1 MKKKIIAL
9 FALALANSL
18 YASWPMESVDR
29 YNIVL
34 VHGAADRW
42 QGLDCVNGEGG
53 ESYAE
58 AYSNKQGVVT
68 DPSTCHRDSVE
79 VPVPNA
85 INPDSTRDSVFTEC
99 DTAYYNPK
107 RIGGIIHGADTG
119 SSATGMVKELFPFL
133 NEELLESPYAA
144 YLQRPFVLP
153 AGSPANNAD
162 EIGKSNWMGSGMCS
176 ARRSLIEEAKE
187 FKAHGQD
194 TLKMF
199 RESPTAEYRKI
210 ASRNILVGHSMGGVA
225 IREYVQGPNY
235 NKDVDK
241 IVTLDSPHEG
251 TGSLNMLLALKERI
265 KSGKKVTSEA
275 KDALLPLG
283 IAMVHDPMTVSLG
296 LEALVSAY
304 IIDAVQV
311 VVDSAIIA
319 ILKDKGGFDYYFDDP
334 LADYIDPNKD
344 GGVKDLVKR
353 ETPDMPMIRILG
365 GEHSMVFTDPEDYT
379 VAGPLKGVLPDE
391 VALPTLNAWTFLGE
405 SGDKSTDYVNA
416 LAGFIFGLV
425 GGVAVM
431 DRGTALVPEWSSYG
445 DSTKA
450 FNAAGANV
458 KKVRYEAAVH
468 ARGYSP
474 LTDTATWAIAA
485 VDIGGEFA
493 HATADVLAVGIASA
507 LPIPE
512 ITTAVTIATAITGAT
527 SIAKN
532 VVSST
537 TGAVVNA
544 PVLLAAV
551 SDLQESHKIP
561 AEGDFHRE
569 HFGEERTYAKVNGGS
584 GTAYSYLME
593 DFLYEKPFVNLALSV
608 SDPALRAVEP
618 GCYYE
623 ADSVGK
629 RRLCEVGLYS
639 SRDSIVIDS
648 VEFKDTTVAGKDSV
662 RYDTVHVYNAKNAD
676 GDSTFYESIVR
687 LDYKEFRDVPLK
699 FKSESDWSR
708 VGLKLDRWERVDGL
722 GPSGNS
728 VKIPI
733 RHVERY
739 SVPDIVVDS
748 FIEKYSFVIDDLMP
762 HRLRQIRLNF
772 NYQEEI
778 AWECGATNPMHP
790 GTIVIGSSTP
800 PIPVGSCFVLKRSG
814 GSNWDTLRLE
824 KHPVQKN
831 GQFDFEPRK
840 YGYNILSALQKDNQ
854 NTVTISTVNKI
865 GLSNTQRLYYLF
877 KATANK
883 LDPVWPQRDVVLNK
897 IKGFGSYAS
906 ALGYQ
911 GFRVK
916 SAKDTLFRTDGAS
929 SFSRLDMDMTIDSV
943 YDASRIG
950 QPGVSPA
957 GFVYDSSSVYFAS
970 RQHDSD
976 PAEGKYLW
984 KFAVNIRDSA
994 AVNSSA
1000 DSLNTYEVPFRVDR
1014 TAPDFTLEPER
1025 SVMNPDSMSFM
1036 VRYAWAGDSVKG
1048 PDIFAMHLTLEKF
1061 SNASSSG
1068 SPVFTKVAELRPY
1081 ADVISPEFAIQWDAA
1096 SRNTVRSRGDGLYR
1110 VRAYAV
1116 DYAVP
1121 DTTTYLK
1128 MLSLY
1133 DAIIQGGTVSDNM
1146 WPVASDSMNTTTRF
1160 AEFYIDRSAPAI
1172 SNVSVTADSGATSI
1186 YSTLTRPQR
1195 NSQYAYAI
1203 GDSLAKITYRVAES
1217 LNGRDSV
1224 PVTVAWS
1231 FVHVGDA
1238 TAIDRA
1244 GDSVW
1249 VKSSG
1254 SASATWRES
1263 ATMRLMDGDY
1273 SIRALA
1279 RDAAGNTARY
1289 THAKTLRVDRTPPHI
1304 VSLVST
1310 RLVYPDSA
1318 GPFSATIVVDEKYDA
1333 PTNRTGMRC
1342 YYNVSG
1348 CGRKAPSLWK
1358 PISNN
1363 VLHGDSLTFSLDSVV
1378 GAHGKCYLNA
1388 VCVDAAG
1395 NASARTDLFYI
1406 GERTPVI
1413 TSPKSIVATPLV
1425 AITGVAPPRGGN
1437 DSLHTV
1443 YRIRYAMVDTTGNG
1457 NPLYWH
1463 SSHAFVAS
1471 AIRDDN
1477 RSNVSKIS
1485 QSEDG
1490 VLGYINRCLGGSN
1503 CLEGTYVI
1511 ELGTCA
1517 GPACLGGADSLWLT
1531 DTMTVV
1537 FEAVQDSLFGD
1548 TLHWKL
1554 VLDHDS
1560 IRVGRDSLGVSLT
1573 LSGSFNS
1580 SYFLRVYGEDSDGR
1594 GMFDESVS
1602 KVWKNPY
1609 YGMPADT
1616 TSDSSAVW
1624 FYELDDGYHLQWKGL
1639 AAGDS
1644 LRVSFDSTAFGNVCA
1659 APDTLLSRDKCE
1671 RRTVGYDLESLYSVV
1686 QSYLADFPEWTPPP
1700 VVNGEML
1707 LTGDSGHVVMKS
1719 TSAFRVSRTG
1729 TLGDGAKSTMRTY
1742 FGDNARDGFYW
1753 VGNGSF
1759 GGDTLNPLVMGWTVN
1774 PRTYGLK
1781 FKWPGFPESGAY
1793 PAAGKMK
1800 IYMEVTENVANNPH
1814 MYLDS
1819 GKVEIK
1825 LDPVKVTLPGSLPD
1839 YVLLKNDETLVCKSP
1854 TDSTSCEKR
1863 VMWLNSMVAKYGIKN
1878 RDARVKITISDGS
1891 GPIALLQGDSSAI
1904 VRANASDSAYQVR
1917 WDGKNNLSTAELKE
1931 GTYTLTIVA
1940 TAVDGSGAD
1949 TASVTFKA
1957 KFAETMY
1964 DLTPADPTDES
1975 YSGPAIHISEA
1986 KYDASVKTYRYEP
1999 IADYLVNAEVSGF
2012 ELPADTLAK
2021 GIPLLGRIT
2030 GTQEILGFE
2039 PKRFNLAIKR
2049 HRKELN
2055 LVVITHFYGEL
2066 DEITGSTILG
2076 ASSCSEEGSHDIIND
2091 FDIHRMTF
2099 SEYNRDTV
2107 LNIHKNRSGRGF
2119 DGENGPSSGYME
2131 IIVLTEMQF
2140 EQFNLSKISSQSQFD
2155 ALKGKAVWNLKNYI
2169 EGDTLKGD
2177 TLKRDTVFHIP
2188 GGSSG
2193 NILYG
2198 SSKQDDSCKP
2208 KFDSLGMMVSSCKDS
2223 TDNYN
2228 PNKNLFEITFA
2239 PIDDSRFYSDK
2250 GLPNP
2255 DCADYERYRFA
2266 HFNITFLIPNSYWYS
2281 DFGMDNLVNRTVR
2294 FDHTNI
2300 SLFGD
2305 DGYWAALDSLGRVQ
2319 PGSGNYFD
2327 GDSWVFDMD
2336 YGLLTP
2342 FETQYLPY
2350 YASNTMPGG
2359 LNTFL
2364 FPDEDSLHSQ
2374 VARFDLRFYGPSI
2387 PGESFDTK
2395 VLGYP
2400 DAGEDTTVCSYD
2412 STNIFVAT
2420 GGYAYCQIEH
2430 DGTDSVKH
2438 TPYFAANSN
2447 VSFYVGLNKRLGS
2460 VTHRDTVSF
2469 PLGTNWRD
2477 SVADHACTDTS
2488 NWNFA
2493 TNGTAPCYK
2502 YYRYGSRVHHYYG
2515 DLTDSAWGVNTL
2527 NLDSTI
2533 RNLVNAPYFVSRNPQ
2548 YMLERNFDINKVGKR
2563 DFSLTAVPNPNDYDP
2578 AKHRFTI
2585 SLDTVRALVSL
2596 NASGLTLRV
2605 DTLYSLIHN
2614 DSLALA
2620 ATYDTLYIKARS
2632 KDTSVIYRKSDDK
2645 LAKQL
2650 VRPNP
2655 IELSSTQLYA
2665 GGSAWMKDVSI
2676 ISAQIMHLDSS
2687 EHSHLKVEGNF
2698 PSLNNF
2704 KIGFKDS
2711 IDVKRPKELVEMRAY
2726 LRKNED
2732 YRLAYLNGNAFYTV
2746 PKSMLEER
2754 WKDSIKV
2761 DTGGWYRLGWFDVNK
2776 LQGNTQFLLM
2786 WGDSVGGIPH
2796 NISMFEMVVGRSVD
2810 ATGGNTVTSLF
2821 EEVSVT
2827 FPANSL
2833 DRRDDFTVRT
2843 VDAGDYPFEVFNNL
2857 ALKGPIV
2864 EVLPSKTFTNDS
2876 VLPRIQMKISYEE
2889 MVAMRATPSTIK
2901 LYKVDTTSKK
2911 FIPLENALY
2920 GYIKADGKP
2929 LVPNAADTVAM
2940 CSTATDLRCR
2950 SDSSLQWAYLLISA
2964 ETHTFSVFTAM
2975 DSAIAETPDFS
2986 VTVLPEVAS
2995 SANRHVRVDGIT
3007 RFRLYIDDDSLW
3019 ADQGDATP
3027 PVVLAFTADSNGFA
3041 QVTLPSRN
3049 KDIDTSFVFVVAL
3062 SEPDTDGTVIEL
3074 PAAPA
3079 VARALTVNT
3088 QFSCT
3093 VPADSLWLGLD
3104 NGYLAYGAACTHPGY
3119 GTVSLYRDGIV
3130 AAEIR
3135 GDIPDTV
3142 MYDGHKAVGMG
3153 KIAPGVYES
3162 RYLGVSALGLDMQL
3176 AGPDVHTDS
3185 ARPVIVEWSVT
3196 DSSDVLDRLFV
3207 VNARLMDTE
3216 SGVARVVVTPVF
3228 GGDTLRVVTAVP
3240 DSAGNVEIPVRLT
3253 RKRLTECA
3261 GCVLSVAFRAED
3273 YGHNHVERN
3282 FASGKLYPYP
3292 AQVALWYPAREGV
3305 GNYAHEFLGTGHDLE
3320 LSGMGNPWYSDV
3332 GLYFF
3337 RWDDSALGVDTV
3349 NAGTSDSYSFEA
3361 RIKNGNV
3368 QDSVW
3373 RRILGFSGIGGLEIS
3388 LEARNGSIRLVEGT
3402 HVWGSSKALLR
3413 DKEWVHVVVTVDS
3426 SIVRFYVDG
3435 SPVDSVAAVPLER
3448 EFYGVFSAGKTDS
3461 ASFIGNVADIRM
3473 YTSAIPPE
3481 QVLALSLPVTDE
3493 GEEVS
3498 DLIVV
3503 AIKDMNTVSGF
3514 ERAFSCSVAGNKY
3527 LASVSDA
3534 ATVSLPVIVQDA
3546 AEYNVVLYARSAVA
3560 GNVSVAVGES
3570 AMQTGVVAVSNA
3582 WHAVTLSG
3590 VTVNLAAG
3598 THTLKLR
3605 VPKGVE
3611 IGGFAL
3617 STADIPAS
3625 MIAWGTSTADK
3636 VAGVSYADTSR
3647 KVKSYL
3653 RYEGYPET
3661 STLRTRIRLR
3671 NVSSSPVNGF
3681 SVRYYFRGEDAS
3693 QARVDRY
3700 VPTDVSTFPSVH
3712 LESGRTGYVEWKFPN
3727 KQIPVNGTVFNG
3739 DGPHFGLY
3747 NSDFFPWNASDDPSF
3762 VDPASGLVPNVD
3774 GFYEDV
3780 GVIVLD
3786 NDYNLIG
3793 GACAEMEDP
3802 TSLVTGARALAAV
3815 ERDNDQLSEV
3825 HIKVENTGNVP
3836 LGNIDVRYYFYVE
3849 SNRTPALDVY
3859 YLSGCSSVTLQNL
3872 GNGRWQA
3879 NAHYNGTLAPGQVW
3893 NDPVKFGLHLQN
3905 WDKAWNASDD
3915 PSHDGLGRNFVE
3927 AHGVCV
3933 YDSAGNLLY
3942 GNVPAWGN
3950 PAPGSS
3956 GSGSGGADS
3965 TYHPG
3970 NGSSPGNTSPI
3981 VRTGDGL
3988 LVMMDSYAYVS
3999 LKLVNAQGEPIRTL
4013 FRGNLQAGQNLV
4025 RVNWNGTDMNNT
4037 YLVFK
4042 VNGVVRSTNKLSLL

>member
-1 MKKKIIAL
+1 MRSIIVLAIAL
-9 FALALANSL
+9 
-18 YASWPMESVDR
+18 ASYCVVLSAAKPMETLER
-29 YNIVL
+29 YNVVL
-34 VHGAADRW
+34 IHGAAPE
-42 QGLDCVNGEGG
+42 GEGF
-53 ESYAE
+53 ESKCNDSIKDASSMAKNYAAMPDSFSWRLGGAVGMLG
-58 AYSNKQGVVT
+58 AYDFT
-68 DPSTCHRDSVE
+68 F
-79 VPVPNA
+79 
-85 INPDSTRDSVFTEC
+85 NPDSSKDYNDDAAKKLTYWLDSAVFE
-99 DTAYYNPK
+99 DTVQYGSEYVYIQRSFANP
-107 RIGGIIHGADTG
+107 A
-119 SSATGMVKELFPFL
+119 
-133 NEELLESPYAA
+133 ESPAH
-144 YLQRPFVLP
+144 
-153 AGSPANNAD
+153 NAH
-162 EIGKSNWMGSGMCS
+162 EIGDRTWKGNNNCS
-176 ARRSLIEEAKE
+176 IRRSLIEEAQE
-187 FKAHGQD
+187 VRAGGQD
-194 TLKMF
+194 SLRNRRLDSVTY
-199 RESPTAEYRKI
+199 SYRTI
-210 ASRNILVGHSMGGVA
+210 PSRNIIISHSMGGVSS
-225 IREYVQGPNY
+225 REYVQSGFY

-241 IVTLDSPHEG
+241 LITLDSPHEG
-251 TGSLNMLLALKERI
+251 TEALNMLLALKERI
-265 KSGKKVTSEA
+265 KSGKKAASDA
-275 KDALLPLG
+275 KDALLPIG
-283 IAMVHDPMTVSLG
+283 IAMAIDPTT
-296 LEALVSAY
+296 
-304 IIDAVQV
+304 VQV
-311 VVDSAIIA
+311 GLVTLVGTFLIDEIQVAVDSVIV
-319 ILKDKGGFDYYFDDP
+319 DKLGDGYDFHSDDP
-334 LADYIDPNKD
+334 LTDYINPHT
-344 GGVKDLVKR
+344 GGVKNLVDSVS
-353 ETPDMPMIRILG
+353 PDMPMMRILG
-365 GEHSMVFTDPEDYT
+365 GEHSMTFTDPVNYT
-379 VAGPLKGVLPDE
+379 VASPLKGFLPDE
-391 VALPTLNAWTFLGE
+391 VALPVLNARTFLGE
-405 SGDKSTDYVNA
+405 SDDKSSDYVNA

-445 DSTKA
+445 DHTKA
-450 FNAAGANV
+450 FKGADVDV
-458 KKVRYEAAVH
+458 KKFRYEGALH
-468 ARGYSP
+468 ARGYNP
-474 LTDTATWAIAA
+474 LTDTATWAIMAADIGAEFADATTNVLAAA
-485 VDIGGEFA
+485 V
-493 HATADVLAVGIASA
+493 ASV

-512 ITTAVTIATAITGAT
+512 VATAMAIATAVSAAT
-527 SIAKN
+527 CIAKDL
-532 VVSST
+532 VFSS
-537 TGAVVNA
+537 TGAVANV

-551 SDLQESHKIP
+551 NDLYDSHENAKARRMLDTLYSAEFSYSKVLGGKESGKI
-561 AEGDFHRE
+561 R
-569 HFGEERTYAKVNGGS
+569 
-584 GTAYSYLME
+584 LME
-593 DFLYEKPFVNLALSV
+593 DFLYERPFVNLALSL
-608 SDPALRAVEP
+608 SNSALRAVEP

-623 ADSVGK
+623 ADSAGK
-629 RRLCEVGLYS
+629 RQLCEVGLYDSLGNVAAS
-639 SRDSIVIDS
+639 SN
-648 VEFKDTTVAGKDSV
+648 GKMN
-662 RYDTVHVYNAKNAD
+662 YAD
-676 GDSTFYESIVR
+676 
-687 LDYKEFRDVPLK
+687 FRKLPPLR

-722 GPSGNS
+722 GPSGDS

-748 FIEKYSFVIDDLMP
+748 FIVKYSFVIDDLMP

-778 AWECGATNPMHP
+778 AWECDVTKDPLAGDACT
-790 GTIVIGSSTP
+790 VY
-800 PIPVGSCFVLKRSG
+800 KRSG
-814 GSNWDTLRLE
+814 GSGWDTLQLE
-824 KHPVQKN
+824 KHPVQKD
-831 GQFDFEPRK
+831 GRFDFEPRK
-840 YGYNILSALQKDNQ
+840 YNYTILSALQKDNQ

-897 IKGFGSYAS
+897 IKGFASYAS

-916 SAKDTLFRTDGAS
+916 GAKDTIFRTDGTS

-943 YDASRIG
+943 YDASRVG
-950 QPGVSPA
+950 QPGVSPT
-957 GFVYDSSSVYFAS
+957 GFVYDSSSAYFAS

-976 PAEGKYLW
+976 PAEGSYLW
-984 KFAVNIRDSA
+984 KFVADIRNTA
-994 AVNSSA
+994 AVNSGG
-1000 DSLNTYEVPFRVDR
+1000 DSNTYEVPFRVDR

-1025 SVMNPDSMSFM
+1025 SVMNPDSMPFM
-1036 VRYAWAGDSVKG
+1036 VRYAWTGDSVKG
-1048 PDIFAMHLTLEKF
+1048 PDIFAMRLTLEKF

-1081 ADVISPEFAIQWDAA
+1081 ADVISPEFAIQWDA
-1096 SRNTVRSRGDGLYR
+1096 SSLNTVRSRGDGLYR
-1110 VRAYAV
+1110 VRAYAA

-1121 DTTTYLK
+1121 DTVVYGK

-1133 DAIIQGGTVSDNM
+1133 DSIILGGTISDNM

-1160 AEFYIDRSAPAI
+1160 AEFYVDRSAPVI
-1172 SNVSVTADSGATSI
+1172 SNVSVTSDSGATSI

-1195 NSQYAYAI
+1195 NSQYAYAT

-1224 PVTVAWS
+1224 PVTVAWN
-1231 FVHVGDA
+1231 FVHVGDT
-1238 TAIDRA
+1238 TAMDRA

-1254 SASATWRES
+1254 TASATWRES

-1289 THAKTLRVDRTPPHI
+1289 THSKTLRVDRTPPHI

-1318 GPFSATIVVDEKYDA
+1318 GPFSATIAVDEKYDA

-1348 CGRKAPSLWK
+1348 CGRTAPSLWK
-1358 PISNN
+1358 PVSNN

-1378 GAHGKCYLNA
+1378 GTHGKCYVDA

-1395 NASARTDLFYI
+1395 NASAMADIFYI

-1413 TSPKSIVATPLV
+1413 TSPKTDVATSLV

-1443 YRIRYAMVDTTGNG
+1443 YRIRYAMVDTTGSG
-1457 NPLYWH
+1457 APLVWETEQ
-1463 SSHAFVAS
+1463 AQVVS
-1471 AIRDDN
+1471 AIRNDTLPH
-1477 RSNVSKIS
+1477 VSKIS

-1490 VLGYINRCLGGSN
+1490 VLGYIKRSLDSN
-1503 CLEGTYVI
+1503 TYLEGTYVI

-1517 GPACLGGADSLWLT
+1517 GSACLGGADSLWLT
-1531 DTMTVV
+1531 DTMTVF

-1548 TLHWKL
+1548 SLEWEL

-1573 LSGSFNS
+1573 LSGNFNS
-1580 SYFLRVYGEDSDGR
+1580 SYLLRVYGEDSDGR

-1609 YGMPADT
+1609 YGEPADT

-1624 FYELDDGYHLQWKGL
+1624 FYELDDVYHLQWKGL
-1639 AAGDS
+1639 AVGDS

-1671 RRTVGYDLESLYSVV
+1671 RRTVGYDLGSLYSGV

-1719 TSAFRVSRTG
+1719 TAAFRISRVG
-1729 TLGDGAKSTMRTY
+1729 TLGDTAKPKMRTY
-1742 FGDNARDGFYW
+1742 FGDNVRDGFYW
-1753 VGNGSF
+1753 VANGSF
-1759 GGDTLNPLVMGWTVN
+1759 GSDTLNPLAMGWTVN

-1781 FKWPGFPESGAY
+1781 FKWPGFPETGMY
-1793 PAAGKMK
+1793 PASGTMK
-1800 IYMEVTENVANNPH
+1800 VYMEITENVANNPR

-1825 LDPVKVTLPGSLPD
+1825 LNPVRVTLPGSLPD

-1904 VRANASDSAYQVR
+1904 VRANASDSAYQIR
-1917 WDGKNNLSTAELKE
+1917 WNGKNNLSTAELKE

-1986 KYDASVKTYRYEP
+1986 KYDASVKAYRYEP
-1999 IADYLVNAEVSGF
+1999 IADYLVKARLSRYKLSN
-2012 ELPADTLAK
+2012 DTLKK
-2021 GIPLLGRIT
+2021 GIQLLGRIT
-2030 GTQEILGFE
+2030 GTQKIFGYE
-2039 PKRFNLAIKR
+2039 PKRFSLAIKR
-2049 HRKELN
+2049 HRKELK
-2055 LVVITHFYGEL
+2055 LVVMRRVHNRTVEINCGKAWGWNEHIMGKKCDKDFESKDSISVDTLTFYEDSL
-2066 DEITGSTILG
+2066 
-2076 ASSCSEEGSHDIIND
+2076 
-2091 FDIHRMTF
+2091 RV
-2099 SEYNRDTV
+2099 V
-2107 LNIHKNRSGRGF
+2107 LNPESIGYSGRGF
-2119 DGENGPSSGYME
+2119 VNIQDSSFFDMVACTEKTWGNIFGSKSGSRYSVDEFNQAKLGCEWKLEDLTGVEKYKLTNPDSVSDTSGVRYVPLFASDDSSGC
-2131 IIVLTEMQF
+2131 
-2140 EQFNLSKISSQSQFD
+2140 KSS
-2155 ALKGKAVWNLKNYI
+2155 ANKVEL
-2169 EGDTLKGD
+2169 
-2177 TLKRDTVFHIP
+2177 
-2188 GGSSG
+2188 
-2193 NILYG
+2193 
-2198 SSKQDDSCKP
+2198 DSVCEY
-2208 KFDSLGMMVSSCKDS
+2208 DS
-2223 TDNYN
+2223 YN
-2228 PNKNLFEITFA
+2228 ANKNLFTLIFASDPQKGKFFTSNGTITGQENDKFWQV
-2239 PIDDSRFYSDK
+2239 FYYVLVLDIS
-2250 GLPNP
+2250 
-2255 DCADYERYRFA
+2255 A
-2266 HFNITFLIPNSYWYS
+2266 YWNS

-2294 FDHTNI
+2294 FDHKNI
-2300 SLFGD
+2300 SLFGKG
-2305 DGYWAALDSLGRVQ
+2305 GYWRALDSLTLKGLGNFKGLGNYHD
-2319 PGSGNYFD
+2319 GSGWQFD
-2327 GDSWVFDMD
+2327 KD

-2342 FETQYLPY
+2342 FETQFLPY

-2364 FPDEDSLHSQ
+2364 FPDEDALHSQ
-2374 VARFDLRFYGPSI
+2374 ASRFDLRFYGPSI
-2387 PGESFDTK
+2387 SGESFVTK

-2420 GGYAYCQIEH
+2420 GGYPYCQIEH

-2447 VSFYVGLNKRLGS
+2447 ASFYVGLNKRLGS
-2460 VTHRDTVSF
+2460 VKHKINVDFPQNGNWKSTAADT
-2469 PLGTNWRD
+2469 
-2477 SVADHACTDTS
+2477 ACSDTS
-2488 NWNFA
+2488 NWNFVID
-2493 TNGTAPCYK
+2493 GSKPCYK
-2502 YYRYGSRVHHYYG
+2502 YYDYGSRVHYYYG
-2515 DLTDSAWGVNTL
+2515 DFTDTEWTVNTL
-2527 NLDSTI
+2527 NSDGTI
-2533 RNLVNAPYFVSRNPQ
+2533 RNLTNSPYFIVPQ
-2548 YMLERNFDINKVGKR
+2548 DTLKNRLFSKGTVG
-2563 DFSLTAVPNPNDYDP
+2563 DSSLVLTAVPDPNRYDP
-2578 AKHRFTI
+2578 VTHQFVI
-2585 SLDTVRALVSL
+2585 SLDTVKAIRKPYATDVNIYVDSMLILSSDTSL
-2596 NASGLTLRV
+2596 
-2605 DTLYSLIHN
+2605 SL
-2614 DSLALA
+2614 S
-2620 ATYDTLYIKARS
+2620 ATYDTLYIQTSA

-2687 EHSHLKVEGNF
+2687 EHSHLKVEGSF

-2761 DTGGWYRLGWFDVNK
+2761 GTSGWYRLGWFDVNK

-2833 DRRDDFTVRT
+2833 DKRDDFTVRT
-2843 VDAGDYPFEVFNNL
+2843 VDAEDYPFEVFNNL

-2876 VLPRIQMKISYEE
+2876 VLPRIQMKISHEE
-2889 MVAMRATPSTIK
+2889 MEAMNSTPETIR
-2901 LYKVDTTSKK
+2901 LYKVDTASKK
-2911 FIPLENALY
+2911 FVPLEKALY
-2920 GYIKADGKP
+2920 GYLDANGNA
-2929 LVPNAADTVAM
+2929 LVSTGDTVAT
-2940 CSTATDLRCR
+2940 CSTAKDLRCY
-2950 SDSSLQWAYLLISA
+2950 DDSLQWAYLLISA

-3093 VPADSLWLGLD
+3093 VPVDSLWLGLD

-3130 AAEIR
+3130 AAEVR

-3142 MYDGHKAVGMG
+3142 IYDGYKAVGMG

-3228 GGDTLRVVTAVP
+3228 GGDTLRIVTAVP

-3261 GCVLSVAFRAED
+3261 GCVLSIAFRAED
-3273 YGHNHVERN
+3273 YGHNHVERMYT
-3282 FASGKLYPYP
+3282 SPDKLYPYP
-3292 AQVALWYPAREGV
+3292 AQVALWYPAREGS
-3305 GNYAHEFLGTGHDLE
+3305 GLYAHEFLGTGHDLE
-3320 LSGMGNPWYSDV
+3320 LSGMGSPWFSDV
-3332 GLYFF
+3332 GLYFSPVGGF
-3337 RWDDSALGVDTV
+3337 ALGEGSV
-3349 NAGTSDSYSFEA
+3349 NAGSTDSYTFEA
-3361 RIKNGNV
+3361 RIKNGFA
-3368 QDSVW
+3368 QDTIW
-3373 RRILGFSGIGGLEIS
+3373 RRVLGFSGIGGMEIS
-3388 LEARNGSIRLVEGT
+3388 LESNGGALRLVEGT
-3402 HVWGSSKALLR
+3402 HVWSASQILPQKDWA
-3413 DKEWVHVVVTVDS
+3413 HVVVTVDS
-3426 SIVRFYVDG
+3426 SMVRFYVDG
-3435 SPVDSVAAVPLER
+3435 SPVDSSTAVPLER

-3461 ASFIGNVADIRM
+3461 VSFIGNVADIRM
-3473 YTSAIPPE
+3473 YTSALSPE

-3503 AIKDMNTVSGF
+3503 AMKDMNAVSGF
-3514 ERAFSCSVAGNKY
+3514 KRAFSCSVAGNKY
-3527 LASVSDA
+3527 LTSVADA

-3546 AEYNVVLYARSAVA
+3546 AEYNVVLYARSATA

-3570 AMQTGVVAVSNA
+3570 AMQTGVVAVSNV

-3636 VAGVSYADTSR
+3636 VAGVVAADTAR
-3647 KVKSYL
+3647 KIKSYL

-3661 STLRTRIRLR
+3661 STLRPRIRLR
-3671 NVSSSPVNGF
+3671 NVSSTPVNGF

-3700 VPTDVSTFPSVH
+3700 VPNDVSTFPSVH

-3727 KQIPVNGTVFNG
+3727 RQIPVNGTVFNG

-3762 VDPASGLVPNVD
+3762 VDPYSGLVPNVD

-3780 GVIVLD
+3780 GVVVLD

-3793 GACAEMEDP
+3793 GSCAEMEDP
-3802 TSLVTGARALAAV
+3802 TSLVTSARALAAI
-3815 ERDNDQLSEV
+3815 ERENNQMSEV

-3836 LGNIDVRYYFYVE
+3836 LGNIDVRYYFYVGG
-3849 SNRTPALDVY
+3849 NMTPILDVY

-3879 NAHYNGTLAPGQVW
+3879 TAHYNGSLAPGQMW
-3893 NDPVKFGLHLQN
+3893 NDPVKFALRLQN
-3905 WDKAWNASDD
+3905 WEHAWNASDD
-3915 PSHDGLGRNFVE
+3915 PSHDGLGHNFVE

-3942 GNVPAWGN
+3942 GNAPAWGN
-3950 PAPGSS
+3950 PASSSS
-3956 GSGSGGADS
+3956 GSGSGGTDP
-3965 TYHPG
+3965 TNHPG
-3970 NGSSPGNTSPI
+3970 NGSSSGNIPPI
-3981 VRTGDGL
+3981 VRTDDGL
-3988 LVMMDSYAYVS
+3988 LVTMDSYAYVS
-3999 LKLVNAQGEPIRTL
+3999 LKLVNAHGEPIRTL

-4025 RVNWNGTDMNNT
+4025 HVNWNGIDMRNSF
-4037 YLVFK
+4037 LVFK
-4042 VNGVVRSTNKLSLL
+4042 VNGTVRSTTELSLL

>member
-1 MKKKIIAL
+1 M
-9 FALALANSL
+9 
-18 YASWPMESVDR
+18 
-29 YNIVL
+29 
-34 VHGAADRW
+34 
-42 QGLDCVNGEGG
+42 
-53 ESYAE
+53 
-58 AYSNKQGVVT
+58 
-68 DPSTCHRDSVE
+68 
-79 VPVPNA
+79 
-85 INPDSTRDSVFTEC
+85 
-99 DTAYYNPK
+99 
-107 RIGGIIHGADTG
+107 
-119 SSATGMVKELFPFL
+119 
-133 NEELLESPYAA
+133 
-144 YLQRPFVLP
+144 
-153 AGSPANNAD
+153 
-162 EIGKSNWMGSGMCS
+162 
-176 ARRSLIEEAKE
+176 
-187 FKAHGQD
+187 
-194 TLKMF
+194 
-199 RESPTAEYRKI
+199 
-210 ASRNILVGHSMGGVA
+210 
-225 IREYVQGPNY
+225 
-235 NKDVDK
+235 
-241 IVTLDSPHEG
+241 
-251 TGSLNMLLALKERI
+251 
-265 KSGKKVTSEA
+265 
-275 KDALLPLG
+275 
-283 IAMVHDPMTVSLG
+283 
-296 LEALVSAY
+296 
-304 IIDAVQV
+304 
-311 VVDSAIIA
+311 
-319 ILKDKGGFDYYFDDP
+319 
-334 LADYIDPNKD
+334 
-344 GGVKDLVKR
+344 
-353 ETPDMPMIRILG
+353 
-365 GEHSMVFTDPEDYT
+365 
-379 VAGPLKGVLPDE
+379 
-391 VALPTLNAWTFLGE
+391 
-405 SGDKSTDYVNA
+405 
-416 LAGFIFGLV
+416 
-425 GGVAVM
+425 
-431 DRGTALVPEWSSYG
+431 
-445 DSTKA
+445 
-450 FNAAGANV
+450 
-458 KKVRYEAAVH
+458 
-468 ARGYSP
+468 
-474 LTDTATWAIAA
+474 
-485 VDIGGEFA
+485 
-493 HATADVLAVGIASA
+493 
-507 LPIPE
+507 
-512 ITTAVTIATAITGAT
+512 
-527 SIAKN
+527 
-532 VVSST
+532 
-537 TGAVVNA
+537 
-544 PVLLAAV
+544 
-551 SDLQESHKIP
+551 
-561 AEGDFHRE
+561 
-569 HFGEERTYAKVNGGS
+569 
-584 GTAYSYLME
+584 
-593 DFLYEKPFVNLALSV
+593 
-608 SDPALRAVEP
+608 
-618 GCYYE
+618 
-623 ADSVGK
+623 
-629 RRLCEVGLYS
+629 
-639 SRDSIVIDS
+639 
-648 VEFKDTTVAGKDSV
+648 
-662 RYDTVHVYNAKNAD
+662 
-676 GDSTFYESIVR
+676 
-687 LDYKEFRDVPLK
+687 
-699 FKSESDWSR
+699 
-708 VGLKLDRWERVDGL
+708 KLDRWERVDGIKPGGGDNL
-722 GPSGNS
+722 KG
-728 VKIPI
+728 IPI

-739 SVPDIVVDS
+739 AVPDIVVDT
-748 FIEKYSFVIDDLMP
+748 FIERYSFVVDDLMP
-762 HRLRQIRLNF
+762 NRLRQIRLNF

-854 NTVTISTVNKI
+854 NTVTISMVNKI
-865 GLSNTQRLYYLF
+865 GLSNTQRMYYLF

-897 IKGFGSYAS
+897 IKGFASYAS

-957 GFVYDSSSVYFAS
+957 GFVYDSSSAYFAS

-1014 TAPDFTLEPER
+1014 TAPAFTLEPER
-1025 SVMNPDSMSFM
+1025 SVVNPDSMPFM
-1036 VRYAWAGDSVKG
+1036 VRYTWTGDSVKG
-1048 PDIFAMHLTLEKF
+1048 PDIFAMRLTLEKA
-1061 SNASSSG
+1061 SGASSSG
-1068 SPVFTKVAELRPY
+1068 SPNFVKVAELRPY
-1081 ADVISPEFAIQWDAA
+1081 ADVISPSFAIQWDAA
-1096 SRNTVRSRGDGLYR
+1096 SRNAVRSRGDGLYR

-1121 DTTTYLK
+1121 DTVVYGK

-1133 DAIIQGGTVSDNM
+1133 DAIIQGGPVLDNM
-1146 WPVASDSMNTTTRF
+1146 WPMASDSMNTTTEYARF
-1160 AEFYIDRSAPAI
+1160 YVDRSAPVI
-1172 SNVSVTADSGATSI
+1172 SNVSVASDSGATSI

-1413 TSPKSIVATPLV
+1413 TSPKTIVATPLV

-1463 SSHAFVAS
+1463 GSHAFVAS

-1490 VLGYINRCLGGSN
+1490 VLGYIDRCLGGSN

-1793 PAAGKMK
+1793 PVAGKMK

-1839 YVLLKNDETLVCKSP
+1839 YVLLKNDETLVCRSP

-1863 VMWLNSMVAKYGIKN
+1863 VMWLNAMVAKYGIKN

-1917 WDGKNNLSTAELKE
+1917 WNGKNNLSTAELKE
-1931 GTYTLTIVA
+1931 GTYTLTIIA

-1999 IADYLVNAEVSGF
+1999 IADYLVKAGLSRYKLSN
-2012 ELPADTLAK
+2012 DTLKK
-2021 GIPLLGRIT
+2021 GIQLLGRIT
-2030 GTQEILGFE
+2030 GTQKIFGYE
-2039 PKRFNLAIKR
+2039 PKRFSLAIKR
-2049 HRKELN
+2049 HRKELK
-2055 LVVITHFYGEL
+2055 LVVMRRVHNRTVEINCGKAWGWNEHIMGKKCDKDFESKDSISVDTLTFYEDSL
-2066 DEITGSTILG
+2066 
-2076 ASSCSEEGSHDIIND
+2076 
-2091 FDIHRMTF
+2091 RV
-2099 SEYNRDTV
+2099 V
-2107 LNIHKNRSGRGF
+2107 LNPESIGYSGRGF
-2119 DGENGPSSGYME
+2119 VNIQDSSFFDMVACTEKTWGNIFGSKSGSRYSVDEFNQAKLGCEWKLEDLTGVEKYKLTNPDSVSDTSGVRYVPLFASDDSSGC
-2131 IIVLTEMQF
+2131 
-2140 EQFNLSKISSQSQFD
+2140 KSS
-2155 ALKGKAVWNLKNYI
+2155 ANKVEL
-2169 EGDTLKGD
+2169 
-2177 TLKRDTVFHIP
+2177 
-2188 GGSSG
+2188 
-2193 NILYG
+2193 
-2198 SSKQDDSCKP
+2198 DSVCEY
-2208 KFDSLGMMVSSCKDS
+2208 DS
-2223 TDNYN
+2223 YN
-2228 PNKNLFEITFA
+2228 ANKNLFTLIFASDPQKGKFFTSNGTITGQENDKFWQV
-2239 PIDDSRFYSDK
+2239 FYYVLVLDIS
-2250 GLPNP
+2250 
-2255 DCADYERYRFA
+2255 A
-2266 HFNITFLIPNSYWYS
+2266 YWNS
-2281 DFGMDNLVNRTVR
+2281 DFGMDNLVNRTVL

-2300 SLFGD
+2300 LLFGNG
-2305 DGYWAALDSLGRVQ
+2305 GYWAALDSLGFV
-2319 PGSGNYFD
+2319 GTGVDAGNYHD
-2327 GDSWVFDMD
+2327 GDRWKFDKK

-2342 FETQYLPY
+2342 FETQYLPCY
-2350 YASNTMPGG
+2350 SSNRMPGG

-2374 VARFDLRFYGPSI
+2374 AARFDLRFYDPDLS
-2387 PGESFDTK
+2387 GESFVTK

-2420 GGYAYCQIEH
+2420 GGYPYCQIEY

-2447 VSFYVGLNKRLGS
+2447 ASFYVGLNKRLGS
-2460 VTHRDTVSF
+2460 VNHKINVGFPQNGNWKSTAADT
-2469 PLGTNWRD
+2469 
-2477 SVADHACTDTS
+2477 ACSDTS
-2488 NWNFA
+2488 NWKFVID
-2493 TNGTAPCYK
+2493 GSKPCYK
-2502 YYRYGSRVHHYYG
+2502 YYDYGSRVHYYYG
-2515 DLTDSAWGVNTL
+2515 DFTDAEWTVNTL
-2527 NLDSTI
+2527 NSDGTI
-2533 RNLVNAPYFVSRNPQ
+2533 RNLTNSPYFIVPQ
-2548 YMLERNFDINKVGKR
+2548 DTLKNRLFSKGTVG
-2563 DFSLTAVPNPNDYDP
+2563 DSSLVLTAVPDPNRYDP
-2578 AKHRFTI
+2578 VTHQFVI
-2585 SLDTVRALVSL
+2585 SLDTVKAIRKPYATDVNIYVDSMMILSGDKSL
-2596 NASGLTLRV
+2596 
-2605 DTLYSLIHN
+2605 SL
-2614 DSLALA
+2614 S
-2620 ATYDTLYIKARS
+2620 ATYDTLYIQTSA
-2632 KDTSVIYRKSDDK
+2632 KDTSVIYRMSDDK

-2687 EHSHLKVEGNF
+2687 EHSHLKVEGSF

-2704 KIGFKDS
+2704 KIGFKNS
-2711 IDVKRPKELVEMRAY
+2711 IGVKRPKELVEMRAY
-2726 LRKNED
+2726 LKADED

-2746 PKSMLEER
+2746 PKSMLDER

-2761 DTGGWYRLGWFDVNK
+2761 DTSGWYRLGWFDVNR

-2796 NISMFEMVVGRSVD
+2796 NFSMFEMVVGRSVD
-2810 ATGGNTVTSLF
+2810 AAGGNTVTSLF

-2833 DRRDDFTVRT
+2833 DGRDDFTVRT
-2843 VDAGDYPFEVFNNL
+2843 VDAEDYPFEVFNNL

-2876 VLPRIQMKISYEE
+2876 VLPRIQMKISFEE

-3074 PAAPA
+3074 PAAPV

>member
-1 MKKKIIAL
+1 MKGIACCIIL
-9 FALALANSL
+9 IFFSLVLAK
-18 YASWPMESVDR
+18 PMESIER
-29 YNIVL
+29 YNIIL
-34 VHGAADRW
+34 VHGAADSLSGMYCNASDLKEAFDYYDTTAKKKEDIFGRTLSYYDISW
-42 QGLDCVNGEGG
+42 DPYLNPFGSNGVDLTHMDT
-53 ESYAE
+53 SR
-58 AYSNKQGVVT
+58 SN
-68 DPSTCHRDSVE
+68 
-79 VPVPNA
+79 
-85 INPDSTRDSVFTEC
+85 
-99 DTAYYNPK
+99 
-107 RIGGIIHGADTG
+107 
-119 SSATGMVKELFPFL
+119 ATGMIKTLPDWINDKIFDGERKDRFGIYL
-133 NEELLESPYAA
+133 N
-144 YLQRPFVLP
+144 RPFVN
-153 AGSPANNAD
+153 PANTPVVNGN
-162 EIGKSNWMGSGMCS
+162 EIGNRVWKGRDNCRV
-176 ARRSLIEEAKE
+176 RRSLTEEVEEMRNRGRDSLLLWRKDASIYR
-187 FKAHGQD
+187 GYND
-194 TLKMF
+194 TIGF
-199 RESPTAEYRKI
+199 HTH
-210 ASRNILVGHSMGGVA
+210 RNILIAHSMGGLA
-225 IREYVQGPNY
+225 SREYVQGDGY
-235 NKDVDK
+235 NGDVDK
-241 IVTLDSPHEG
+241 VITLDSPHKG
-251 TGSLNMLLALKERI
+251 TYSLNGLLDMKRYISSTAVETLSQMSLLYGTALVLSYGGFTVNQTALLAITYGFVGVNALNAA
-265 KSGKKVTSEA
+265 T
-275 KDALLPLG
+275 DAIVDLALG
-283 IAMVHDPMTVSLG
+283 
-296 LEALVSAY
+296 Y
-304 IIDAVQV
+304 
-311 VVDSAIIA
+311 
-319 ILKDKGGFDYYFDDP
+319 GFTEEDP
-334 LADYIDPNKD
+334 LAKYIVPGSAN
-344 GGVKDLVKR
+344 
-353 ETPDMPMIRILG
+353 
-365 GEHSMVFTDPEDYT
+365 
-379 VAGPLKGVLPDE
+379 LK
-391 VALPTLNAWTFLGE
+391 ALNAKKWSESSPMFRVLYGVGGLTFGSPEEYFQDWGSLFVPDGLFAMVKNGIAQASHTE
-405 SGDKSTDYVNA
+405 IDDPAWSNNII
-416 LAGFIFGLV
+416 AGVTLGLV
-425 GGVAVM
+425 GGLSLTDQGSILIPHWSGAGEEVSVFEEGNPDFVRVPFAANEHADQTNEGKYAMELIVAASAALIACEALNVFSPATVKAAKSATAYAASAALASWILIPTIRAVM
-431 DRGTALVPEWSSYG
+431 DMTENHENPSQSDWQEKQK
-445 DSTKA
+445 STK
-450 FNAAGANV
+450 N
-458 KKVRYEAAVH
+458 
-468 ARGYSP
+468 S
-474 LTDTATWAIAA
+474 
-485 VDIGGEFA
+485 
-493 HATADVLAVGIASA
+493 
-507 LPIPE
+507 
-512 ITTAVTIATAITGAT
+512 
-527 SIAKN
+527 
-532 VVSST
+532 
-537 TGAVVNA
+537 
-544 PVLLAAV
+544 
-551 SDLQESHKIP
+551 
-561 AEGDFHRE
+561 
-569 HFGEERTYAKVNGGS
+569 YAKVVGGNEKVE
-584 GTAYSYLME
+584 SYLLE
-593 DFLYEKPFVNLALSV
+593 DFLYEKPFVNLSV
-608 SDPALRAVEP
+608 HNANDWTESV
-618 GCYYE
+618 
-623 ADSVGK
+623 DSTK
-629 RRLCEVGLYS
+629 MDSLGLYGAS
-639 SRDSIVIDS
+639 GSLVVITM
-648 VEFKDTTVAGKDSV
+648 KDTRS
-662 RYDTVHVYNAKNAD
+662 R
-676 GDSTFYESIVR
+676 
-687 LDYKEFRDVPLK
+687 PLK
-699 FKSESDWSR
+699 FISPSDW
-708 VGLKLDRWERVDGL
+708 GKLGVKTERWERIDGL
-722 GPSGNS
+722 NEYDTLETKS
-728 VKIPI
+728 VPI

-739 SVPDIVVDS
+739 SVPDITVDN
-748 FIEKYSFVIDDLMP
+748 FIEKYSFVVDDLMP

-778 AWECGATNPMHP
+778 AWECDVTKDPSACDACT
-790 GTIVIGSSTP
+790 VY
-800 PIPVGSCFVLKRSG
+800 KRSG
-814 GSNWDTLRLE
+814 GRSWDSLRTE

-831 GQFDFEPRK
+831 GQFEFEPRN
-840 YGYNILSALQKDNQ
+840 YGYSILLALQKDNQ

-911 GFRVK
+911 GFRVEGG
-916 SAKDTLFRTDGAS
+916 KDTLFRTDGTS
-929 SFSRLDMDMTIDSV
+929 SFPRLDMDMTIDSV

-950 QPGVSPA
+950 QPGVSPT
-957 GFVYDSSSVYFAS
+957 GFVYDSSSAYFAS

-984 KFAVNIRDSA
+984 KFVADIRNTA
-994 AVNSSA
+994 AVSAGA
-1000 DSLNTYEVPFRVDR
+1000 DSSNTYEVPFRVDR
-1014 TAPDFTLEPER
+1014 TAPDFTLEPEL
-1025 SVMNPDSMSFM
+1025 SVMNPDSMPFM
-1036 VRYAWAGDSVKG
+1036 VRYAWAGDSVPG
-1048 PDIFAMHLTLEKF
+1048 PDIFAMRLSLER
-1061 SNASSSG
+1061 ASG
-1068 SPVFTKVAELRPY
+1068 NTFTKVAELRPY
-1081 ADVISPEFAIQWDAA
+1081 ADVISPGFSIQWDVA

-1121 DTTTYLK
+1121 DTVVYRK

-1133 DAIIQGGTVSDNM
+1133 DAIIQGGPVSDNM

-1160 AEFYIDRSAPAI
+1160 AEFYVDRSAPAI
-1172 SNVSVTADSGATSI
+1172 SNVSVASDSGATSI
-1186 YSTLTRPQR
+1186 YSSLSRPQR
-1195 NSQYAYAI
+1195 DSRYAYVTD
-1203 GDSLAKITYRVAES
+1203 DSLTKITYRVTES

-1224 PVTVAWS
+1224 PVTVAWN
-1231 FVHVGDA
+1231 FVHVGDT
-1238 TAIDRA
+1238 TAMDRA

-1254 SASATWRES
+1254 TAAATWRES

-1273 SIRALA
+1273 AIRALA

-1289 THAKTLRVDRTPPHI
+1289 THSKTLRVDRTPPHI

-1318 GPFSATIVVDEKYDA
+1318 GPFSATIAVDEKYDA
-1333 PTNRTGMRC
+1333 STNRTGMRC
-1342 YYNVSG
+1342 YYSVSG

-1363 VLHGDSLTFSLDSVV
+1363 VLHDDSMTFSLDSVV
-1378 GAHGKCYLNA
+1378 GVHGKCYLNA

-1413 TSPKSIVATPLV
+1413 TSPKLQVATPLV

-1443 YRIRYAMVDTTGNG
+1443 YRIRYAMVDTTGSG
-1457 NPLYWH
+1457 APLVWETEQ
-1463 SSHAFVAS
+1463 AQVVS
-1471 AIRDDN
+1471 AIRNDTLPH
-1477 RSNVSKIS
+1477 VSKIS

-1490 VLGYINRCLGGSN
+1490 VLGYIKRSLDSN
-1503 CLEGTYVI
+1503 TYLEGTYVI

-1517 GPACLGGADSLWLT
+1517 GSACLGGADSLWLT
-1531 DTMTVV
+1531 DTMTVFFDV
-1537 FEAVQDSLFGD
+1537 VQDSLFGD
-1548 TLHWKL
+1548 SLEWKL

-1573 LSGSFNS
+1573 LSGKFNS
-1580 SYFLRVYGEDSDGR
+1580 SYFLRVYGEDSDGK

-1609 YGMPADT
+1609 YGVPADT

-1671 RRTVGYDLESLYSVV
+1671 RRTVGYDLGSLYSAV

-1719 TSAFRVSRTG
+1719 TAAFRISLTG
-1729 TLGDGAKSTMRTY
+1729 TLGDTAKLKMRTY
-1742 FGDNARDGFYW
+1742 FGDNAGDGFYW

-1800 IYMEVTENVANNPH
+1800 VYMEVTENVANNPH

-1863 VMWLNSMVAKYGIKN
+1863 VMWLNAMVAKYGIKN

-1891 GPIALLQGDSSAI
+1891 GPIALLQSDSSAI
-1904 VRANASDSAYQVR
+1904 VRANANDSAYQVR
-1917 WDGKNNLSTAELKE
+1917 WNGKNNLSTAELKA

-1949 TASVTFKA
+1949 TASATFKA

-1986 KYDASVKTYRYEP
+1986 KYDTSVKTYRYEP
-1999 IADYLVNAEVSGF
+1999 IADYLVDAEVSGF
-2012 ELPADTLAK
+2012 ELPDDTLAK

-2030 GTQEILGFE
+2030 GTQEIFGYE
-2039 PKRFNLAIKR
+2039 PKRFSLAIKR
-2049 HRKELN
+2049 HRKELKLIIMAKLDVATVYAN
-2055 LVVITHFYGEL
+2055 CHGEGVHEDNAKRYFYYTRKMTFKE
-2066 DEITGSTILG
+2066 
-2076 ASSCSEEGSHDIIND
+2076 ND
-2091 FDIHRMTF
+2091 RIKSFDI
-2099 SEYNRDTV
+2099 NK
-2107 LNIHKNRSGRGF
+2107 NIGHIGSGRGLSGERLNYLSIYAF
-2119 DGENGPSSGYME
+2119 HENQVTGFKESDGVESIPIDTFVTVPIWKKHYSLPLQSDDNRYSKDTIPHNYETENVGCLVVGDSTTCVFGPSDDVNNTSGYDPNKKLFNVSLNPIDSAFYSGMGE
-2131 IIVLTEMQF
+2131 VNNDCYFNDAARNERVK
-2140 EQFNLSKISSQSQFD
+2140 FNLSLEIPDTAYWD
-2155 ALKGKAVWNLKNYI
+2155 A
-2169 EGDTLKGD
+2169 
-2177 TLKRDTVFHIP
+2177 P
-2188 GGSSG
+2188 
-2193 NILYG
+2193 
-2198 SSKQDDSCKP
+2198 
-2208 KFDSLGMMVSSCKDS
+2208 
-2223 TDNYN
+2223 
-2228 PNKNLFEITFA
+2228 
-2239 PIDDSRFYSDK
+2239 
-2250 GLPNP
+2250 
-2255 DCADYERYRFA
+2255 
-2266 HFNITFLIPNSYWYS
+2266 
-2281 DFGMDNLVNRTVR
+2281 FGMDNLVNRTVR

-2300 SLFGD
+2300 SLFGG
-2305 DGYWAALDSLGRVQ
+2305 DGYWRALDSLKLKGL
-2319 PGSGNYFD
+2319 GNYYDGNEWKFD
-2327 GDSWVFDMD
+2327 QN

-2350 YASNTMPGG
+2350 YSSNRMQGG

-2364 FPDEDSLHSQ
+2364 FPDEDALHSQ
-2374 VARFDLRFYGPSI
+2374 AARFDLRFYGPNI
-2387 PGESFDTK
+2387 PGESFVAK
-2395 VLGYP
+2395 VLGAP
-2400 DAGEDTTVCSYD
+2400 DIGEDTTVCTYD

-2420 GGYAYCQIEH
+2420 GGYPYCQIELERT
-2430 DGTDSVKH
+2430 GIIKH
-2438 TPYFAANSN
+2438 TPYFAANSDA
-2447 VSFYVGLNKRLGS
+2447 SIFVGLNKRLGS
-2460 VTHRDTVSF
+2460 VKHKINVGFPQNGYWMSTVA
-2469 PLGTNWRD
+2469 D
-2477 SVADHACTDTS
+2477 SVCSDTS
-2488 NWNFA
+2488 KWKFVID
-2493 TNGTAPCYK
+2493 GSKPCYK
-2502 YYRYGSRVHHYYG
+2502 YYGYGSRVHYYY
-2515 DLTDSAWGVNTL
+2515 DDFTNAEWGVNTL
-2527 NLDSTI
+2527 NSDSTI
-2533 RNLVNAPYFVSRNPQ
+2533 RNLTNSPYFVISQDTLKSR
-2548 YMLERNFDINKVGKR
+2548 LFSKGSVGYAGL
-2563 DFSLTAVPNPNDYDP
+2563 SLNAVPNPSHYDP
-2578 AKHRFTI
+2578 ITHRFAV
-2585 SLDTVRALVSL
+2585 SLDTVKAISSSHTIGL
-2596 NASGLTLRV
+2596 NARV
-2605 DTLYSLIHN
+2605 DSMLILSSDTSL
-2614 DSLALA
+2614 SLS
-2620 ATYDTLYIKARS
+2620 ATYDTLYIKAS
-2632 KDTSVIYRKSDDK
+2632 TMDTNVIYRKSDDK

-2650 VRPNP
+2650 VRPKS

-2665 GGSAWMKDVSI
+2665 GGSAWKKDISI

-2726 LRKNED
+2726 LKADED

-2746 PKSMLEER
+2746 PKSMLDER

-2761 DTGGWYRLGWFDVNK
+2761 NSSGWYRLGWFDVNR

-2796 NISMFEMVVGRSVD
+2796 NFSMFEMVIGRSVD

-2833 DRRDDFTVRT
+2833 VERDDFTVRT
-2843 VDAGDYPFEVFNNL
+2843 VDAKDYPFEVFNNL

-2864 EVLPSKTFTNDS
+2864 EVLPSMTFTNDS
-2876 VLPRIQMKISYEE
+2876 VLPRVQMKISYEE
-2889 MVAMRATPSTIK
+2889 MFAMRATPSTIK
-2901 LYKVDTTSKK
+2901 LYKVDTASKK

-2920 GYIKADGKP
+2920 GYLKADGSP
-2929 LVPNAADTVAM
+2929 LVPNALDTVAM

-2950 SDSSLQWAYLLISA
+2950 SDSTLQWAYLLISA

-2995 SANRHVRVDGIT
+2995 SANRHIRVDGIT
-3007 RFRLYIDDDSLW
+3007 RFRLYVDDDSLW

-3027 PVVLAFTADSNGFA
+3027 PAVLAFTADSNGFA
-3041 QVTLPSRN
+3041 QVTLPSRGN
-3049 KDIDTSFVFVVAL
+3049 GIDTSYVFVVAL
-3062 SEPDTDGTVIEL
+3062 SEPDTDGTVVEL

-3142 MYDGHKAVGMG
+3142 IYDGHKAVGMG

-3185 ARPVIVEWSVT
+3185 ARPVIVEWSVI

-3207 VNARLMDTE
+3207 VNARVMDTE

-3228 GGDTLRVVTAVP
+3228 GGDTLRIVTAVP

-3261 GCVLSVAFRAED
+3261 GCVLSIAFRAED
-3273 YGHNHVERN
+3273 YGHNHVERIYT
-3282 FASGKLYPYP
+3282 SPDKLYPYP

-3320 LSGMGNPWYSDV
+3320 LSGMLNPWLSDV
-3332 GLYFF
+3332 GLYLSYGA
-3337 RWDDSALGVDTV
+3337 DSAPGVDTV

-3361 RIKNGNV
+3361 RIKDGNAP
-3368 QDSVW
+3368 DSVW

-3388 LEARNGSIRLVEGT
+3388 LEARNGGIRLVEGT
-3402 HVWGSSKALLR
+3402 HVWGSSKAQLR

-3426 SIVRFYVDG
+3426 SMVRFYVDG
-3435 SPVDSVAAVPLER
+3435 SPVDSSTAVPLER

-3461 ASFIGNVADIRM
+3461 VSFIGNVADIRM
-3473 YTSAIPPE
+3473 YTSALSPE
-3481 QVLALSLPVTDE
+3481 QVLALSQPVTDE

-3503 AIKDMNTVSGF
+3503 AIKDINAVSGF
-3514 ERAFSCSVAGNKY
+3514 KREFSCSVAGNKY

-3546 AEYNVVLYARSAVA
+3546 AEYNVVLYARSATA

-3570 AMQTGVVAVSNA
+3570 AMQTGVVAVSNV

-3590 VTVNLAAG
+3590 VTLNLAAG

-3700 VPTDVSTFPSVH
+3700 VPNDVSTFPSVH

-3762 VDPASGLVPNVD
+3762 VDPTSGLVPNVD

-3793 GACAEMEDP
+3793 GSCAEMEDP
-3802 TSLVTGARALAAV
+3802 TSLVTSARALAAI
-3815 ERDNDQLSEV
+3815 ERDNNQMSEV

-3836 LGNIDVRYYFYVE
+3836 LGNIDVRYYFYVGG
-3849 SNRTPALDVY
+3849 NMTPALDVY

-3879 NAHYNGTLAPGQVW
+3879 TAHYNGTLAPGQMW
-3893 NDPVKFGLHLQN
+3893 NDPVKFTLRLQN
-3905 WDKAWNASDD
+3905 WENAWNASDD
-3915 PSHDGLGRNFVE
+3915 PSHNGLGHNFVE

-3942 GNVPAWGN
+3942 GNAPAWGN
-3950 PAPGSS
+3950 PASSSS
-3956 GSGSGGADS
+3956 GSGSGGIDP
-3965 TYHPG
+3965 TNHPG
-3970 NGSSPGNTSPI
+3970 NGSSSGNIPPI
-3981 VRTGDGL
+3981 VRTDDGL
-3988 LVMMDSYAYVS
+3988 LVTMDSYAYVS
-3999 LKLVNAQGEPIRTL
+3999 LKLVNAHGEPIRTL

-4025 RVNWNGTDMNNT
+4025 HVNWNGIDMRNSF
-4037 YLVFK
+4037 LVFK
-4042 VNGVVRSTNKLSLL
+4042 VNGTVRSTTELSLL

>member
-1 MKKKIIAL
+1 MIMACYCGILSAAK
-9 FALALANSL
+9 
-18 YASWPMESVDR
+18 PMETLER
-29 YNIVL
+29 YNVVL
-34 VHGAADRW
+34 VHGAAPEN
-42 QGLDCVNGEGG
+42 QGFG
-53 ESYAE
+53 S
-58 AYSNKQGVVT
+58 
-68 DPSTCHRDSVE
+68 
-79 VPVPNA
+79 
-85 INPDSTRDSVFTEC
+85 EC
-99 DTAYYNPK
+99 DATIKDAWNTRNDNSLHPKDSSWNLGDAVGMLGKYEDDDEKKLTLWLDSAVFEDTVTYGSEYIYIQRSFTNP
-107 RIGGIIHGADTG
+107 A
-119 SSATGMVKELFPFL
+119 
-133 NEELLESPYAA
+133 ESPAH
-144 YLQRPFVLP
+144 
-153 AGSPANNAD
+153 NAH
-162 EIGKSNWMGSGMCS
+162 EIGDRTWKGKNNCS
-176 ARRSLIEEAKE
+176 VRRSLFEEAQEVRAAGTGKLDSLRRDD
-187 FKAHGQD
+187 QN
-194 TLKMF
+194 
-199 RESPTAEYRKI
+199 SYRTI
-210 ASRNILVGHSMGGVA
+210 PSRNIIISHSMGGVSS
-225 IREYVQGPNY
+225 REYVQSGFY

-241 IVTLDSPHEG
+241 LITLDSPHEG
-251 TGSLNMLLALKERI
+251 TESLNMLLALKDRI
-265 KSGKKVTSEA
+265 NSSKNMDSDDLRA
-275 KDALLPLG
+275 ACLAMLL
-283 IAMVHDPMTVSLG
+283 DPSTVSLG
-296 LEALVSAY
+296 LAGLVGMY
-304 IIDAVQV
+304 LIDAVQV
-311 VVDSAIIA
+311 VVDTAIVYK
-319 ILKDKGGFDYYFDDP
+319 LGKKYDFHSYDP
-334 LADYIDPNKD
+334 LTDYIDPKTS
-344 GGVKDLVKR
+344 GGVNDLVER
-353 ETPDMPMIRILG
+353 VTPDMPMMRILG
-365 GEHSMVFTDPEDYT
+365 GEHSMTFTDPENYT
-379 VAGPLKGVLPDE
+379 VHGPVKGFVPDE
-391 VALPTLNAWTFLGE
+391 LALPILNAWTFLGE

-416 LAGFIFGLV
+416 VAGFVFGLA

-445 DSTKA
+445 DNTKA
-450 FNAAGANV
+450 FTAADADV
-458 KKVRYEAAVH
+458 KKARYEGAVH
-468 ARGYSP
+468 ARDYNP
-474 LTDTATWAIAA
+474 LTSKSTYEALAVSFTA
-485 VDIGGEFA
+485 
-493 HATADVLAVGIASA
+493 ATAALLVPIPILQEALITASA
-507 LPIPE
+507 LAAAPDL
-512 ITTAVTIATAITGAT
+512 AGLML
-527 SIAKN
+527 
-532 VVSST
+532 
-537 TGAVVNA
+537 
-544 PVLLAAV
+544 PVLLESV
-551 SDLQESHKIP
+551 NDLYDSHENAKARRMLDTLYSAEFSYPKILGGKES
-561 AEGDFHRE
+561 GNVR
-569 HFGEERTYAKVNGGS
+569 
-584 GTAYSYLME
+584 LME

-623 ADSVGK
+623 ADSAGK
-629 RRLCEVGLYS
+629 QQLCEVGLYDSLGNVAAS
-639 SRDSIVIDS
+639 SN
-648 VEFKDTTVAGKDSV
+648 GKMN
-662 RYDTVHVYNAKNAD
+662 YAD
-676 GDSTFYESIVR
+676 
-687 LDYKEFRDVPLK
+687 FRKSPLR

-708 VGLKLDRWERVDGL
+708 VGLKLDRWERVDGIKP
-722 GPSGNS
+722 GGGNNS
-728 VKIPI
+728 KGVPI

-739 SVPDIVVDS
+739 PVPDIVVDS
-748 FIEKYSFVIDDLMP
+748 FIEKYSFVVDDLMP

-790 GTIVIGSSTP
+790 GTIVIGPSTP
-800 PIPVGSCFVLKRSG
+800 PIPVGSCLVLKRSG

-824 KHPVQKN
+824 KHPVQKD
-831 GQFDFEPRK
+831 GRFDFEPRK
-840 YGYNILSALQKDNQ
+840 YNYTILSALQKDNQ

-883 LDPVWPQRDVVLNK
+883 LDPVWPQRDVVLNR
-897 IKGFGSYAS
+897 IKGFKSHAT

-911 GFRVK
+911 GYRVEG
-916 SAKDTLFRTDGAS
+916 ATDTIFRTDGTS
-929 SFSRLDMDMTIDSV
+929 SFPRLDMDMAIDSV
-943 YDASRIG
+943 FNASRIG
-950 QPGVSPA
+950 QPGVSA
-957 GFVYDSSSVYFAS
+957 TGFVYDSSGAHFAS
-970 RQHDSD
+970 RQHDGD
-976 PAEGKYLW
+976 PAEGSYLW
-984 KFAVNIRDSA
+984 KFVADIRNTA
-994 AVNSSA
+994 AAAGSGA
-1000 DSLNTYEVPFRVDR
+1000 DSNTYEVPFRVDR
-1014 TAPDFTLEPER
+1014 TPPAFSLSPER
-1025 SVMNPDSMSFM
+1025 HALNPDSAMFM
-1036 VRYAWAGDSVKG
+1036 ARYAWAGVDTTKV
-1048 PDIFAMHLTLEKF
+1048 PDVRAMRLTLEKASGS
-1061 SNASSSG
+1061 SNSG
-1068 SPVFTKVAELRPY
+1068 SPNFVKVAELRPY
-1081 ADVISPEFAIQWDAA
+1081 ADVISPSFAIQWDAA
-1096 SRNTVRSRGDGLYR
+1096 SRNIVRSRGDGLYR

-1121 DTTTYLK
+1121 DSVVYSK

-1133 DAIIQGGTVSDNM
+1133 DAIILGNGVPENL

-1160 AEFYIDRSAPAI
+1160 AEFYVDRSAPVI
-1172 SNVSVTADSGATSI
+1172 SNVSVTSDSGATSI

-1195 NSQYAYAI
+1195 NSQYAYAT

-1231 FVHVGDA
+1231 FVHVGD
-1238 TAIDRA
+1238 TAAVDRA

-1263 ATMRLMDGDY
+1263 AAMRLMDGDY

-1289 THAKTLRVDRTPPHI
+1289 THSKTLRVDRNPPHI

-1310 RLVYPDSA
+1310 RLVYPDST
-1318 GPFSATIVVDEKYDA
+1318 GPFSAKIAVDEKYDA

-1342 YYNVSG
+1342 HYRVNG
-1348 CGRKAPSLWK
+1348 CGRARPSSWM
-1358 PISNN
+1358 PVSNS
-1363 VLHGDSLTFSLDSVV
+1363 VLHDDSLTFTLDSVA
-1378 GAHGKCYLNA
+1378 GAHGKCYVDA

-1395 NASARTDLFYI
+1395 NASAMADIFYI

-1413 TSPKSIVATPLV
+1413 TSPKTDVATPLV
-1425 AITGVAPPRGGN
+1425 AITGVAPPRAGN

-1443 YRIRYAMVDTTGNG
+1443 YRIRYAMVDTTGSG
-1457 NPLYWH
+1457 APLAWNTANV
-1463 SSHAFVAS
+1463 SVVS
-1471 AIRDDN
+1471 AIRNDTLPY
-1477 RSNVSKIS
+1477 VSKIS

-1490 VLGYINRCLGGSN
+1490 VLGYIDRSLGGN
-1503 CLEGTYVI
+1503 NYLEGTYVI

-1517 GPACLGGADSLWLT
+1517 GPDCLGGADSLWLT
-1531 DTMTVV
+1531 DTMTVL
-1537 FEAVQDSLFGD
+1537 FNAPQDSLFGD
-1548 TLHWKL
+1548 TLHWEL
-1554 VLDHDS
+1554 VLDPDS
-1560 IRVGRDSLGVSLT
+1560 VHVGQDTLGVSLV
-1573 LSGSFNS
+1573 LSGDFNG
-1580 SYFLRVYGEDSDGR
+1580 SYFVRVYAKDSKGV

-1609 YGMPADT
+1609 YGEPADT

-1624 FYELDDGYHLQWKGL
+1624 FYELDDEYHLQWKGL

-1644 LRVSFDSTAFGNVCA
+1644 LRVSFDSAGFGGKCM
-1659 APDTLLSRDKCE
+1659 APDAVSSLADCSV
-1671 RRTVGYDLESLYSVV
+1671 RTGGYNLASLYSAT
-1686 QSYLADFPEWTPPP
+1686 QSYLADFPEWIPPS

-1707 LTGDSGHVVMKS
+1707 VSGDSGHVVMKS
-1719 TSAFRVSRTG
+1719 TAAFRISRTS
-1729 TLGDGAKSTMRTY
+1729 TLGDTAKPKMRTY
-1742 FGDNARDGFYW
+1742 FGGSARDGFYW
-1753 VGNGSF
+1753 VAGGRFGS
-1759 GGDTLNPLVMGWTVN
+1759 DTLNPLVLGWTVN

-1781 FKWPGFPESGAY
+1781 FKWPGFSQSGAY

-1800 IYMEVTENVANNPH
+1800 VYMEITENVADNPR

-1819 GKVEIK
+1819 QKVDIT
-1825 LDPVKVTLPGSLPD
+1825 LDSVKVALPSSLPD

-1863 VMWLNSMVAKYGIKN
+1863 VMWLNTMVAKYGIKN

-1904 VRANASDSAYQVR
+1904 VRANASDSAYQIR
-1917 WDGKNNLSTAELKE
+1917 WNGKNNLSTAELKE

-1964 DLTPADPTDES
+1964 DLTPADPTDET
-1975 YSGPAIHISEA
+1975 YDGPAIHISEA
-1986 KYDASVKTYRYEP
+1986 KYDASVKAYRYEP

-2030 GTQEILGFE
+2030 GTQEILGYE

-2049 HRKELN
+2049 HRKELKLIIMAKLDVATVYAN
-2055 LVVITHFYGEL
+2055 CHGEGVHEDNAKRYFYYTREMTFKES
-2066 DEITGSTILG
+2066 DRTKS
-2076 ASSCSEEGSHDIIND
+2076 
-2091 FDIHRMTF
+2091 FDINK
-2099 SEYNRDTV
+2099 SIG
-2107 LNIHKNRSGRGF
+2107 NIGSGRGLSGERLNYLSIYAF
-2119 DGENGPSSGYME
+2119 HENQVTGFKESDGVESIPIDTFVTVPIWKKHYSLPLQSDDNRFSKNAIPHNYENENVGCLVVSDSKTCVFGPSDDVNNTSG
-2131 IIVLTEMQF
+2131 
-2140 EQFNLSKISSQSQFD
+2140 
-2155 ALKGKAVWNLKNYI
+2155 
-2169 EGDTLKGD
+2169 
-2177 TLKRDTVFHIP
+2177 
-2188 GGSSG
+2188 
-2193 NILYG
+2193 
-2198 SSKQDDSCKP
+2198 
-2208 KFDSLGMMVSSCKDS
+2208 
-2223 TDNYN
+2223 YN
-2228 PNKNLFEITFA
+2228 PNKKLFNVFLN
-2239 PIDDSRFYSDK
+2239 PIDSAFYSGMGEVNNDCYFNDAARNERVK
-2250 GLPNP
+2250 FNLSLEIP
-2255 DCADYERYRFA
+2255 DTA
-2266 HFNITFLIPNSYWYS
+2266 YWNAP
-2281 DFGMDNLVNRTVR
+2281 FGMDNLVNRTVR

-2300 SLFGD
+2300 SLFGG
-2305 DGYWAALDSLGRVQ
+2305 DGYWHALDSLGLK
-2319 PGSGNYFD
+2319 GLGNYYDGNGWKFD
-2327 GDSWVFDMD
+2327 QN

-2350 YASNTMPGG
+2350 YASNRMPGG

-2364 FPDEDSLHSQ
+2364 FSDEDALHSQ
-2374 VARFDLRFYGPSI
+2374 AARFDLRFYGANA
-2387 PGESFDTK
+2387 PGESFVTK
-2395 VLGYP
+2395 VLGAP
-2400 DAGEDTTVCSYD
+2400 DIGEDTTVCTYD

-2420 GGYAYCQIEH
+2420 GGYPYCQIEH

-2438 TPYFAANSN
+2438 TPYFAENANA
-2447 VSFYVGLNKRLGS
+2447 VFYVGLNKRLGS
-2460 VTHRDTVSF
+2460 VTHRDTVTF
-2469 PLGTNWRD
+2469 PLSTNWRD
-2477 SVADHACTDTS
+2477 SVAKHACTDTS
-2488 NWNFA
+2488 SWNFA
-2493 TNGTAPCYK
+2493 TDGTAPCYK
-2502 YYRYGSRVHHYYG
+2502 YYQYGSRVHHYYG

-2533 RNLVNAPYFVSRNPQ
+2533 RNLANAPYFVSRNPQ
-2548 YMLERNFDINKVGKR
+2548 YALERNFDINKVGKR

-2578 AKHRFTI
+2578 VNHRFVV

-2632 KDTSVIYRKSDDK
+2632 MDTNVIYRKADDK
-2645 LAKQL
+2645 LAQTP
-2650 VRPNP
+2650 VRPKSVK
-2655 IELSSTQLYA
+2655 LSSSQLYA
-2665 GGSAWMKDVSI
+2665 GGSAWMKNIAVK
-2676 ISAQIMHLDSS
+2676 SAQVLHLDSS
-2687 EHSHLKVEGNF
+2687 EHSHLQADGNF
-2698 PSLNNF
+2698 PSYNDLN
-2704 KIGFKDS
+2704 IGFKDS

-2726 LRKNED
+2726 LKANED
-2732 YRLAYLNGNAFYTV
+2732 YRLAYLNENAFYTV

-2761 DTGGWYRLGWFDVNK
+2761 DTSGWYRLGWFDVNR

-2786 WGDSVGGIPH
+2786 WGDGVGGIPH
-2796 NISMFEMVVGRSVD
+2796 NFSMFEMLVGRSVD

-2833 DRRDDFTVRT
+2833 DGRDDFTVRT
-2843 VDAGDYPFEVFNNL
+2843 IDAEDYPFEVFNNL

-2876 VLPRIQMKISYEE
+2876 VLPRIQMKISYDE
-2889 MVAMRATPSTIK
+2889 MEAMNSTPETIR
-2901 LYKVDTTSKK
+2901 LYKVDTASKK
-2911 FIPLENALY
+2911 FVPLEKALY
-2920 GYIKADGKP
+2920 GYLDANGNA
-2929 LVPNAADTVAM
+2929 LVSTGDTVAT
-2940 CSTATDLRCR
+2940 CSTAKDLRCY
-2950 SDSSLQWAYLLISA
+2950 DDSLQWAYLLISA

-3062 SEPDTDGTVIEL
+3062 SEPDTDGTVVEL

-3142 MYDGHKAVGMG
+3142 IYDGYKAVGMG

-3228 GGDTLRVVTAVP
+3228 GGDTLRIVTAVP

-3261 GCVLSVAFRAED
+3261 GCVLSIAFRAED
-3273 YGHNHVERN
+3273 YGHNHVERMYT
-3282 FASGKLYPYP
+3282 SPDKLYPYP
-3292 AQVALWYPAREGV
+3292 AQVALWYPAREGS
-3305 GNYAHEFLGTGHDLE
+3305 GLYAHEFLGTGHDLE
-3320 LSGMGNPWYSDV
+3320 LSGLGRPWFSDV
-3332 GLYFF
+3332 GLYFSPVGGF
-3337 RWDDSALGVDTV
+3337 ALGEGSV
-3349 NAGTSDSYSFEA
+3349 NAGSTDSYTFEA
-3361 RIKNGNV
+3361 RIKNGFA
-3368 QDSVW
+3368 QDTIW
-3373 RRILGFSGIGGLEIS
+3373 RRVLGFSGIGGMEIS
-3388 LEARNGSIRLVEGT
+3388 LESNGGALRLVEGT
-3402 HVWGSSKALLR
+3402 HVWSASQILPQKDWA
-3413 DKEWVHVVVTVDS
+3413 HVVVTVDS
-3426 SIVRFYVDG
+3426 SMVRFYVNG
-3435 SPVDSVAAVPLER
+3435 SPVDSAAALPLER
-3448 EFYGVFSAGKTDS
+3448 EFYGVFSAGKQDS
-3461 ASFIGNVADIRM
+3461 MSFVGNIADIRM
-3473 YTSAIPPE
+3473 YTAAISPE
-3481 QVLALSLPVTDE
+3481 QVLALSLPVTDD

-3503 AIKDMNTVSGF
+3503 AIKDMNLVSGF
-3514 ERAFSCSVAGNKY
+3514 SKEFSCSVAGNKY
-3527 LASVSDA
+3527 LTSVADA

-3546 AEYNVVLYARSAVA
+3546 AEYNVVLYARSATA

-3570 AMQTGVVAVSNA
+3570 AMQTGTASVSNS

-3661 STLRTRIRLR
+3661 STLRPRIRLR
-3671 NVSSSPVNGF
+3671 NISSSPVNGF

-3700 VPTDVSTFPSVH
+3700 VPNDVSTFPSVH

-3747 NSDFFPWNASDDPSF
+3747 NSDFFPWNVSDDPSF
-3762 VDPASGLVPNVD
+3762 VDPTSGLVPNVD

-3780 GVIVLD
+3780 GIIVLD

-3793 GACAEMEDP
+3793 GSCAEMEDP
-3802 TSLVTGARALAAV
+3802 TSLVTSARALAAA
-3815 ERDNDQLSEV
+3815 ERDNNQMTEV

-3836 LGNIDVRYYFYVE
+3836 LGNIDVRYYFYVGG
-3849 SNRTPALDVY
+3849 NMTPILDVY

-3879 NAHYNGTLAPGQVW
+3879 TAHYNGSLAPGQMW
-3893 NDPVKFGLHLQN
+3893 NDPVKFALRLQN
-3905 WDKAWNASDD
+3905 WEHAWNASDD
-3915 PSHDGLGRNFVE
+3915 PSHDGLGHNFVE

-3942 GNVPAWGN
+3942 GNAPAWGN
-3950 PAPGSS
+3950 PASSSS
-3956 GSGSGGADS
+3956 GSGSGGTDP
-3965 TYHPG
+3965 TNHPG
-3970 NGSSPGNTSPI
+3970 NGSSSGNIPPI
-3981 VRTGDGL
+3981 VRTDDGL
-3988 LVMMDSYAYVS
+3988 LVTMDSYAYVS
-3999 LKLVNAQGEPIRTL
+3999 LKLVNAHGEPIRTL

-4025 RVNWNGTDMNNT
+4025 HVNWNGIDMRNSF
-4037 YLVFK
+4037 LVFK
-4042 VNGVVRSTNKLSLL
+4042 VNGTVRSTTELSLL

>member
-1 MKKKIIAL
+1 MRNIAV
-9 FALALANSL
+9 LAMIMACYCGVLSA
-18 YASWPMESVDR
+18 AKPMETLSR
-29 YNIVL
+29 YNVVL
-34 VHGAADRW
+34 IHGAAPEN
-42 QGLDCVNGEGG
+42 QGFGSECSGSIHDAYAISSNNITKSDTTIRSRLGSAVGMLGDYENTEDVKLTYWLDSAVFEDYQYRNGKI
-53 ESYAE
+53 YM
-58 AYSNKQGVVT
+58 
-68 DPSTCHRDSVE
+68 DS
-79 VPVPNA
+79 
-85 INPDSTRDSVFTEC
+85 INERT
-99 DTAYYNPK
+99 
-107 RIGGIIHGADTG
+107 
-119 SSATGMVKELFPFL
+119 
-133 NEELLESPYAA
+133 SPYIYIQRSFANPAA
-144 YLQRPFVLP
+144 
-153 AGSPANNAD
+153 SPAHNAH
-162 EIGKSNWMGSGMCS
+162 EIGDRTWKGNNKCS
-176 ARRSLIEEAKE
+176 VRRSLFEEAQE
-187 FKAHGQD
+187 VRAGGQD
-194 TLKMF
+194 SLRDRRLDSVTY
-199 RESPTAEYRKI
+199 SYRTI
-210 ASRNILVGHSMGGVA
+210 PSRNILIAHSMGGVA
-225 IREYVQGPNY
+225 SHEYVTDQSIY
-235 NKDVDK
+235 NDDVDK
-241 IVTLDSPHEG
+241 MITLDSPHEG
-251 TGSLNMLLALKERI
+251 TGSLNLLIDMRKYDRQLA
-265 KSGKKVTSEA
+265 EA
-275 KDALLPLG
+275 
-283 IAMVHDPMTVSLG
+283 
-296 LEALVSAY
+296 
-304 IIDAVQV
+304 AVQAGTWATA
-311 VVDSAIIA
+311 AIIA
-319 ILKDKGGFDYYFDDP
+319 GKEPVTQTIATEIMAATFGMSIINRAVTTVVDKFILKDDYSYKEEDSLYKYISPGATGITSLRDRPYNDNLPMVRLLAGKGGMTFS
-334 LADYIDPNKD
+334 DPNEGRTKNVLNFLVPEALTAPVGNIWTQLED
-344 GGVKDLVKR
+344 GDGSDAAIYVNSVTGLVLGLAGGITLGDIGTTLIPEKSGLAE
-353 ETPDMPMIRILG
+353 ETEAFKNPDADVRR
-365 GEHSMVFTDPEDYT
+365 FTFDAAANANDASIAPLVALNVATLTAT
-379 VAGPLKGVLPDE
+379 VVSVLAVDAAFSAYPLVQVPLKI
-391 VALPTLNAWTFLGE
+391 AT
-405 SGDKSTDYVNA
+405 A
-416 LAGFIFGLV
+416 LAGAAYLGIE
-425 GGVAVM
+425 VASSGIEDIKNSHENAKARRMLDTLYSAEFSYPKVL
-431 DRGTALVPEWSSYG
+431 RGKESG
-445 DSTKA
+445 
-450 FNAAGANV
+450 NV
-458 KKVRYEAAVH
+458 R
-468 ARGYSP
+468 
-474 LTDTATWAIAA
+474 
-485 VDIGGEFA
+485 
-493 HATADVLAVGIASA
+493 
-507 LPIPE
+507 
-512 ITTAVTIATAITGAT
+512 
-527 SIAKN
+527 
-532 VVSST
+532 
-537 TGAVVNA
+537 
-544 PVLLAAV
+544 
-551 SDLQESHKIP
+551 
-561 AEGDFHRE
+561 
-569 HFGEERTYAKVNGGS
+569 
-584 GTAYSYLME
+584 LME
-593 DFLYEKPFVNLALSV
+593 DFLYERPFVNLSLFV

-623 ADSVGK
+623 ADSASK
-629 RRLCEVGLYS
+629 TQLCEVGLY
-639 SRDSIVIDS
+639 DSLGNV
-648 VEFKDTTVAGKDSV
+648 VATTNGKMN
-662 RYDTVHVYNAKNAD
+662 YAD
-676 GDSTFYESIVR
+676 
-687 LDYKEFRDVPLK
+687 FRSKPLK

-722 GPSGNS
+722 KPGGGDNPKG
-728 VKIPI
+728 VPI

-739 SVPDIVVDS
+739 PVPDITVDG
-748 FIEKYSFVIDDLMP
+748 FIKKYSFVIDDLMP

-778 AWECGATNPMHP
+778 AWECDVTKDPSAGDACT
-790 GTIVIGSSTP
+790 VY
-800 PIPVGSCFVLKRSG
+800 KRSG
-814 GSNWDTLRLE
+814 GSGWDTLQLE
-824 KHPVQKN
+824 KHPVQKD
-831 GQFDFEPRK
+831 GRFDFEPRK
-840 YGYNILSALQKDNQ
+840 YNYTILSALQKDNQ

-897 IKGFGSYAS
+897 IKGFASYAS

-916 SAKDTLFRTDGAS
+916 GAKDTLFRTDGAS

-943 YDASRIG
+943 YDASRVG
-950 QPGVSPA
+950 QPGVSPT
-957 GFVYDSSSVYFAS
+957 GFVYDSSSAYFAS

-976 PAEGKYLW
+976 PAEGNYLW
-984 KFAVNIRDSA
+984 KFVANIRNTA
-994 AVNSSA
+994 AVSAGA
-1000 DSLNTYEVPFRVDR
+1000 DSNTYEVPFRVDR

-1025 SVMNPDSMSFM
+1025 SVMNPDSTMFM
-1036 VRYAWAGDSVKG
+1036 ARYAWAGDSVKG
-1048 PDIFAMHLTLEKF
+1048 PDIFAMRLTLEKF

-1081 ADVISPEFAIQWDAA
+1081 ADVISPEFAIQWDA
-1096 SRNTVRSRGDGLYR
+1096 SSLNTVRSRGDGLYR
-1110 VRAYAV
+1110 VRAYAA

-1121 DTTTYLK
+1121 DTVVYGK

-1133 DAIIQGGTVSDNM
+1133 DSIILGGTVSDNM

-1160 AEFYIDRSAPAI
+1160 AEFYVDRSAPVI
-1172 SNVSVTADSGATSI
+1172 SNVSVTSDSGATSI

-1195 NSQYAYAI
+1195 NSQYAYAT

-1224 PVTVAWS
+1224 PVTVAWN
-1231 FVHVGDA
+1231 FVHVGDT
-1238 TAIDRA
+1238 TAMDRA

-1254 SASATWRES
+1254 TASATWRES

-1273 SIRALA
+1273 AIRALA

-1289 THAKTLRVDRTPPHI
+1289 THSKTLRVDRTPPHI

-1318 GPFSATIVVDEKYDA
+1318 GPFSATIAVDEKYDA

-1348 CGRKAPSLWK
+1348 CGRTAPSLWK
-1358 PISNN
+1358 PVSNN

-1378 GAHGKCYLNA
+1378 GTHGKCYLNA

-1413 TSPKSIVATPLV
+1413 TSPKLQVATPLV

-1443 YRIRYAMVDTTGNG
+1443 YRIRYAMVDTTGSG
-1457 NPLYWH
+1457 APLVWETEN
-1463 SSHAFVAS
+1463 AQVIS
-1471 AIRDDN
+1471 AIRNDTLPY
-1477 RSNVSKIS
+1477 VSKIS

-1490 VLGYINRCLGGSN
+1490 VLGYIDRSLGGKKY
-1503 CLEGTYVI
+1503 LEGTYVI

-1517 GPACLGGADSLWLT
+1517 GPECLGGADSLWLT
-1531 DTMTVV
+1531 DTMTVL
-1537 FEAVQDSLFGD
+1537 FQAPQDSLFGD

-1554 VLDHDS
+1554 VLDPKSVH
-1560 IRVGRDSLGVSLT
+1560 VGQDTLGVSLV
-1573 LSGSFNS
+1573 LSGDFNG
-1580 SYFLRVYGEDSDGR
+1580 SYFARVYAKDSKGV
-1594 GMFDESVS
+1594 GMFDESVN

-1609 YGMPADT
+1609 YGEPADT
-1616 TSDSSAVW
+1616 LSDSSAVW
-1624 FYELDDGYHLQWKGL
+1624 FYELDDGYHLQWRGL

-1644 LRVSFDSTAFGNVCA
+1644 LRVSFDSAGFGGTCM
-1659 APDTLLSRDKCE
+1659 APDAVSNLADCSV
-1671 RRTVGYDLESLYSVV
+1671 RTGGYDLSSLYSAA
-1686 QSYLADFPEWTPPP
+1686 SWYLEDFSKWLPPS

-1707 LTGDSGHVVMKS
+1707 VSGDSGHVVMKA
-1719 TSAFRVSRTG
+1719 TNAFRISRAG
-1729 TLGDGAKSTMRTY
+1729 NLGDTALPKMRVY
-1742 FGDNARDGFYW
+1742 FGENARDGFYW
-1753 VGNGSF
+1753 VANGSF
-1759 GGDTLNPLVMGWTVN
+1759 GSDTLNPLAMGWTVN
-1774 PRTYGLK
+1774 PQTYGLK
-1781 FKWPGFPESGAY
+1781 FRWPGFPETGMY
-1793 PAAGKMK
+1793 PASGTMK
-1800 IYMEVTENVANNPH
+1800 VYMEITENVIDNPR

-1819 GKVEIK
+1819 QEVDIT
-1825 LDPVKVTLPGSLPD
+1825 LDSVKVVLPSSLPD
-1839 YVLLKNDETLVCKSP
+1839 YVLLKNDSTLVCKSP
-1854 TDSTSCEKR
+1854 TDSASCEKR
-1863 VMWLNSMVAKYGIKN
+1863 VMWLKTMVAKYGVKN
-1878 RDARVKITISDGS
+1878 RDAWVKVTVSDAS
-1891 GPIALLQGDSSAI
+1891 GPVAVLQDDSSTI
-1904 VRANASDSAYQVR
+1904 LRANASDSAYQVR
-1917 WDGKNNLSTAELKE
+1917 WNGKNNLSTAELKE
-1931 GTYTLTIVA
+1931 GTYTLTVVA

-1949 TASVTFKA
+1949 TASATFNA

-1964 DLTPADPTDES
+1964 DLTPADPTDEN
-1975 YSGPAIHISEA
+1975 YYGPAIHISEA
-1986 KYDASVKTYRYEP
+1986 KYDTSVKTFRYEP
-1999 IADYLVNAEVSGF
+1999 VADYLVKAEVSGYD
-2012 ELPADTLAK
+2012 LPADTLAK
-2021 GIPLLGRIT
+2021 GISLQGQIT
-2030 GTQEILGFE
+2030 GTQEILGYE
-2039 PKRFNLAIKR
+2039 PKRFSLAIKR
-2049 HRKELN
+2049 HRKELK
-2055 LVVITHFYGEL
+2055 LVIVRMLHSYAQ
-2066 DEITGSTILG
+2066 EITGQPPLEGCTNQTPELK
-2076 ASSCSEEGSHDIIND
+2076 EEFFIDTL
-2091 FDIHRMTF
+2091 TF
-2099 SEYNRDTV
+2099 SENKKTDFLEIHQAYNARGYAMGGYYDSNYVDIIAFSLSKWAEFLKDNNISTIDNSQTFGSAKQKAEWSLNKV
-2107 LNIHKNRSGRGF
+2107 LSKEHYYIPN
-2119 DGENGPSSGYME
+2119 PSSGKMSDTLASNGGSGCTTVFDKDDFLEKTCEYSASGKTSSYDPN
-2131 IIVLTEMQF
+2131 V
-2140 EQFNLSKISSQSQFD
+2140 NLFD
-2155 ALKGKAVWNLKNYI
+2155 VIMSAANDTAFYAVWYSPNTHFWCEDHKRYAYI
-2169 EGDTLKGD
+2169 YFNVT
-2177 TLKRDTVFHIP
+2177 
-2188 GGSSG
+2188 
-2193 NILYG
+2193 
-2198 SSKQDDSCKP
+2198 
-2208 KFDSLGMMVSSCKDS
+2208 
-2223 TDNYN
+2223 
-2228 PNKNLFEITFA
+2228 
-2239 PIDDSRFYSDK
+2239 
-2250 GLPNP
+2250 
-2255 DCADYERYRFA
+2255 
-2266 HFNITFLIPNSYWYS
+2266 FNIPEAYWNS

-2400 DAGEDTTVCSYD
+2400 DAGEDTTVCNYD

-2430 DGTDSVKH
+2430 EGVGTVKH

-2460 VTHRDTVSF
+2460 VNHKVTVAF
-2469 PLGTNWRD
+2469 PQLSNWVNSSAD
-2477 SVADHACTDTS
+2477 SVCSDTNDWKFVIDGS
-2488 NWNFA
+2488 K
-2493 TNGTAPCYK
+2493 PCYK
-2502 YYRYGSRVHHYYG
+2502 YYGYGSRVHYYYG
-2515 DLTDSAWGVNTL
+2515 DFTDSVWGANMIRPQ
-2527 NLDSTI
+2527 DGTI
-2533 RNLVNAPYFVSRNPQ
+2533 RNLTNDPYFVFRNSQNVLKSRLLS
-2548 YMLERNFDINKVGKR
+2548 MGTVGSR
-2563 DFSLTAVPNPNDYDP
+2563 EFSLSVVPDPNDYDP
-2578 AKHRFTI
+2578 ANHRFVV

-2596 NASGLTLRV
+2596 KASELTLSV
-2605 DTLYSLIHN
+2605 DTLYSLMHN
-2614 DSLALA
+2614 DSLSLA

-2632 KDTSVIYRKSDDK
+2632 MDTNVIYRKADDK
-2645 LAKQL
+2645 LAQTP
-2650 VRPNP
+2650 VRPKSVK
-2655 IELSSTQLYA
+2655 LSSSQLYA
-2665 GGSAWMKDVSI
+2665 GGSVWMKNIAVK
-2676 ISAQIMHLDSS
+2676 SAQVLHLDSS
-2687 EHSHLKVEGNF
+2687 DHSHLQADGNF
-2698 PSLNNF
+2698 PSFNDLE
-2704 KIGFKDS
+2704 IGFKDS
-2711 IDVKRPKELVEMRAY
+2711 IAVKRPKELVEIRAY
-2726 LRKNED
+2726 LRENEK
-2732 YRLAYLNGNAFYTV
+2732 YQLAYLNGNAFYVV
-2746 PKSMLEER
+2746 PRDMLDSMWR
-2754 WKDSIKV
+2754 DSIK
-2761 DTGGWYRLGWFDVNK
+2761 TGSSGWYRLGWFDVNR

-2786 WGDSVGGIPH
+2786 WGDGSGAS
-2796 NISMFEMVVGRSVD
+2796 NIFSKFDMVIGRAVD
-2810 ATGGNTVTSLF
+2810 STGGKTVKSLF
-2821 EEVSVT
+2821 EEVNVT
-2827 FPANSL
+2827 FPAGSL
-2833 DRRDDFTVRT
+2833 AESKDITVRT
-2843 VDAGDYPFEVFNNL
+2843 IDAKDYPFEVFNNL

-2864 EVLPSKTFTNDS
+2864 EVLPSMPFTNDS
-2876 VLPRIQMKISYEE
+2876 ILPRVQMKISYDE
-2889 MVAMRATPSTIK
+2889 MEAMNSTPETIR
-2901 LYKVDTTSKK
+2901 LYKVDTASKK
-2911 FIPLENALY
+2911 FVPLEKALY
-2920 GYIKADGKP
+2920 GYLDANGNA
-2929 LVPNAADTVAM
+2929 LVSTGDTVAT
-2940 CSTATDLRCR
+2940 CSTAKDLRCY
-2950 SDSSLQWAYLLISA
+2950 DDSLQWAYLLISA

-3142 MYDGHKAVGMG
+3142 IYDGYKAVGMG

-3261 GCVLSVAFRAED
+3261 GCVLSIAFRAED
-3273 YGHNHVERN
+3273 YGHNHVERMYT
-3282 FASGKLYPYP
+3282 SPDKLYPYP

-3320 LSGMGNPWYSDV
+3320 LSGMGNPWNSDV

-3337 RWDDSALGVDTV
+3337 RWEDSALGVDTV

-3361 RIKNGNV
+3361 RIKDGNAKGV
-3368 QDSVW
+3368 VW

-3402 HVWGSSKALLR
+3402 HMWGSSKALLR

-3426 SIVRFYVDG
+3426 SMVRFYVNG
-3435 SPVDSVAAVPLER
+3435 SPVDSAAALPLER
-3448 EFYGVFSAGKTDS
+3448 EFYGVFSAGKQDS
-3461 ASFIGNVADIRM
+3461 MSFVGNIADIRM
-3473 YTSAIPPE
+3473 YTAAISPE

-3503 AIKDMNTVSGF
+3503 AMKDMNAVSGF
-3514 ERAFSCSVAGNKY
+3514 KREFSCSVAGNKY
-3527 LASVSDA
+3527 LTSVADA

-3546 AEYNVVLYARSAVA
+3546 AEYNVVLYARSATA

-3570 AMQTGVVAVSNA
+3570 AMQTGVVAVSNV

-3661 STLRTRIRLR
+3661 STLRPRIRLR
-3671 NVSSSPVNGF
+3671 NVSSTPVNGF

-3700 VPTDVSTFPSVH
+3700 VPNDVSTFPSVH

-3747 NSDFFPWNASDDPSF
+3747 NSDFFPWNVSDDPSF
-3762 VDPASGLVPNVD
+3762 VDPTSGLVPNVD

-3780 GVIVLD
+3780 GIIVLD

-3793 GACAEMEDP
+3793 GSCAEMEDP
-3802 TSLVTGARALAAV
+3802 TSLVTSARALAAA
-3815 ERDNDQLSEV
+3815 ERDNNQMTEV

-3836 LGNIDVRYYFYVE
+3836 LGNIDVRYYFYVGG
-3849 SNRTPALDVY
+3849 NMTPILDVY

-3879 NAHYNGTLAPGQVW
+3879 TAHYNGSLAPGQMW
-3893 NDPVKFGLHLQN
+3893 NDPVKFALRLQN
-3905 WDKAWNASDD
+3905 WEHAWNASDD
-3915 PSHDGLGRNFVE
+3915 PSHDGLGHNFVE

-3942 GNVPAWGN
+3942 GNAPAWGN
-3950 PAPGSS
+3950 PASSSS
-3956 GSGSGGADS
+3956 GSGSGGTDP
-3965 TYHPG
+3965 TNHPG
-3970 NGSSPGNTSPI
+3970 NGSSSGNIPPI
-3981 VRTGDGL
+3981 VRTDDGL
-3988 LVMMDSYAYVS
+3988 LVTMDSYAYVS
-3999 LKLVNAQGEPIRTL
+3999 LKLVNAHGEPIRTL

-4025 RVNWNGTDMNNT
+4025 HVNWNGIDMRNSF
-4037 YLVFK
+4037 LVFK
-4042 VNGVVRSTNKLSLL
+4042 VNGTVRSTTELSLL

>member
-9 FALALANSL
+9 FALVLANSL
-18 YASWPMESVDR
+18 YASWPMESVDM

-42 QGLDCVNGEGG
+42 QGLDCENGDGG
-53 ESYAE
+53 NPYTE

-68 DPSTCHRDSVE
+68 DPSTCHLDSVE
-79 VPVPNA
+79 VPVPNESK
-85 INPDSTRDSVFTEC
+85 PDSTRDSVFTRC

-107 RIGGIIHGADTG
+107 RIGGVMKPNGDIG
-119 SSATGMVKELFPFL
+119 GMAVGMIKDLFPFL
-133 NEELLESPYAA
+133 NDELFENPYAA

-304 IIDAVQV
+304 IIDVVQV
-311 VVDSAIIA
+311 AVDSAIIA
-319 ILKDKGGFDYYFDDP
+319 ILNDKGGFDYYFDDP

-379 VAGPLKGVLPDE
+379 VAGPLKGILPDE

-445 DSTKA
+445 DNTKA
-450 FNAAGANV
+450 FNAAGADV
-458 KKVRYEAAVH
+458 KKVRYEAALH
-468 ARGYSP
+468 ARGYNP

-485 VDIGGEFA
+485 VDIEGEFA
-493 HATADVLAVGIASA
+493 HMAAAVHALVVSSN

-512 ITTAVTIATAITGAT
+512 ITTTMAIAMAITGAAN
-527 SIAKN
+527 IAKDI
-532 VVSST
+532 VSST
-537 TGAVVNA
+537 TGAVVNV

-569 HFGEERTYAKVNGGS
+569 HFGEDRSYSIINGGS
-584 GTAYSYLME
+584 ATARSYLME

-623 ADSVGK
+623 ADSAGK
-629 RRLCEVGLYS
+629 QQLCEVGLYDSLGNVAAS
-639 SRDSIVIDS
+639 SN
-648 VEFKDTTVAGKDSV
+648 GKMN
-662 RYDTVHVYNAKNAD
+662 YAD
-676 GDSTFYESIVR
+676 
-687 LDYKEFRDVPLK
+687 FRKLPPLR

-722 GPSGNS
+722 GPSGDS

-748 FIEKYSFVIDDLMP
+748 FIVKYSFVIDDLMP

-778 AWECGATNPMHP
+778 AWECDVTKDPLAGDACT
-790 GTIVIGSSTP
+790 VY
-800 PIPVGSCFVLKRSG
+800 KRSG
-814 GSNWDTLRLE
+814 GSGWDTLQLE
-824 KHPVQKN
+824 KHPVQKD
-831 GQFDFEPRK
+831 GRFDFEPRK
-840 YGYNILSALQKDNQ
+840 YNYTILSALQKDNQ

-897 IKGFGSYAS
+897 IKGFASYAS

-916 SAKDTLFRTDGAS
+916 GAKDTIFRTDGTS

-943 YDASRIG
+943 YDASRVG
-950 QPGVSPA
+950 QPGVSPT
-957 GFVYDSSSVYFAS
+957 GFVYDSSSAYFAS

-976 PAEGKYLW
+976 PAEGNYLW
-984 KFAVNIRDSA
+984 KFVANIRNTA
-994 AVNSSA
+994 AVSAGA
-1000 DSLNTYEVPFRVDR
+1000 DSNTYEVPFRVDR

-1025 SVMNPDSMSFM
+1025 SVMNPDSTMFM
-1036 VRYAWAGDSVKG
+1036 ARYAWAGDSAQG
-1048 PDIFAMHLTLEKF
+1048 PDIFAMRLTLEKF

-1081 ADVISPEFAIQWDAA
+1081 ADVISPEFAIQWDA
-1096 SRNTVRSRGDGLYR
+1096 SSLNTVRSRGDGLYR
-1110 VRAYAV
+1110 VRAYAA

-1121 DTTTYLK
+1121 DTVVYGK

-1133 DAIIQGGTVSDNM
+1133 DSIILGGTVSDNM

-1160 AEFYIDRSAPAI
+1160 AEFYVDRSAPVI
-1172 SNVSVTADSGATSI
+1172 SNVSVTSDSGATSI

-1195 NSQYAYAI
+1195 NSQYAYAT

-1224 PVTVAWS
+1224 PVTVAWN
-1231 FVHVGDA
+1231 FVHVGDT
-1238 TAIDRA
+1238 TAMDRA

-1254 SASATWRES
+1254 TASATWREG

-1273 SIRALA
+1273 AIRALA

-1289 THAKTLRVDRTPPHI
+1289 THSKTLRVDRTPPHI

-1318 GPFSATIVVDEKYDA
+1318 GPFSATIAVDEKYDA

-1348 CGRKAPSLWK
+1348 CGRTAPSLWK
-1358 PISNN
+1358 PVSNN

-1378 GAHGKCYLNA
+1378 GTHGKCYLNA

-1443 YRIRYAMVDTTGNG
+1443 YRIRYAAADTTGSG
-1457 NPLYWH
+1457 APLAWNTAKV
-1463 SSHAFVAS
+1463 SVVS
-1471 AIRDDN
+1471 AIRNDTLPY
-1477 RSNVSKIS
+1477 VSKIS

-1490 VLGYINRCLGGSN
+1490 VLGYIDRSLGGKKY
-1503 CLEGTYVI
+1503 LEGTYVI

-1517 GPACLGGADSLWLT
+1517 GPECLGGADSLWLT
-1531 DTMTVV
+1531 DTMTVL
-1537 FEAVQDSLFGD
+1537 FNAPQDSLFGD

-1554 VLDHDS
+1554 VLDPKSVH
-1560 IRVGRDSLGVSLT
+1560 VGQDTLGVSLV
-1573 LSGSFNS
+1573 LSGDFNG
-1580 SYFLRVYGEDSDGR
+1580 SYFARVYAKDSKGV
-1594 GMFDESVS
+1594 GMFDESVN

-1609 YGMPADT
+1609 YGSPADT
-1616 TSDSSAVW
+1616 LSDSSAVW
-1624 FYELDDGYHLQWKGL
+1624 FYELDDGYHLQWRGL

-1644 LRVSFDSTAFGNVCA
+1644 LRVSFDSAGFGGTCM
-1659 APDTLLSRDKCE
+1659 APDAVSNLADCSV
-1671 RRTVGYDLESLYSVV
+1671 RTGGYDLSSLYSAA
-1686 QSYLADFPEWTPPP
+1686 SWYLEDFSKWLPPS

-1707 LTGDSGHVVMKS
+1707 VSGDSGHVVMKA
-1719 TSAFRVSRTG
+1719 TNAFRISRAG
-1729 TLGDGAKSTMRTY
+1729 NLGDTALPKMRVY
-1742 FGDNARDGFYW
+1742 FGENARDGFYW
-1753 VGNGSF
+1753 VANGSF
-1759 GGDTLNPLVMGWTVN
+1759 GSDTLNPLAMGWTVN
-1774 PRTYGLK
+1774 PQTYGLK
-1781 FKWPGFPESGAY
+1781 FRWPGFPETGMY
-1793 PAAGKMK
+1793 PASGTMK
-1800 IYMEVTENVANNPH
+1800 VYMEITENVVDNPR

-1819 GKVEIK
+1819 QEVDIT
-1825 LDPVKVTLPGSLPD
+1825 LDSVKVVLPSSLPD
-1839 YVLLKNDETLVCKSP
+1839 YVLLKNDSTLVCKSP
-1854 TDSTSCEKR
+1854 TDPASCEKR
-1863 VMWLNSMVAKYGIKN
+1863 VMWLKTMVAKYGVKN
-1878 RDARVKITISDGS
+1878 RDAWVKVTVSDAS
-1891 GPIALLQGDSSAI
+1891 GPVAVLQDDSSTI
-1904 VRANASDSAYQVR
+1904 LRANASDSAYQVR
-1917 WDGKNNLSTAELKE
+1917 WNGKNNLSTAELKE
-1931 GTYTLTIVA
+1931 GTYTLTVVA

-1949 TASVTFKA
+1949 TASATFNA

-1964 DLTPADPTDES
+1964 DLTPADPTDEN
-1975 YSGPAIHISEA
+1975 YYGPAIHISEA
-1986 KYDASVKTYRYEP
+1986 KYDTSVKTYRYEP
-1999 IADYLVNAEVSGF
+1999 VADYLVKAEVSGYD
-2012 ELPADTLAK
+2012 LPADTLAK
-2021 GIPLLGRIT
+2021 GISLQGQIT
-2030 GTQEILGFE
+2030 GTQEILGYE

-2076 ASSCSEEGSHDIIND
+2076 ASSCSEEDSHDIIND

-2155 ALKGKAVWNLKNYI
+2155 ALKGEAVWNLKNYI

-2177 TLKRDTVFHIP
+2177 TLKGDTLKRDSVFHIP

-2266 HFNITFLIPNSYWYS
+2266 HFNITFLIPNSYWNS

-2364 FPDEDSLHSQ
+2364 FPDEDALHSQ
-2374 VARFDLRFYGPSI
+2374 AARFDLHFYGANA
-2387 PGESFDTK
+2387 PGESFVTK
-2395 VLGYP
+2395 VLGAP
-2400 DAGEDTTVCSYD
+2400 DAGEDTSACSYD

-2420 GGYAYCQIEH
+2420 GGYPYCQIEH

-2460 VTHRDTVSF
+2460 VNHKVTVAF
-2469 PLGTNWRD
+2469 PQLSNWVNTSAD
-2477 SVADHACTDTS
+2477 SVCSDTNDWKFVIDGS
-2488 NWNFA
+2488 K
-2493 TNGTAPCYK
+2493 PCYK
-2502 YYRYGSRVHHYYG
+2502 YYGYGSRVHYYYG
-2515 DLTDSAWGVNTL
+2515 DFTDSVWGANMIRPQ
-2527 NLDSTI
+2527 DGTI
-2533 RNLVNAPYFVSRNPQ
+2533 RNLTNDPYFVFRNSQNVLKSRLLS
-2548 YMLERNFDINKVGKR
+2548 MGTVGSR
-2563 DFSLTAVPNPNDYDP
+2563 EFSLSVVPDPNDYDP
-2578 AKHRFTI
+2578 ANHRFVV

-2596 NASGLTLRV
+2596 KASELTLSV
-2605 DTLYSLIHN
+2605 DTLYSLMHN
-2614 DSLALA
+2614 DSLSLA

-2632 KDTSVIYRKSDDK
+2632 MDTNVIYRKADDK
-2645 LAKQL
+2645 LAQTP
-2650 VRPNP
+2650 VRPKSVK
-2655 IELSSTQLYA
+2655 LSSSQLYA
-2665 GGSAWMKDVSI
+2665 GGSVWMKNIAVK
-2676 ISAQIMHLDSS
+2676 SAQVLHLDSS
-2687 EHSHLKVEGNF
+2687 DHSHLQADGNF
-2698 PSLNNF
+2698 PSFNDLE
-2704 KIGFKDS
+2704 IGFKDS
-2711 IDVKRPKELVEMRAY
+2711 IAVKRPKELVEIRAY
-2726 LRKNED
+2726 LRENEK
-2732 YRLAYLNGNAFYTV
+2732 YQLAYLNGNAFYVV
-2746 PKSMLEER
+2746 PRDMLDSMWR
-2754 WKDSIKV
+2754 DSIK
-2761 DTGGWYRLGWFDVNK
+2761 TGSSGWYRLGWFDVNR

-2786 WGDSVGGIPH
+2786 WGDGSGAS
-2796 NISMFEMVVGRSVD
+2796 NIFSKFDMVIGRAVD
-2810 ATGGNTVTSLF
+2810 STGGKTVKSLF
-2821 EEVSVT
+2821 EEVNVT
-2827 FPANSL
+2827 FPAGSL
-2833 DRRDDFTVRT
+2833 AESKDITVRT
-2843 VDAGDYPFEVFNNL
+2843 IDAKDYPFEVFNNL

-2864 EVLPSKTFTNDS
+2864 EVLPSMPFTNDS
-2876 VLPRIQMKISYEE
+2876 VLPRIQMKISYDE
-2889 MVAMRATPSTIK
+2889 MEAMNSTPETIR
-2901 LYKVDTTSKK
+2901 LYKVDTASKK
-2911 FIPLENALY
+2911 FVPLEKALY
-2920 GYIKADGKP
+2920 GYLDANGNA
-2929 LVPNAADTVAM
+2929 LVSTGDTVAT
-2940 CSTATDLRCR
+2940 CSSAKDLRCY
-2950 SDSSLQWAYLLISA
+2950 DSTLQWAYLLISA
-2964 ETHTFSVFTAM
+2964 ETHSFSVFTAM
-2975 DSAIAETPDFS
+2975 DSAVAETPDFS

-2995 SANRHVRVDGIT
+2995 AAGRHVRVDGIT

-3062 SEPDTDGTVIEL
+3062 SEPDTDGTVVEL

-3142 MYDGHKAVGMG
+3142 IYDGYKAVGMG

-3228 GGDTLRVVTAVP
+3228 GGDTLRIVTAVP

-3261 GCVLSVAFRAED
+3261 GCVLSIAFRAED
-3273 YGHNHVERN
+3273 YGHNHVERMYT
-3282 FASGKLYPYP
+3282 SPDKLYPYP

-3320 LSGMGNPWYSDV
+3320 LSGMGNPWNSDV

-3337 RWDDSALGVDTV
+3337 RWEDSALGVDTV

-3361 RIKNGNV
+3361 RIKDGNAKGV
-3368 QDSVW
+3368 VW

-3402 HVWGSSKALLR
+3402 HMWGSSKALLR

-3426 SIVRFYVDG
+3426 SMVRFYVDG
-3435 SPVDSVAAVPLER
+3435 SPVDSSTAVPLER

-3461 ASFIGNVADIRM
+3461 VSFIGNVADIRM
-3473 YTSAIPPE
+3473 YTSALSPE

-3503 AIKDMNTVSGF
+3503 AIKDMNAVSGF
-3514 ERAFSCSVAGNKY
+3514 KREFSCSVAGNKY
-3527 LASVSDA
+3527 LTSVADA

-3546 AEYNVVLYARSAVA
+3546 AEYNVVLYARSATA

-3570 AMQTGVVAVSNA
+3570 AMQTGVVAVSNV

-3636 VAGVSYADTSR
+3636 VAGVVAADTAR
-3647 KVKSYL
+3647 KIKSYL

-3661 STLRTRIRLR
+3661 STLRPRIRLR
-3671 NVSSSPVNGF
+3671 NVSSTPVNGF

-3700 VPTDVSTFPSVH
+3700 VPNDVSTFPSVH

-3747 NSDFFPWNASDDPSF
+3747 NSDFFPWNVSDDPSF
-3762 VDPASGLVPNVD
+3762 VDPTSGLVPNVD

-3780 GVIVLD
+3780 GIIVLD

-3793 GACAEMEDP
+3793 GSCAEMEDP
-3802 TSLVTGARALAAV
+3802 TSLVTSARALAAA
-3815 ERDNDQLSEV
+3815 ERDNNQMTEV

-3836 LGNIDVRYYFYVE
+3836 LGNIDVRYYFYVGG
-3849 SNRTPALDVY
+3849 NMTPILDVY

-3879 NAHYNGTLAPGQVW
+3879 TAHYNGSLAPGQMW
-3893 NDPVKFGLHLQN
+3893 NDPVKFALRLQN
-3905 WDKAWNASDD
+3905 WEHAWNASDD
-3915 PSHDGLGRNFVE
+3915 PSHDGLGHNFVE

-3942 GNVPAWGN
+3942 GNAPAWGN
-3950 PAPGSS
+3950 PASSSS
-3956 GSGSGGADS
+3956 GSGSGGTDP
-3965 TYHPG
+3965 TNHPG
-3970 NGSSPGNTSPI
+3970 NGSSSGNIPPI
-3981 VRTGDGL
+3981 VRTDDGL
-3988 LVMMDSYAYVS
+3988 LVTMDSYAYVS
-3999 LKLVNAQGEPIRTL
+3999 LKLVNAHGEPIRTL

-4025 RVNWNGTDMNNT
+4025 HVNWNGIDMRNSF
-4037 YLVFK
+4037 LVFK
-4042 VNGVVRSTNKLSLL
+4042 VNGTVRSTTELSLL

>member
-1 MKKKIIAL
+1 MKKKIIVL
-9 FALALANSL
+9 FALVLANSL

-42 QGLDCVNGEGG
+42 QGLDCDNGDPWTGKVYG
-53 ESYAE
+53 ESYE
-58 AYSNKQGVVT
+58 SKDGVVT
-68 DPSTCHRDSVE
+68 DSSTCHLDS
-79 VPVPNA
+79 VPVPDKD
-85 INPDSTRDSVFTEC
+85 NPRGYRDSVFTKC
-99 DTAYYNPK
+99 DIAYYNPE
-107 RIGGIIHGADTG
+107 RIGGVMMPNGDIGGTA
-119 SSATGMVKELFPFL
+119 AGMVKELYPFL
-133 NEELLESPYAA
+133 NDELLETPNAA
-144 YLQRPFVLP
+144 YLQRPFVHP
-153 AGSPANNAD
+153 AGSPADNAD
-162 EIGKSNWMGSGMCS
+162 EIGKSDWKGENMCS

-187 FKAHGQD
+187 FRVAGAGKLD
-194 TLKMF
+194 TLRNILPF
-199 RESPTAEYRKI
+199 DRYRTI

-251 TGSLNMLLALKERI
+251 TGALSALLDLSDYRHQL
-265 KSGKKVTSEA
+265 G
-275 KDALLPLG
+275 DALSSSMVAAMSAAG
-283 IAMVHDPMTVSLG
+283 IAMITVGKEPSILYPALITLSVSLRY
-296 LEALVSAY
+296 EAFQQIIKEIAWNFYFKENGYDYRSDDLLAEY
-304 IIDAVQV
+304 INPEKKNAGINN
-311 VVDSAIIA
+311 
-319 ILKDKGGFDYYFDDP
+319 LKNRSVG
-334 LADYIDPNKD
+334 ADF
-344 GGVKDLVKR
+344 
-353 ETPDMPMIRILG
+353 PMARFLG
-365 GEHSMVFTDPEDYT
+365 AENSMTFTDPNASYRE
-379 VAGPLKGVLPDE
+379 VLN
-391 VALPTLNAWTFLGE
+391 TLIPEAFSVPISNVG
-405 SGDKSTDYVNA
+405 YQ
-416 LAGFIFGLV
+416 IFGD
-425 GGVAVM
+425 G
-431 DRGTALVPEWSSYG
+431 S
-445 DSTKA
+445 
-450 FNAAGANV
+450 
-458 KKVRYEAAVH
+458 
-468 ARGYSP
+468 
-474 LTDTATWAIAA
+474 AT
-485 VDIGGEFA
+485 
-493 HATADVLAVGIASA
+493 TR
-507 LPIPE
+507 
-512 ITTAVTIATAITGAT
+512 
-527 SIAKN
+527 
-532 VVSST
+532 
-537 TGAVVNA
+537 VVNA
-544 PVLLAAV
+544 ETGFVLGLAGINVQDNGSALIPTASGLAQNTSALGSGNVDIVRKTFDAAIHAETGDQNVFSDVFTAV
-551 SDLQESHKIP
+551 GLSLIATDVAMSWCEACKIGAKIAIGTAGALYLSGGIVSSSYLGIQDLMESHDIP
-561 AEGDFHRE
+561 KNSKFHRE
-569 HFGEERTYAKVNGGS
+569 HFGDKKTYSRVKGGS
-584 GTAYSYLME
+584 ETVEPLLME
-593 DFLYEKPFVNLALSV
+593 DFLYERPFVNLSLFV
-608 SDPALRAVEP
+608 SDSALQAVEP

-623 ADSVGK
+623 ADSASK
-629 RRLCEVGLYS
+629 TQLCEVGLY
-639 SRDSIVIDS
+639 DSLGNV
-648 VEFKDTTVAGKDSV
+648 VATTNGKMD
-662 RYDTVHVYNAKNAD
+662 YAD
-676 GDSTFYESIVR
+676 
-687 LDYKEFRDVPLK
+687 FRSKPLK

-708 VGLKLDRWERVDGL
+708 MGVKVDRWNRVDGL
-722 GPSGNS
+722 KPGGDDNPKG
-728 VKIPI
+728 VPI

-739 SVPDIVVDS
+739 AVPDITVDQ
-748 FIEKYSFVIDDLMP
+748 FIEKYSFVVDDLMP

-778 AWECGATNPMHP
+778 AWECDVTKDPSAGDACK
-790 GTIVIGSSTP
+790 VY
-800 PIPVGSCFVLKRSG
+800 KRSG
-814 GSNWDTLRLE
+814 GRSWDSLRTE

-840 YGYNILSALQKDNQ
+840 YNYTILSALQKDNQ

-911 GFRVK
+911 GFRVEG
-916 SAKDTLFRTDGAS
+916 AKDTLFRTDGTS
-929 SFSRLDMDMTIDSV
+929 SFPGLDMDMTIDSV

-950 QPGVSPA
+950 QPGVSPT
-957 GFVYDSSSVYFAS
+957 GFVYDSSSAYFAS
-970 RQHDSD
+970 RQRNSD

-984 KFAVNIRDSA
+984 KFVADIRNTA
-994 AVNSSA
+994 AVSAGA
-1000 DSLNTYEVPFRVDR
+1000 DSSNTYEVPFRVDR

-1025 SVMNPDSMSFM
+1025 SVMNPDSMPFM
-1036 VRYAWAGDSVKG
+1036 VRYAWAGDSVPG
-1048 PDIFAMHLTLEKF
+1048 PDIFAMRLSLERAF
-1061 SNASSSG
+1061 GNT
-1068 SPVFTKVAELRPY
+1068 FTKVAELRPY
-1081 ADVISPEFAIQWDAA
+1081 ADVISPSFSIQWDAA

-1121 DTTTYLK
+1121 DTVVYRK

-1133 DAIIQGGTVSDNM
+1133 DAIIRDGPIPDNM

-1160 AEFYIDRSAPAI
+1160 AEFYVDRSAPAI
-1172 SNVSVTADSGATSI
+1172 SNVSVASDSGATSI
-1186 YSTLTRPQR
+1186 YSSLTRPQR
-1195 NSQYAYAI
+1195 DSRYAYVTD
-1203 GDSLAKITYRVAES
+1203 DSLTKITYRVTES

-1224 PVTVAWS
+1224 PVTVAWN
-1231 FVHVGDA
+1231 FVHVGDT
-1238 TAIDRA
+1238 TAMDRA

-1254 SASATWRES
+1254 TATATWRES

-1289 THAKTLRVDRTPPHI
+1289 THSKTLRVDRTPPHI

-1318 GPFSATIVVDEKYDA
+1318 GPFSATIAVDEKYDA
-1333 PTNRTGMRC
+1333 PSNRTGMRC
-1342 YYNVSG
+1342 YYSVSG

-1413 TSPKSIVATPLV
+1413 TSPKSHVATPLV

-1443 YRIRYAMVDTTGNG
+1443 YRIRYAMVDTTGSG
-1457 NPLYWH
+1457 APLVWDTA
-1463 SSHAFVAS
+1463 HALVVS
-1471 AIRDDN
+1471 AIRNDTLPY
-1477 RSNVSKIS
+1477 VSKIS

-1490 VLGYINRCLGGSN
+1490 VLGYIDRSLGGKKY
-1503 CLEGTYVI
+1503 LEGTYVI

-1531 DTMTVV
+1531 DTMTVL
-1537 FEAVQDSLFGD
+1537 FEEVEDSFFGD
-1548 TLHWKL
+1548 TLDWKL
-1554 VLDHDS
+1554 VLDRDS
-1560 IRVGRDSLGVSLT
+1560 VHVGRDSLGVSLT
-1573 LSGSFNS
+1573 LSGNFNS
-1580 SYFLRVYGEDSDGR
+1580 SYLLRVYGEDSDGK

-1609 YGMPADT
+1609 YGEPADT

-1624 FYELDDGYHLQWKGL
+1624 FYELDDVYHLQWKGL

-1671 RRTVGYDLESLYSVV
+1671 RRTVDYNLGSLYSVA
-1686 QSYLADFPEWTPPP
+1686 QSYLADFPEWAPPP
-1700 VVNGEML
+1700 VVNGEMF

-1719 TSAFRVSRTG
+1719 TAAFRISRTG
-1729 TLGDGAKSTMRTY
+1729 TFGDTAKPKMRTY
-1742 FGDNARDGFYW
+1742 FGDNVRDGFYW
-1753 VGNGSF
+1753 VENGRF
-1759 GGDTLNPLVMGWTVN
+1759 GSDTLNPLVMGWTVN

-1800 IYMEVTENVANNPH
+1800 VYMEITENVADNPH
-1814 MYLDS
+1814 MHIHSDEVEITLDS
-1819 GKVEIK
+1819 
-1825 LDPVKVTLPGSLPD
+1825 VKVALPGSLPD

-1854 TDSTSCEKR
+1854 TDSTSCEMR
-1863 VMWLNSMVAKYGIKN
+1863 VMWLNAMVAKYGIKN

-1891 GPIALLQGDSSAI
+1891 GPIALLQSDSSAI

-1917 WDGKNNLSTAELKE
+1917 WNGKNNLSTAELKA

-1949 TASVTFKA
+1949 TASATFKA

-1975 YSGPAIHISEA
+1975 YSGPAIYISEA
-1986 KYDASVKTYRYEP
+1986 KYDTSVKTYRYEP
-1999 IADYLVNAEVSGF
+1999 IADYLVDAEVSGF
-2012 ELPADTLAK
+2012 ELPDDTLAK
-2021 GIPLLGRIT
+2021 GVPLLGRIT
-2030 GTQEILGFE
+2030 GTQEIFGYE
-2039 PKRFNLAIKR
+2039 PKRFSLAIKR
-2049 HRKELN
+2049 HRKELK

-2076 ASSCSEEGSHDIIND
+2076 ISSCSEEDSHDIIND

-2099 SEYNRDTV
+2099 SEHNRDTV

-2119 DGENGPSSGYME
+2119 DGEDEPSSGYME
-2131 IIVLTEMQF
+2131 IIVLTEMDF
-2140 EQFNLSKISSQSQFD
+2140 EQYHLSKISSQNQFD
-2155 ALKGKAVWNLKNYI
+2155 ALKDKAIWNLKNYI
-2169 EGDTLKGD
+2169 NG
-2177 TLKRDTVFHIP
+2177 DTVFHIP
-2188 GGSSG
+2188 GGKSA
-2193 NILYG
+2193 NFPYG
-2198 SSKQDDSCKP
+2198 SFEQDDACKP

-2239 PIDDSRFYSDK
+2239 PIDNSRFYSDK

-2255 DCADYERYRFA
+2255 DCADYKRYRFA
-2266 HFNITFLIPNSYWYS
+2266 HFNITFLIPDSYWNS

-2300 SLFGD
+2300 SLFGN
-2305 DGYWAALDSLGRVQ
+2305 DGYWRALDSLGLK
-2319 PGSGNYFD
+2319 GLGNYYDGNGWEFD
-2327 GDSWVFDMD
+2327 QN

-2350 YASNTMPGG
+2350 YSSNRMPGG

-2364 FPDEDSLHSQ
+2364 FPDEDALHSQ
-2374 VARFDLRFYGPSI
+2374 AARFDLRFYGANA
-2387 PGESFDTK
+2387 PGESFVTK
-2395 VLGYP
+2395 VLGAP
-2400 DAGEDTTVCSYD
+2400 DIGEDTTVCTYD
-2412 STNIFVAT
+2412 STNISVAT
-2420 GGYAYCQIEH
+2420 GNYAYCQIEH

-2438 TPYFAANSN
+2438 TPYFAENANA
-2447 VSFYVGLNKRLGS
+2447 VFYVGLNKRLGS
-2460 VTHRDTVSF
+2460 VKHKINVGFPQNGYWMSTVA
-2469 PLGTNWRD
+2469 D
-2477 SVADHACTDTS
+2477 SVCSDTS
-2488 NWNFA
+2488 KWTFVID
-2493 TNGTAPCYK
+2493 GSKPCYK
-2502 YYRYGSRVHHYYG
+2502 YYGYGSRVHYYY
-2515 DLTDSAWGVNTL
+2515 DDFTDAEWSVNTL
-2527 NLDSTI
+2527 NSDSTI
-2533 RNLVNAPYFVSRNPQ
+2533 RNLTNSPYFVISQDTLKNR
-2548 YMLERNFDINKVGKR
+2548 LFSKGSVGYAGL
-2563 DFSLTAVPNPNDYDP
+2563 SLNAVPNPSHYDP
-2578 AKHRFTI
+2578 ITHRFAV
-2585 SLDTVRALVSL
+2585 SLDTVKAIRNPYATDVNIYVDSMLILLSDTSL
-2596 NASGLTLRV
+2596 
-2605 DTLYSLIHN
+2605 SL
-2614 DSLALA
+2614 S
-2620 ATYDTLYIKARS
+2620 ATYDTLYIKAS
-2632 KDTSVIYRKSDDK
+2632 TMDTNVIYRKSDDK

-2650 VRPNP
+2650 VRPKS

-2665 GGSAWMKDVSI
+2665 GGSAWKKDISI

-2687 EHSHLKVEGNF
+2687 EHSHLKVEGSF

-2704 KIGFKDS
+2704 KIGFKDF

-2726 LRKNED
+2726 LKADED

-2746 PKSMLEER
+2746 PKSMLDER

-2761 DTGGWYRLGWFDVNK
+2761 DTSGWYRLGWFDVNR

-2796 NISMFEMVVGRSVD
+2796 NFSMFEMVIGRSVD

-2827 FPANSL
+2827 FPTNSL
-2833 DRRDDFTVRT
+2833 VERNDFTVRT
-2843 VDAGDYPFEVFNNL
+2843 VDAKDYPFEVFNNL

-2864 EVLPSKTFTNDS
+2864 EVLPSMTFTNDS
-2876 VLPRIQMKISYEE
+2876 VLPRVQMKISYEE

-2920 GYIKADGKP
+2920 GYLKADGSP
-2929 LVPNAADTVAM
+2929 LVPNALDTVAM

-2950 SDSSLQWAYLLISA
+2950 SDSTLQWAYLLISA

-3074 PAAPA
+3074 PAAPV

-3130 AAEIR
+3130 AAEIQ

-3142 MYDGHKAVGMG
+3142 MYDGYKAVGMG

-3207 VNARLMDTE
+3207 VNARMMDSE

-3228 GGDTLRVVTAVP
+3228 GGDTLRIVTAVP

-3261 GCVLSVAFRAED
+3261 GCVLSIAFRAED
-3273 YGHNHVERN
+3273 YGHNHVERMYT
-3282 FASGKLYPYP
+3282 SPDKLYPYP

-3361 RIKNGNV
+3361 RIKDGNAQGV
-3368 QDSVW
+3368 VW
-3373 RRILGFSGIGGLEIS
+3373 RRVLGFSGIGGLEIS
-3388 LEARNGSIRLVEGT
+3388 LEARNGGLRLVEGT
-3402 HVWGSSKALLR
+3402 HVWGVSNVLPQ
-3413 DKEWVHVVVTVDS
+3413 KEWAHVVVTVDS
-3426 SIVRFYVDG
+3426 SMVRFYVDG
-3435 SPVDSVAAVPLER
+3435 SPVDSSTAVPLER
-3448 EFYGVFSAGKTDS
+3448 EFYGVFSAGRADS
-3461 ASFIGNVADIRM
+3461 VSFIGNVADIRM
-3473 YTSAIPPE
+3473 YTSALSPE
-3481 QVLALSLPVTDE
+3481 QVLALSQPVTDE

-3503 AIKDMNTVSGF
+3503 AIKDINTVSGF
-3514 ERAFSCSVAGNKY
+3514 KKEFSCSVAGNKY

-3546 AEYNVVLYARSAVA
+3546 AEYNVVLYARLATA

-3570 AMQTGVVAVSNA
+3570 VMQTGVVAVSNV

-3700 VPTDVSTFPSVH
+3700 VPNDVSTFPSVH

-3747 NSDFFPWNASDDPSF
+3747 NSDFFPWNVSDDPSF
-3762 VDPASGLVPNVD
+3762 VDPTSGLVPNVD

-3793 GACAEMEDP
+3793 GSCAEMEDP
-3802 TSLVTGARALAAV
+3802 TSLVTSARALAAI
-3815 ERDNDQLSEV
+3815 ERDNNQMSEV

-3836 LGNIDVRYYFYVE
+3836 LGNIDVRYYFYVGG
-3849 SNRTPALDVY
+3849 NMTPALDVY

-3879 NAHYNGTLAPGQVW
+3879 TAHYNGSLAPGQMW
-3893 NDPVKFGLHLQN
+3893 NDPVKFALRLQN
-3905 WDKAWNASDD
+3905 WEHAWNASDD
-3915 PSHDGLGRNFVE
+3915 PSHDGLGHNFVE

-3942 GNVPAWGN
+3942 GNAPAWGN
-3950 PAPGSS
+3950 PAPSSS
-3956 GSGSGGADS
+3956 GSGTGGTDP
-3965 TYHPG
+3965 TNHPG
-3970 NGSSPGNTSPI
+3970 NGSSSGNTPPI
-3981 VRTGDGL
+3981 VRTDDGL
-3988 LVMMDSYAYVS
+3988 LVTMDSYAYVS
-3999 LKLVNAQGEPIRTL
+3999 LKLVNAHGEPIRTL

-4025 RVNWNGTDMNNT
+4025 HVNWNGIDMRNSF
-4037 YLVFK
+4037 LVFK
-4042 VNGVVRSTNKLSLL
+4042 VNGTVRSTTELSLL

>member
-1 MKKKIIAL
+1 MRKDIFIMIAIF
-9 FALALANSL
+9 FAITVIPVLSK
-18 YASWPMESVDR
+18 PMEAISH
-29 YNIVL
+29 YNVVM
-34 VHGAADRW
+34 VHGASDSENGTENECSEKNIPEAYDFLNYYIEDQYAVADSSKHGFGGKLGGAPGMLGIYDQDDGDKLTFW
-42 QGLDCVNGEGG
+42 LDSAVFEDYIYDANGKPFIGRDQKAIRSLLYSSPYIYIQRAFSNPAASPKVNG
-53 ESYAE
+53 
-58 AYSNKQGVVT
+58 
-68 DPSTCHRDSVE
+68 H
-79 VPVPNA
+79 
-85 INPDSTRDSVFTEC
+85 
-99 DTAYYNPK
+99 
-107 RIGGIIHGADTG
+107 
-119 SSATGMVKELFPFL
+119 
-133 NEELLESPYAA
+133 
-144 YLQRPFVLP
+144 
-153 AGSPANNAD
+153 
-162 EIGKSNWMGSGMCS
+162 EIGQRTWKGKKGCGK
-176 ARRSLIEEAKE
+176 RRSLIEEAQEIHAK
-187 FKAHGQD
+187 GQVS
-194 TLKMF
+194 LNSI
-199 RESPTAEYRKI
+199 RNGLYREYRTI
-210 ASRNILVGHSMGGVA
+210 PSRNIIISHSMGGVA
-225 IREYVQGPNY
+225 SREYVQGDEY
-235 NKDVDK
+235 NHDVDK
-241 IVTLDSPHEG
+241 LITLDSPHSG
-251 TGSLNMLLALKERI
+251 THSLDGLLHLQVLQTTLRHSADVIVQRAAL
-265 KSGKKVTSEA
+265 SSAFSLATLLLNAGPAADNV
-275 KDALLPLG
+275 ALNTMVANFVAVN
-283 IAMVHDPMTVSLG
+283 AMNT
-296 LEALVSAY
+296 
-304 IIDAVQV
+304 
-311 VVDSAIIA
+311 VVDLIVDGV
-319 ILKDKGGFDYYFDDP
+319 LYDMGGFDYNYSDP
-334 LADYIDPNKD
+334 LVDYIRPGSDALNELNGRNWPDDGTMLRILYSEGGVTFGSPDEYGQDFATFLIPDGIYAMVKNGIAQISHMEIDNPAYYNNILGSIFLGYAGGLSLTDHGSLLIPHWSGSAENVVPLKEGTVNVTRVPFAANENAMDFD
-344 GGVKDLVKR
+344 GGV
-353 ETPDMPMIRILG
+353 TAYAI
-365 GEHSMVFTDPEDYT
+365 
-379 VAGPLKGVLPDE
+379 
-391 VALPTLNAWTFLGE
+391 
-405 SGDKSTDYVNA
+405 
-416 LAGFIFGLV
+416 
-425 GGVAVM
+425 AVS
-431 DRGTALVPEWSSYG
+431 A
-445 DSTKA
+445 
-450 FNAAGANV
+450 AAG
-458 KKVRYEAAVH
+458 
-468 ARGYSP
+468 
-474 LTDTATWAIAA
+474 
-485 VDIGGEFA
+485 
-493 HATADVLAVGIASA
+493 
-507 LPIPE
+507 
-512 ITTAVTIATAITGAT
+512 
-527 SIAKN
+527 
-532 VVSST
+532 
-537 TGAVVNA
+537 
-544 PVLLAAV
+544 LLAASVVQDVYPVVGYAARAAITLASSLGLSAFMIPSAV
-551 SDLQESHKIP
+551 SV
-561 AEGDFHRE
+561 
-569 HFGEERTYAKVNGGS
+569 AKDMVINHDNPSRMDWQSRQKSSKNSYPKVLGGS
-584 GTAYSYLME
+584 ENVESFLME

-608 SDPALRAVEP
+608 SDSVLRAVEP

-623 ADSVGK
+623 ADSASK
-629 RRLCEVGLYS
+629 TQLCEVGLY
-639 SRDSIVIDS
+639 DSLGNV
-648 VEFKDTTVAGKDSV
+648 VATTNGKMN
-662 RYDTVHVYNAKNAD
+662 YAD
-676 GDSTFYESIVR
+676 
-687 LDYKEFRDVPLK
+687 FRSKPLK

-722 GPSGNS
+722 KPGGGDNPKG
-728 VKIPI
+728 VPI

-739 SVPDIVVDS
+739 PVPDITVDQ
-748 FIEKYSFVIDDLMP
+748 FIKKYSFVVDDLMP

-778 AWECGATNPMHP
+778 AWECDVTKDPSAGDACT
-790 GTIVIGSSTP
+790 VY
-800 PIPVGSCFVLKRSG
+800 KRSG
-814 GSNWDTLRLE
+814 GSGWDTLQLE
-824 KHPVQKN
+824 KHPVQKD
-831 GQFDFEPRK
+831 GRFDFEPRK
-840 YGYNILSALQKDNQ
+840 YNYTILSALQKDNQ

-883 LDPVWPQRDVVLNK
+883 LDPVWPQRDVVLNR
-897 IKGFGSYAS
+897 IKGFKSHAT

-911 GFRVK
+911 GFRVEGG
-916 SAKDTLFRTDGAS
+916 KDTLFRTDGTS
-929 SFSRLDMDMTIDSV
+929 SFPGLDMDMTIDSV

-950 QPGVSPA
+950 QPGVSPT
-957 GFVYDSSSVYFAS
+957 GFVYDSSSAYFAS

-976 PAEGKYLW
+976 PAEGSYLW
-984 KFAVNIRDSA
+984 KFVADIRNTA
-994 AVNSSA
+994 AMSSGA
-1000 DSLNTYEVPFRVDR
+1000 DSSNTYEVPFRVDR

-1025 SVMNPDSMSFM
+1025 SVMNPDSMPFM
-1036 VRYAWAGDSVKG
+1036 VRYAWAGDSVPG
-1048 PDIFAMHLTLEKF
+1048 PDIFAMRLSLER
-1061 SNASSSG
+1061 ASG
-1068 SPVFTKVAELRPY
+1068 NTFTKVAELRPY
-1081 ADVISPEFAIQWDAA
+1081 ADVISPSFSIQWDAA

-1121 DTTTYLK
+1121 DTVVYRK

-1133 DAIIQGGTVSDNM
+1133 DAIIQGGPVSDNM

-1160 AEFYIDRSAPAI
+1160 AEFYVDRSAPAI
-1172 SNVSVTADSGATSI
+1172 SNVSVASDSGATSI
-1186 YSTLTRPQR
+1186 YSSLSRPQR
-1195 NSQYAYAI
+1195 DSRYAYVTD
-1203 GDSLAKITYRVAES
+1203 DSLTKITYRVTES

-1224 PVTVAWS
+1224 PVTVAWN
-1231 FVHVGDA
+1231 FVHVGDT
-1238 TAIDRA
+1238 TAMDRA

-1254 SASATWRES
+1254 TAAATWRES

-1273 SIRALA
+1273 AIRALA

-1289 THAKTLRVDRTPPHI
+1289 THSKTLRVDRTPPHI

-1318 GPFSATIVVDEKYDA
+1318 GPFSATIAVDEKYDA
-1333 PTNRTGMRC
+1333 PSNRTGMRC
-1342 YYNVSG
+1342 YYSVSG

-1358 PISNN
+1358 SVSSN

-1413 TSPKSIVATPLV
+1413 TSPKSHVATPLV

-1443 YRIRYAMVDTTGNG
+1443 YRIRYAMVDTTGSG
-1457 NPLYWH
+1457 APLVWDTA
-1463 SSHAFVAS
+1463 HALVVS
-1471 AIRDDN
+1471 AIRNDTLPY
-1477 RSNVSKIS
+1477 VSKIS

-1490 VLGYINRCLGGSN
+1490 VLGYIDRSLGGKKY
-1503 CLEGTYVI
+1503 LEGTYVI

-1531 DTMTVV
+1531 DTMTVL
-1537 FEAVQDSLFGD
+1537 FEEVEDTFFGD
-1548 TLHWKL
+1548 TLDWKL
-1554 VLDHDS
+1554 VLDRKSVH
-1560 IRVGRDSLGVSLT
+1560 VGHDSLGVSLT
-1573 LSGSFNS
+1573 LSGNFNS
-1580 SYFLRVYGEDSDGR
+1580 SYLLRVYGEDSDGR

-1609 YGMPADT
+1609 YGEPADT

-1624 FYELDDGYHLQWKGL
+1624 FYELDDVYHLQWKGL
-1639 AAGDS
+1639 GAGDS
-1644 LRVSFDSTAFGNVCA
+1644 LRVSFDSTTFGNVCA

-1671 RRTVGYDLESLYSVV
+1671 RRTVDYNLGSLYSVA
-1686 QSYLADFPEWTPPP
+1686 QSYLADFPEWAPPP
-1700 VVNGEML
+1700 VVNGEMF

-1719 TSAFRVSRTG
+1719 TAAFRISRTG
-1729 TLGDGAKSTMRTY
+1729 TFGDTAKPKMRTY
-1742 FGDNARDGFYW
+1742 FGGNTRDGFYW
-1753 VGNGSF
+1753 VENGRF
-1759 GGDTLNPLVMGWTVN
+1759 GSDTLNPLVMGWTVN

-1800 IYMEVTENVANNPH
+1800 VYMEITENVADNPH
-1814 MYLDS
+1814 MHIYSDEVEITLDS
-1819 GKVEIK
+1819 
-1825 LDPVKVTLPGSLPD
+1825 VKVALPGSLPD

-1863 VMWLNSMVAKYGIKN
+1863 VMWLNAMVAKYGIKN
-1878 RDARVKITISDGS
+1878 RDARVKIIISDGS
-1891 GPIALLQGDSSAI
+1891 GPIALLQSDSSAI

-1917 WDGKNNLSTAELKE
+1917 WDGKNNLSTAELKA

-1949 TASVTFKA
+1949 TASATFRA

-1986 KYDASVKTYRYEP
+1986 KYDTSVKTYRYEP
-1999 IADYLVNAEVSGF
+1999 IADYLVDAEVSGF
-2012 ELPADTLAK
+2012 ELPDDTLAK
-2021 GIPLLGRIT
+2021 GVPLLGRIT
-2030 GTQEILGFE
+2030 GTQEIFGYE
-2039 PKRFNLAIKR
+2039 PKRFSLAIKR
-2049 HRKELN
+2049 HKKELK
-2055 LVVITHFYGEL
+2055 LVIVRMLHSYAQ
-2066 DEITGSTILG
+2066 EITGQPPFEGCKNQTPELKEEFFIDTLIFSENKKTDFLEIHQAYNARGYAMGSYYDSNYVDIIAFSLSKWAEFLKDNNISTIDN
-2076 ASSCSEEGSHDIIND
+2076 SQTFGSAKQKAEWSLNK
-2091 FDIHRMTF
+2091 
-2099 SEYNRDTV
+2099 V
-2107 LNIHKNRSGRGF
+2107 LSKEHYYIPT
-2119 DGENGPSSGYME
+2119 PSSGKLSDTLASNGGSGCTTVFDKDGFLEKTCEYSASGKTSSYDPN
-2131 IIVLTEMQF
+2131 V
-2140 EQFNLSKISSQSQFD
+2140 NLFD
-2155 ALKGKAVWNLKNYI
+2155 VIMSAANDTAFYAVWY
-2169 EGDTLKGD
+2169 
-2177 TLKRDTVFHIP
+2177 
-2188 GGSSG
+2188 S
-2193 NILYG
+2193 
-2198 SSKQDDSCKP
+2198 
-2208 KFDSLGMMVSSCKDS
+2208 
-2223 TDNYN
+2223 
-2228 PNKNLFEITFA
+2228 PNKHSWCE
-2239 PIDDSRFYSDK
+2239 DHK
-2250 GLPNP
+2250 
-2255 DCADYERYRFA
+2255 RYAYIYFNVT
-2266 HFNITFLIPNSYWYS
+2266 FNIPEAYWNS

-2300 SLFGD
+2300 SLFGG
-2305 DGYWAALDSLGRVQ
+2305 DGYWRALDSLGLK
-2319 PGSGNYFD
+2319 GLGNYYDGNGWEFD
-2327 GDSWVFDMD
+2327 QN

-2350 YASNTMPGG
+2350 YSSNRMPGG

-2364 FPDEDSLHSQ
+2364 FPDEDALHSQ
-2374 VARFDLRFYGPSI
+2374 AARFDLRFYGANA
-2387 PGESFDTK
+2387 PGESFVTK
-2395 VLGYP
+2395 VLGAP
-2400 DAGEDTTVCSYD
+2400 DIGEDTTVCTYD
-2412 STNIFVAT
+2412 STNISVAT
-2420 GGYAYCQIEH
+2420 GNYAYCQIEH

-2438 TPYFAANSN
+2438 TPYFAENANA
-2447 VSFYVGLNKRLGS
+2447 VFYVGLNKRLGS
-2460 VTHRDTVSF
+2460 VKHKINVGFPQNGYWMSTVA
-2469 PLGTNWRD
+2469 D
-2477 SVADHACTDTS
+2477 SVCSDTS
-2488 NWNFA
+2488 KWTFVID
-2493 TNGTAPCYK
+2493 GSKPCYK
-2502 YYRYGSRVHHYYG
+2502 YYGYGSRVHYYY
-2515 DLTDSAWGVNTL
+2515 DDFTDAEWGVNTL
-2527 NLDSTI
+2527 NSDSTI
-2533 RNLVNAPYFVSRNPQ
+2533 RNLTNSPYFVISQDTLKNR
-2548 YMLERNFDINKVGKR
+2548 LFSKGSVGYAGL
-2563 DFSLTAVPNPNDYDP
+2563 SLNAVPNPSHYDP
-2578 AKHRFTI
+2578 ITHRFAV
-2585 SLDTVRALVSL
+2585 SLDTVKAISSSHTIGL
-2596 NASGLTLRV
+2596 NARV
-2605 DTLYSLIHN
+2605 DSMLILSSDTSL
-2614 DSLALA
+2614 SLS
-2620 ATYDTLYIKARS
+2620 ATYDTLYIKAS
-2632 KDTSVIYRKSDDK
+2632 TMDTNVIYRKSDDK

-2650 VRPNP
+2650 VRPKS

-2665 GGSAWMKDVSI
+2665 GGSAWKKDISI

-2687 EHSHLKVEGNF
+2687 EHSHLKVEGSF

-2704 KIGFKDS
+2704 KIGFKDF

-2726 LRKNED
+2726 LKADED

-2746 PKSMLEER
+2746 PKSMLDER

-2761 DTGGWYRLGWFDVNK
+2761 DTSGWYRLGWFDVNR

-2796 NISMFEMVVGRSVD
+2796 NFSMFEMVIGRSVD

-2827 FPANSL
+2827 FPTNSL
-2833 DRRDDFTVRT
+2833 VERNDFTVRT
-2843 VDAGDYPFEVFNNL
+2843 VDAKDYPFEVFNNL

-2864 EVLPSKTFTNDS
+2864 EVLPSMTFTNDS
-2876 VLPRIQMKISYEE
+2876 VLPRVQMKISYEE

-2920 GYIKADGKP
+2920 GYLKADGSP
-2929 LVPNAADTVAM
+2929 LVPNALDTVAM

-2950 SDSSLQWAYLLISA
+2950 SDSTLQWAYLLISA

-3074 PAAPA
+3074 PAAPV

-3130 AAEIR
+3130 AAEIQ

-3142 MYDGHKAVGMG
+3142 MYDGYKAVGMG

-3207 VNARLMDTE
+3207 VNARMMDTE

-3228 GGDTLRVVTAVP
+3228 GGDTLRIVTAVP

-3261 GCVLSVAFRAED
+3261 GCVLSIAFRAED

-3282 FASGKLYPYP
+3282 FASVKLYPYP

-3320 LSGMGNPWYSDV
+3320 LSRMLNPWYSDV
-3332 GLYFF
+3332 GLYF
-3337 RWDDSALGVDTV
+3337 SPVGGYALGVGSV
-3349 NAGTSDSYSFEA
+3349 NAGSSDSYTFEA
-3361 RIKNGNV
+3361 RIKDGNAQGV
-3368 QDSVW
+3368 AW

-3388 LEARNGSIRLVEGT
+3388 LEARNGGLRLVEGT
-3402 HVWGSSKALLR
+3402 HVWGVSNVLPQ
-3413 DKEWVHVVVTVDS
+3413 KEWAHVVVTVDS
-3426 SIVRFYVDG
+3426 SMVRFYVDG
-3435 SPVDSVAAVPLER
+3435 SPVDSSTAVLLER
-3448 EFYGVFSAGKTDS
+3448 EFYGVFSAGRADS
-3461 ASFIGNVADIRM
+3461 VSFIGNVADIRM
-3473 YTSAIPPE
+3473 YTSALSPE
-3481 QVLALSLPVTDE
+3481 QVLALSQPVTDE

-3503 AIKDMNTVSGF
+3503 AIKDMNAVSGF
-3514 ERAFSCSVAGNKY
+3514 KKEFSCSVAGNKY

-3546 AEYNVVLYARSAVA
+3546 AEYNVVLYARSATA

-3570 AMQTGVVAVSNA
+3570 VMQTGVVAVSNV
-3582 WHAVTLSG
+3582 WHAITLSG
-3590 VTVNLAAG
+3590 VMVNLAAG

-3617 STADIPAS
+3617 STVDIPAS
-3625 MIAWGTSTADK
+3625 MIVWGTSTADK

-3661 STLRTRIRLR
+3661 STLRPRIRLR
-3671 NVSSSPVNGF
+3671 NVSSTLVNGF

-3700 VPTDVSTFPSVH
+3700 VPNDVSTFPSVH

-3747 NSDFFPWNASDDPSF
+3747 NSDYFPWNASDDPSF
-3762 VDPASGLVPNVD
+3762 VDPYSGLVPNVD

-3780 GVIVLD
+3780 GVVVLD

-3793 GACAEMEDP
+3793 GSCAEMEDP
-3802 TSLVTGARALAAV
+3802 TSLVTSARALAAI
-3815 ERDNDQLSEV
+3815 ERENNQMSEV
-3825 HIKVENTGNVP
+3825 HIKVENTGNVS
-3836 LGNIDVRYYFYVE
+3836 LGNIDVRYYFYVGG
-3849 SNRTPALDVY
+3849 NMTPALDVY

-3879 NAHYNGTLAPGQVW
+3879 TAHYNGTLAPGQMW
-3893 NDPVKFGLHLQN
+3893 NDPVKFTLRLQN
-3905 WDKAWNASDD
+3905 WENVWNASDD
-3915 PSHDGLGRNFVE
+3915 PSHDGLGHNFVE

-3942 GNVPAWGN
+3942 GNAPAWGN
-3950 PAPGSS
+3950 PAPSSS
-3956 GSGSGGADS
+3956 GSGTGGTDP
-3965 TYHPG
+3965 TNHPG
-3970 NGSSPGNTSPI
+3970 NGSSSGNTPPI
-3981 VRTGDGL
+3981 VRTDDGL
-3988 LVMMDSYAYVS
+3988 LVTMDSYAYVS
-3999 LKLVNAQGEPIRTL
+3999 LKLVNAHGEPIRTL

-4025 RVNWNGTDMNNT
+4025 HVNWNGIDIRNSF
-4037 YLVFK
+4037 LVFK
-4042 VNGVVRSTNKLSLL
+4042 VNGTVRSTTELSLL

>member
-1 MKKKIIAL
+1 M
-9 FALALANSL
+9 LAIVVACCCGVLSA
-18 YASWPMESVDR
+18 AKPMETLNR
-29 YNIVL
+29 YNVVL
-34 VHGAADRW
+34 VHGAAPES
-42 QGLDCVNGEGG
+42 QGFGSECSGTIHNA
-53 ESYAE
+53 YAI
-58 AYSNKQGVVT
+58 AYNNITKSDTTIRSRLGSAVGMLGAYGDT
-68 DPSTCHRDSVE
+68 FD
-79 VPVPNA
+79 
-85 INPDSTRDSVFTEC
+85 PDSSDDSDYNVKASKKLTYWLDSAVFEDFQYRNGKVFMDST
-99 DTAYYNPK
+99 N
-107 RIGGIIHGADTG
+107 
-119 SSATGMVKELFPFL
+119 LFG
-133 NEELLESPYAA
+133 SPYI
-144 YLQRPFVLP
+144 YLQRAFTNP
-153 AGSPANNAD
+153 AESPAHNAH
-162 EIGKSNWMGSGMCS
+162 EIGDRTWKGNNKCS
-176 ARRSLIEEAKE
+176 VRRSLIEEAQE
-187 FKAHGQD
+187 VRAGGQD
-194 TLKMF
+194 SLRGRRLDSVTY
-199 RESPTAEYRKI
+199 SYRTI
-210 ASRNILVGHSMGGVA
+210 PSRNIIISHSMGGVSS
-225 IREYVQGPNY
+225 REYVQSGFY

-241 IVTLDSPHEG
+241 LITLDSPHEG
-251 TGSLNMLLALKERI
+251 TESLNMLLALKERV
-265 KSGKKVTSEA
+265 KSGKKVADVAS
-275 KDALLPLG
+275 DALWAFCLELLL
-283 IAMVHDPMTVSLG
+283 DPTFAQVGFVG
-296 LEALVSAY
+296 LVNAY
-304 IIDAVQV
+304 LIDAVQV
-311 VVDSAIIA
+311 AVDSV
-319 ILKDKGGFDYYFDDP
+319 ILHVLGEDYDYHSSDP
-334 LADYIDPNKD
+334 LVDYIDPNKS
-344 GGVKDLVKR
+344 GGVNDLVKKV
-353 ETPDMPMIRILG
+353 TPDMPMMRILG
-365 GEHSMVFTDPEDYT
+365 GEHSMVFTDPEKYT
-379 VAGPLKGVLPDE
+379 VSGPVKGLIPDQYLLPI
-391 VALPTLNAWTFLGE
+391 LNAWTFLGE
-405 SGDKSTDYVNA
+405 SDDVSTDYVNA
-416 LAGFIFGLV
+416 VAGFVFGLA

-445 DSTKA
+445 DNTKA
-450 FNAAGANV
+450 FNAADADV
-458 KKVRYEAAVH
+458 KKARYEGAAN
-468 ARGYSP
+468 ARGYNP
-474 LTDTATWAIAA
+474 LTDKMTYEAIGAA
-485 VDIGGEFA
+485 FAAA
-493 HATADVLAVGIASA
+493 HASLLAQAL
-507 LPIPE
+507 LPIPVVNN
-512 ITTAVTIATAITGAT
+512 ALMVSS
-527 SIAKN
+527 SIA
-532 VVSST
+532 
-537 TGAVVNA
+537 NA
-544 PVLLAAV
+544 SVLAAALLPTLLEAMD
-551 SDLQESHKIP
+551 DLYDSHENAKARRMLDTLYSAEFSYSKVLGGKESGKI
-561 AEGDFHRE
+561 R
-569 HFGEERTYAKVNGGS
+569 
-584 GTAYSYLME
+584 LME
-593 DFLYEKPFVNLALSV
+593 DFLYERPFVNLALSL
-608 SDPALRAVEP
+608 SNSALRAVEP

-623 ADSVGK
+623 ADSAGK
-629 RRLCEVGLYS
+629 RQLCEVGLYDSLGNVAAS
-639 SRDSIVIDS
+639 SN
-648 VEFKDTTVAGKDSV
+648 GKMN
-662 RYDTVHVYNAKNAD
+662 YAD
-676 GDSTFYESIVR
+676 
-687 LDYKEFRDVPLK
+687 FRKLPPLR

-722 GPSGNS
+722 GPSGDS

-778 AWECGATNPMHP
+778 AWECDVTKDPSAGDACT
-790 GTIVIGSSTP
+790 VY
-800 PIPVGSCFVLKRSG
+800 KRSG
-814 GSNWDTLRLE
+814 GSGWDTLQLE
-824 KHPVQKN
+824 KHPVQKD
-831 GQFDFEPRK
+831 GRFDFEPRK
-840 YGYNILSALQKDNQ
+840 YNYTILSALQKDNQ

-897 IKGFGSYAS
+897 IKGFASYAS

-916 SAKDTLFRTDGAS
+916 GAKDTIFRTDGTS

-957 GFVYDSSSVYFAS
+957 GFVYDSSSAYFAS

-1025 SVMNPDSMSFM
+1025 SVMNPDSTMFM
-1036 VRYAWAGDSVKG
+1036 ARYAWAGDSAQG
-1048 PDIFAMHLTLEKF
+1048 PDIFAMRLTLEKF

-1068 SPVFTKVAELRPY
+1068 SPVFAKVAELRPY
-1081 ADVISPEFAIQWDAA
+1081 ADVISPSFSIQWDASSLNA
-1096 SRNTVRSRGDGLYR
+1096 VRSRGDGLYR

-1121 DTTTYLK
+1121 DTVVYRK

-1133 DAIIQGGTVSDNM
+1133 DAIIRDGPILDNM

-1160 AEFYIDRSAPAI
+1160 AEFYVDRSAPVI
-1172 SNVSVTADSGATSI
+1172 SNVSVASDSGATSI

-1195 NSQYAYAI
+1195 NSQYAYAT
-1203 GDSLAKITYRVAES
+1203 GDSLAKITYRVTES

-1224 PVTVAWS
+1224 PVTVAWN
-1231 FVHVGDA
+1231 FVHVGDT
-1238 TAIDRA
+1238 TAMDRA

-1254 SASATWRES
+1254 TASAAWHES

-1273 SIRALA
+1273 AIRALA

-1289 THAKTLRVDRTPPHI
+1289 THSKTLRVDRTPPHI

-1310 RLVYPDSA
+1310 RLIYPDSV
-1318 GPFSATIVVDEKYDA
+1318 GPFSATIAVDEKYDA

-1348 CGRKAPSLWK
+1348 CGRTAPSLWK
-1358 PISNN
+1358 PVSNN

-1378 GAHGKCYLNA
+1378 GTHGKCYLNA

-1425 AITGVAPPRGGN
+1425 AITGVAPPRAGN

-1443 YRIRYAMVDTTGNG
+1443 YRIRYAKVDTTGSG
-1457 NPLYWH
+1457 KPLYWH
-1463 SSHAFVAS
+1463 GSHAFVAS

-1490 VLGYINRCLGGSN
+1490 VLGYIKRSLDSN
-1503 CLEGTYVI
+1503 TYLEGTYVI

-1531 DTMTVV
+1531 DTMTVF

-1548 TLHWKL
+1548 SLKWEL
-1554 VLDHDS
+1554 ALDHDS

-1573 LSGSFNS
+1573 LSGNFNS
-1580 SYFLRVYGEDSDGR
+1580 SYFLRVYGEDSDGK

-1609 YGMPADT
+1609 YGEPADT

-1644 LRVSFDSTAFGNVCA
+1644 LRVSFDSSAFGNVCA

-1671 RRTVGYDLESLYSVV
+1671 RRTVGYDLGSLYSVV
-1686 QSYLADFPEWTPPP
+1686 QSYLANFPEWTPPP

-1707 LTGDSGHVVMKS
+1707 LMGDSGHVVMKS
-1719 TSAFRVSRTG
+1719 MAAFRISHAG
-1729 TLGDGAKSTMRTY
+1729 TLGDTAKLKMRTY
-1742 FGDNARDGFYW
+1742 FGNSARDGFYW
-1753 VGNGSF
+1753 VENGRF
-1759 GGDTLNPLVMGWTVN
+1759 GSDTINPLAKGWTVN

-1800 IYMEVTENVANNPH
+1800 IYMEITENVANNPH

-1825 LDPVKVTLPGSLPD
+1825 LDSVKVTLPGSLPD

-1891 GPIALLQGDSSAI
+1891 GPIALLQDDSSAI
-1904 VRANASDSAYQVR
+1904 VRANASDSAYQIR

-1986 KYDASVKTYRYEP
+1986 KYDASVKAYRYEP
-1999 IADYLVNAEVSGF
+1999 IADYLVKAGLSRYKLSN
-2012 ELPADTLAK
+2012 DTLKK
-2021 GIPLLGRIT
+2021 GIQLLGRIT
-2030 GTQEILGFE
+2030 GTQKIFGYE
-2039 PKRFNLAIKR
+2039 PKRFSLAIKR
-2049 HRKELN
+2049 HRKELK
-2055 LVVITHFYGEL
+2055 LVVMRRVHNRTVEINCGKAWGWNEHIMGKKCDKDFESKDSISVDTLTFYEDSL
-2066 DEITGSTILG
+2066 
-2076 ASSCSEEGSHDIIND
+2076 
-2091 FDIHRMTF
+2091 RV
-2099 SEYNRDTV
+2099 V
-2107 LNIHKNRSGRGF
+2107 LNPESIGYSGRGF
-2119 DGENGPSSGYME
+2119 VNIQDSSFFDMVACTEKTWGNIFGSKSGSRYSVDEFNQAKLGCEWKLEDLTGVEKYKLTNPDSVSDTSGVRYVPLFASDDSSGC
-2131 IIVLTEMQF
+2131 
-2140 EQFNLSKISSQSQFD
+2140 KSS
-2155 ALKGKAVWNLKNYI
+2155 ANKVEL
-2169 EGDTLKGD
+2169 
-2177 TLKRDTVFHIP
+2177 
-2188 GGSSG
+2188 
-2193 NILYG
+2193 
-2198 SSKQDDSCKP
+2198 DSVCEY
-2208 KFDSLGMMVSSCKDS
+2208 DS
-2223 TDNYN
+2223 YN
-2228 PNKNLFEITFA
+2228 ANKNLFTLIFASDPQKGKFFTSNGTITGQENDKFWQV
-2239 PIDDSRFYSDK
+2239 FYYVLVLDIS
-2250 GLPNP
+2250 
-2255 DCADYERYRFA
+2255 A
-2266 HFNITFLIPNSYWYS
+2266 YWNS

-2294 FDHTNI
+2294 FDHKNI
-2300 SLFGD
+2300 SLFGKG
-2305 DGYWAALDSLGRVQ
+2305 GYWAALDSLGFV
-2319 PGSGNYFD
+2319 GVDDGNYHNGNKWKFD
-2327 GDSWVFDMD
+2327 QN

-2350 YASNTMPGG
+2350 YSSNRMPDG

-2364 FPDEDSLHSQ
+2364 FPDEDALHSQ
-2374 VARFDLRFYGPSI
+2374 ASRFDLRFYGPSI
-2387 PGESFDTK
+2387 PGESFVTK

-2420 GGYAYCQIEH
+2420 GGYPYCQIEH

-2447 VSFYVGLNKRLGS
+2447 ASFYVGLNKRLGS
-2460 VTHRDTVSF
+2460 VKHKINVDFPQNGNWKSTAADT
-2469 PLGTNWRD
+2469 
-2477 SVADHACTDTS
+2477 ACSDTS
-2488 NWNFA
+2488 NWNFVID
-2493 TNGTAPCYK
+2493 GSKPCYK
-2502 YYRYGSRVHHYYG
+2502 YYDYGSRVHYYYG
-2515 DLTDSAWGVNTL
+2515 DFTDTEWTVNTL
-2527 NLDSTI
+2527 NSDSTI
-2533 RNLVNAPYFVSRNPQ
+2533 RNLTNSPYFIVPQ
-2548 YMLERNFDINKVGKR
+2548 DTLKNRLFSKGTVG
-2563 DFSLTAVPNPNDYDP
+2563 DSSLVLTAVPDPNRYDP
-2578 AKHRFTI
+2578 VTHQFVI
-2585 SLDTVRALVSL
+2585 SLDTVKAIRKPYATDVNIYVDSMLILSGDKSL
-2596 NASGLTLRV
+2596 
-2605 DTLYSLIHN
+2605 SL
-2614 DSLALA
+2614 S
-2620 ATYDTLYIKARS
+2620 ATYDTLYIQTSA
-2632 KDTSVIYRKSDDK
+2632 KDTNVIYRKSDDK

-2833 DRRDDFTVRT
+2833 DKRDDFTVRT
-2843 VDAGDYPFEVFNNL
+2843 VDAEDYPFEVFNNL

-2876 VLPRIQMKISYEE
+2876 VLPRIQMKISHEE

-2901 LYKVDTTSKK
+2901 LYKVDTTNKK

-2940 CSTATDLRCR
+2940 CSTATDLRCCP
-2950 SDSSLQWAYLLISA
+2950 DSTPQWAYLLISA

-3093 VPADSLWLGLD
+3093 VPVDSLWLGLD

-3130 AAEIR
+3130 AAEVR

-3142 MYDGHKAVGMG
+3142 IYDGYKAVGMG

-3207 VNARLMDTE
+3207 VNARVMDAE

-3228 GGDTLRVVTAVP
+3228 GGDTLRIVTTVP

-3261 GCVLSVAFRAED
+3261 GCVLSIAFRAED
-3273 YGHNHVERN
+3273 YGHNHVERMYT
-3282 FASGKLYPYP
+3282 SPDKLYPYP

-3320 LSGMGNPWYSDV
+3320 LSGMGNPWNSDV

-3337 RWDDSALGVDTV
+3337 RWDDSALGLDTV

-3361 RIKNGNV
+3361 RIKDGNAKGV
-3368 QDSVW
+3368 VW

-3402 HVWGSSKALLR
+3402 HMWGSSKALLR

-3426 SIVRFYVDG
+3426 SMVRFYVDG
-3435 SPVDSVAAVPLER
+3435 SPVDSSTAVPLER

-3461 ASFIGNVADIRM
+3461 VSFIGNVADIRM
-3473 YTSAIPPE
+3473 YTSALSPE

-3503 AIKDMNTVSGF
+3503 AIKDMNAVSGF
-3514 ERAFSCSVAGNKY
+3514 KREFSCSVAGNKY
-3527 LASVSDA
+3527 LTSVADA

-3546 AEYNVVLYARSAVA
+3546 AEYNVVLYARSATA

-3570 AMQTGVVAVSNA
+3570 AMQTGVVAVSNV
-3582 WHAVTLSG
+3582 WHAITLSG

-3700 VPTDVSTFPSVH
+3700 VPNNVPTFPSVH

-3727 KQIPVNGTVFNG
+3727 DQIPVNGTVFNG

-3747 NSDFFPWNASDDPSF
+3747 NSDFFPWNVSDDPSF
-3762 VDPASGLVPNVD
+3762 VDPTSGLVPNVD

-3793 GACAEMEDP
+3793 GSCAEMEDP
-3802 TSLVTGARALAAV
+3802 TSLVTSARVLAAAD
-3815 ERDNDQLSEV
+3815 RDNNQMSEI
-3825 HIKVENTGNVP
+3825 HIKVENTGNVA
-3836 LGNIDVRYYFYVE
+3836 LGNFDVRYYFYVGN
-3849 SNRTPALDVY
+3849 NRTPALDVY

-3872 GNGRWQA
+3872 GNGRWLA
-3879 NAHYNGTLAPGQVW
+3879 NAHYNGILAPGQMW
-3893 NDPVKFGLHLQN
+3893 NDPVKFALHLQN
-3905 WDKAWNASDD
+3905 WDNVWNVSDD
-3915 PSHDGLGRNFVE
+3915 PSHDGLGHNFVE

-3942 GNVPAWGN
+3942 GNAPAWGDS
-3950 PAPGSS
+3950 APGSS
-3956 GSGSGGADS
+3956 GSGSGGTDP
-3965 TYHPG
+3965 TNHPG
-3970 NGSSPGNTSPI
+3970 TSSGNTPPI

-3988 LVMMDSYAYVS
+3988 LVTMDSYAYVS
-3999 LKLVNAQGEPIRTL
+3999 LKLVNAHGEPIRTL

-4025 RVNWNGTDMNNT
+4025 HVNWNGIDMRNSF
-4037 YLVFK
+4037 LVFK
-4042 VNGVVRSTNKLSLL
+4042 VNGTVRSTTELSLL

>member
-1 MKKKIIAL
+1 MVVACFCGVL
-9 FALALANSL
+9 SAAR
-18 YASWPMESVDR
+18 PMEALNR
-29 YNIVL
+29 YNVVL
-34 VHGAADRW
+34 VHGAAPEGQGFEDR
-42 QGLDCVNGEGG
+42 CVGKIHD
-53 ESYAE
+53 A
-58 AYSNKQGVVT
+58 
-68 DPSTCHRDSVE
+68 
-79 VPVPNA
+79 NA
-85 INPDSTRDSVFTEC
+85 ISSNNITKLDTTISSRLGSAVGMLGAYDDTMLPSASDEDNEKAAKKLTYWLDSAVFE
-99 DTAYYNPK
+99 DTVQY
-107 RIGGIIHGADTG
+107 G
-119 SSATGMVKELFPFL
+119 SE
-133 NEELLESPYAA
+133 YI
-144 YLQRPFVLP
+144 YLQRSFANP
-153 AGSPANNAD
+153 AASPAHNAH
-162 EIGKSNWMGSGMCS
+162 EIGDRTWKGNNNCS
-176 ARRSLIEEAKE
+176 VRRSLFEEAQE
-187 FKAHGQD
+187 VRAGGQNRLQQLRTNAVD
-194 TLKMF
+194 
-199 RESPTAEYRKI
+199 EYRTI
-210 ASRNILVGHSMGGVA
+210 PSRNILIAHSMGGVA
-225 IREYVQGPNY
+225 SHEYVTDQSIY
-235 NKDVDK
+235 NDDVDK
-241 IVTLDSPHEG
+241 MITLDSPHEG
-251 TGSLNMLLALKERI
+251 TGSLNLLIDMRKYDRQLA
-265 KSGKKVTSEA
+265 EA
-275 KDALLPLG
+275 
-283 IAMVHDPMTVSLG
+283 
-296 LEALVSAY
+296 
-304 IIDAVQV
+304 AVQAGTWATA
-311 VVDSAIIA
+311 AIIA
-319 ILKDKGGFDYYFDDP
+319 GKEPVTQTIATEIMAATFVINFINRAVTTAVDEFVLKNDYSYKEEDSLYKYIPPGAAGITSLINRPYNENLPMVRLLAGKGGMTFS
-334 LADYIDPNKD
+334 DPNEGRTKNVLNFLVPEALTAPVGNIWTQLED
-344 GGVKDLVKR
+344 GDGSDAAIYVNSVTGLVLGLAGGITLGDIGTTLIPEKSGLA
-353 ETPDMPMIRILG
+353 EKTEAFKNPDADVRR
-365 GEHSMVFTDPEDYT
+365 FTFDAAANANDASIAPLVALNVTTLTAT
-379 VAGPLKGVLPDE
+379 VASVLAVDAAFSAYPLIQMPLKI
-391 VALPTLNAWTFLGE
+391 TT
-405 SGDKSTDYVNA
+405 A
-416 LAGFIFGLV
+416 LAGAAYLGIEV
-425 GGVAVM
+425 YSSGVA
-431 DRGTALVPEWSSYG
+431 
-445 DSTKA
+445 
-450 FNAAGANV
+450 
-458 KKVRYEAAVH
+458 
-468 ARGYSP
+468 
-474 LTDTATWAIAA
+474 
-485 VDIGGEFA
+485 DIM
-493 HATADVLAVGIASA
+493 
-507 LPIPE
+507 
-512 ITTAVTIATAITGAT
+512 
-527 SIAKN
+527 
-532 VVSST
+532 
-537 TGAVVNA
+537 
-544 PVLLAAV
+544 
-551 SDLQESHKIP
+551 ESHENAKARRMLDTLYS
-561 AEGDFHRE
+561 AEFS
-569 HFGEERTYAKVNGGS
+569 YPKVLRGKES
-584 GTAYSYLME
+584 GNVRLME
-593 DFLYEKPFVNLALSV
+593 DFLYERPFVNLSLFV
-608 SDPALRAVEP
+608 SDSALRAVEP

-623 ADSVGK
+623 ADSASK
-629 RRLCEVGLYS
+629 QQLCEVGLY
-639 SRDSIVIDS
+639 DSLGNV
-648 VEFKDTTVAGKDSV
+648 VATVNGKMN
-662 RYDTVHVYNAKNAD
+662 YAD
-676 GDSTFYESIVR
+676 
-687 LDYKEFRDVPLK
+687 FRSNPLR
-699 FKSESDWSR
+699 FRSESDWSR
-708 VGLKLDRWERVDGL
+708 VGIKVDRWERVNGL
-722 GPSGNS
+722 SPSGDS
-728 VKIPI
+728 AKIPI

-739 SVPDIVVDS
+739 PVPDITVDN
-748 FIEKYSFVIDDLMP
+748 FIEKYSFVVDDLMP

-778 AWECGATNPMHP
+778 AWECNVTKDPSAGDACT
-790 GTIVIGSSTP
+790 VY
-800 PIPVGSCFVLKRSG
+800 KRSG
-814 GSNWDTLRLE
+814 GSGWDTLQLE
-824 KHPVQKN
+824 KHPVQKD
-831 GQFDFEPRK
+831 GRFDFEPRK
-840 YGYNILSALQKDNQ
+840 YNYTILSALQKDNQ
-854 NTVTISTVNKI
+854 NTVTVSTVNKI

-883 LDPVWPQRDVVLNK
+883 LDPVWPQRDVVLNR
-897 IKGFGSYAS
+897 IKGFKSHAT

-911 GFRVK
+911 GYRVEG
-916 SAKDTLFRTDGAS
+916 ATDTIFRTDGTS
-929 SFSRLDMDMTIDSV
+929 SFPRLDMDMAIDSV
-943 YDASRIG
+943 FDASRIG
-950 QPGVSPA
+950 QPGVSA
-957 GFVYDSSSVYFAS
+957 TGFVYDSSGAHFAS
-970 RQHDSD
+970 RQHDSN
-976 PAEGKYLW
+976 PAEGSYLW
-984 KFAVNIRDSA
+984 KFVADIRNTA
-994 AVNSSA
+994 AAAGSGA
-1000 DSLNTYEVPFRVDR
+1000 DSNTYEVPFRVDR

-1025 SVMNPDSMSFM
+1025 SVMNPDSMPFM

-1048 PDIFAMHLTLEKF
+1048 PDIFAMRLSLER
-1061 SNASSSG
+1061 ASG
-1068 SPVFTKVAELRPY
+1068 NTFTKVAELRPY
-1081 ADVISPEFAIQWDAA
+1081 ADVISPSFSIQWDAA

-1121 DTTTYLK
+1121 DTVVYRK

-1133 DAIIQGGTVSDNM
+1133 DAIIQGGPVSDNM

-1160 AEFYIDRSAPAI
+1160 AEFYVDRSAPAI
-1172 SNVSVTADSGATSI
+1172 SNVSVASDSGATSI
-1186 YSTLTRPQR
+1186 YSSLSRPQR
-1195 NSQYAYAI
+1195 DSRYAYVTD
-1203 GDSLAKITYRVAES
+1203 DSLTKITYRVTES

-1224 PVTVAWS
+1224 PVTVAWN
-1231 FVHVGDA
+1231 FVHVGDT
-1238 TAIDRA
+1238 TAMDRA

-1254 SASATWRES
+1254 TAAATWRES

-1273 SIRALA
+1273 AIRALA

-1289 THAKTLRVDRTPPHI
+1289 THSKTLRVDRTPPHI

-1318 GPFSATIVVDEKYDA
+1318 GPFSATIAVDEKYDA
-1333 PTNRTGMRC
+1333 STNRTGMRC
-1342 YYNVSG
+1342 YYSVSG

-1363 VLHGDSLTFSLDSVV
+1363 VLHDDSLTFSLDSVV

-1413 TSPKSIVATPLV
+1413 TSPKSHVATPLV

-1443 YRIRYAMVDTTGNG
+1443 YRIRYAMVDTTGSG
-1457 NPLYWH
+1457 APLVWDTA
-1463 SSHAFVAS
+1463 HALVVS
-1471 AIRDDN
+1471 AIRNDTLPY
-1477 RSNVSKIS
+1477 VSKIS

-1490 VLGYINRCLGGSN
+1490 VLGYIDRSLGGKKY
-1503 CLEGTYVI
+1503 LEGTYVI

-1531 DTMTVV
+1531 DTMTVL
-1537 FEAVQDSLFGD
+1537 FEEVEDTFFGD
-1548 TLHWKL
+1548 TLDWKL
-1554 VLDHDS
+1554 VLDRKSVH
-1560 IRVGRDSLGVSLT
+1560 VGHDSLGVSLT
-1573 LSGSFNS
+1573 LSGNFNS
-1580 SYFLRVYGEDSDGR
+1580 SYLLRVYGEDSDGR

-1609 YGMPADT
+1609 YGEPADT

-1624 FYELDDGYHLQWKGL
+1624 FYELDDVYHLQWKGL
-1639 AAGDS
+1639 GAGDS
-1644 LRVSFDSTAFGNVCA
+1644 LRVSFDSTTFGNVCA

-1671 RRTVGYDLESLYSVV
+1671 RRTVDYNLGSLYSVA
-1686 QSYLADFPEWTPPP
+1686 QSYLADFPEWAPPP
-1700 VVNGEML
+1700 VVNGEMF

-1719 TSAFRVSRTG
+1719 TAAFRISRTG
-1729 TLGDGAKSTMRTY
+1729 TFGDTAKPKMRTY
-1742 FGDNARDGFYW
+1742 FGGNTRDGFYW
-1753 VGNGSF
+1753 VENGRF
-1759 GGDTLNPLVMGWTVN
+1759 GSDTLNPLVMGWTVN

-1800 IYMEVTENVANNPH
+1800 VYMEITENVADNPH
-1814 MYLDS
+1814 MHIYSDEVEITLDS
-1819 GKVEIK
+1819 
-1825 LDPVKVTLPGSLPD
+1825 VKVALPGSLPD

-1863 VMWLNSMVAKYGIKN
+1863 VMWLNAMVAKYGIKN
-1878 RDARVKITISDGS
+1878 RDARVKIIISDGS

-1917 WDGKNNLSTAELKE
+1917 WDGKNNLSTAELKA

-1949 TASVTFKA
+1949 TASATFRA

-1975 YSGPAIHISEA
+1975 YSGPAIYISEA
-1986 KYDASVKTYRYEP
+1986 KYDTSVKTYRYEP
-1999 IADYLVNAEVSGF
+1999 IADYLVDAEVSGF
-2012 ELPADTLAK
+2012 ELPDDTLAK
-2021 GIPLLGRIT
+2021 GVPLLGRIT
-2030 GTQEILGFE
+2030 GTQEIFGYE
-2039 PKRFNLAIKR
+2039 PKRFSLAIKR
-2049 HRKELN
+2049 HRKELP
-2055 LVVITHFYGEL
+2055 LYALLKIDRHREKLERGI
-2066 DEITGSTILG
+2066 DGC
-2076 ASSCSEEGSHDIIND
+2076 SSVNNNS
-2091 FDIHRMTF
+2091 
-2099 SEYNRDTV
+2099 
-2107 LNIHKNRSGRGF
+2107 
-2119 DGENGPSSGYME
+2119 
-2131 IIVLTEMQF
+2131 
-2140 EQFNLSKISSQSQFD
+2140 
-2155 ALKGKAVWNLKNYI
+2155 
-2169 EGDTLKGD
+2169 DTL
-2177 TLKRDTVFHIP
+2177 VF
-2188 GGSSG
+2188 SQK
-2193 NILYG
+2193 LT
-2198 SSKQDDSCKP
+2198 
-2208 KFDSLGMMVSSCKDS
+2208 FDSLKRSDSIRVGLPAGGENSGYGFDNNKEALTHIDVIVLMERTIEQYIVNNNIKEWTASDFDVLKNSTEVIWKLSDFTNDPGGWNIPVRVAGVTHDTTITPNSRTCTVIENENEIVRPCVWGQDSSENTPGYD
-2223 TDNYN
+2223 
-2228 PNKNLFEITFA
+2228 PNKNLFETRIFGEDSKDLFYYNYAKIHA
-2239 PIDDSRFYSDK
+2239 PYCSEKRWTEIRFWVK
-2250 GLPNP
+2250 L
-2255 DCADYERYRFA
+2255 
-2266 HFNITFLIPNSYWYS
+2266 TIPNDYW
-2281 DFGMDNLVNRTVR
+2281 DAPFGMDNLVNRTVR

-2300 SLFGD
+2300 SLFGN
-2305 DGYWAALDSLGRVQ
+2305 DGYWRALDSLGLK
-2319 PGSGNYFD
+2319 GLGNYYDGNGWEFD
-2327 GDSWVFDMD
+2327 QN

-2350 YASNTMPGG
+2350 YSSNRMPGG

-2364 FPDEDSLHSQ
+2364 FFDEDALHSQ
-2374 VARFDLRFYGPSI
+2374 AARFDLRFYGANA
-2387 PGESFDTK
+2387 PGESFVTK
-2395 VLGYP
+2395 VLGAP
-2400 DAGEDTTVCSYD
+2400 DIGEDTTVCTYD

-2420 GGYAYCQIEH
+2420 GNYAYCQIEH

-2438 TPYFAANSN
+2438 TPYFAENANA
-2447 VSFYVGLNKRLGS
+2447 VFYVGLNKRLGS
-2460 VTHRDTVSF
+2460 VTHRDMVTF

-2477 SVADHACTDTS
+2477 SVAKHACTDTS
-2488 NWNFA
+2488 SWNFA
-2493 TNGTAPCYK
+2493 TDGTAPCYK
-2502 YYRYGSRVHHYYG
+2502 YYQYGSRVHHYYG

-2533 RNLVNAPYFVSRNPQ
+2533 RNLANAPYFVSRNPQ
-2548 YMLERNFDINKVGKR
+2548 YALERNFDINKVGKR

-2578 AKHRFTI
+2578 ANHRFVV

-2632 KDTSVIYRKSDDK
+2632 MDTNVIYRNADDK
-2645 LAKQL
+2645 LAQTP
-2650 VRPNP
+2650 VRPKSVK
-2655 IELSSTQLYA
+2655 LSSSQLYA
-2665 GGSAWMKDVSI
+2665 GGSAWMKNIAVK
-2676 ISAQIMHLDSS
+2676 SAQVLHLDSS

-2698 PSLNNF
+2698 PSYNDLN
-2704 KIGFKDS
+2704 IGFKDS

-2726 LRKNED
+2726 LKADED

-2746 PKSMLEER
+2746 PKSMLDER

-2761 DTGGWYRLGWFDVNK
+2761 DTSGWYRLGWFDVNR

-2796 NISMFEMVVGRSVD
+2796 NFSMFEMVIGRSVD
-2810 ATGGNTVTSLF
+2810 VTGGNTVTSLF

-2827 FPANSL
+2827 FPTNSL
-2833 DRRDDFTVRT
+2833 VERNDFTVRT
-2843 VDAGDYPFEVFNNL
+2843 VDAKDYPFEVFNNL

-2864 EVLPSKTFTNDS
+2864 EVLPSMTFTNDS
-2876 VLPRIQMKISYEE
+2876 VLPRVQMKISYEE
-2889 MVAMRATPSTIK
+2889 MLAMRATPSTIK
-2901 LYKVDTTSKK
+2901 LYKVDTASKK

-2929 LVPNAADTVAM
+2929 LVPNALDTVAM

-2950 SDSSLQWAYLLISA
+2950 SDSTLQWAYLLISA

-3074 PAAPA
+3074 PAAPV

-3130 AAEIR
+3130 AAEIQ

-3142 MYDGHKAVGMG
+3142 MYDGYKAVGMG

-3207 VNARLMDTE
+3207 VNARMMDTE

-3228 GGDTLRVVTAVP
+3228 GGDTLRIVTAVP

-3261 GCVLSVAFRAED
+3261 GCVLSIAFRAED

-3282 FASGKLYPYP
+3282 FASVKLYPYP

-3349 NAGTSDSYSFEA
+3349 NAGTSDSYSFEV
-3361 RIKNGNV
+3361 RIKDGNAQGV
-3368 QDSVW
+3368 AW
-3373 RRILGFSGIGGLEIS
+3373 RRVLGFSGIGGLEIS
-3388 LEARNGSIRLVEGT
+3388 LEARNGGIRLVEGT
-3402 HVWGSSKALLR
+3402 HVWGVSNVLPQ
-3413 DKEWVHVVVTVDS
+3413 KEWAHVVVTVDS
-3426 SIVRFYVDG
+3426 SMVRFYVDG
-3435 SPVDSVAAVPLER
+3435 SPVDSSTAVPLER
-3448 EFYGVFSAGKTDS
+3448 EFYGVFSAGRADS
-3461 ASFIGNVADIRM
+3461 VSFIGNVADIRM
-3473 YTSAIPPE
+3473 YTSALSPE
-3481 QVLALSLPVTDE
+3481 QVLALSQPVTDE

-3503 AIKDMNTVSGF
+3503 AIKDINTVSGF
-3514 ERAFSCSVAGNKY
+3514 KREFSCSVAGNKY
-3527 LASVSDA
+3527 LTSVADA

-3560 GNVSVAVGES
+3560 RNVSIAVGES
-3570 AMQTGVVAVSNA
+3570 AMQTGTASVSNS

-3661 STLRTRIRLR
+3661 STLRPRIRLR
-3671 NVSSSPVNGF
+3671 NVSSTPVNGF

-3700 VPTDVSTFPSVH
+3700 VPNDVSTFPSVH

-3747 NSDFFPWNASDDPSF
+3747 NSDYFPWNASDDPSF
-3762 VDPASGLVPNVD
+3762 VDPYSGLVPNVD

-3780 GVIVLD
+3780 GVVVLD

-3793 GACAEMEDP
+3793 GSCAEMEDP
-3802 TSLVTGARALAAV
+3802 TSLVTSARALAAI
-3815 ERDNDQLSEV
+3815 ERENNQMSEV
-3825 HIKVENTGNVP
+3825 HIKVENTGNVS
-3836 LGNIDVRYYFYVE
+3836 LGNIDIRYYFYVGG
-3849 SNRTPALDVY
+3849 NMTPALDVY

-3879 NAHYNGTLAPGQVW
+3879 TAHYNGTLAPGQMW
-3893 NDPVKFGLHLQN
+3893 NDPVKFTLRLQN
-3905 WDKAWNASDD
+3905 WENAWNASDD
-3915 PSHDGLGRNFVE
+3915 PSHDGLGHNFVE

-3942 GNVPAWGN
+3942 GNAPAWGN

-3956 GSGSGGADS
+3956 SSGSSGADS

-3970 NGSSPGNTSPI
+3970 SGSSPGNTPPI
-3981 VRTGDGL
+3981 VRTGNGL
-3988 LVMMDSYAYVS
+3988 LVTMDSYAYVS
-3999 LKLVNAQGEPIRTL
+3999 LKLVNARGEPIRTL
-4013 FRGNLQAGQNLV
+4013 FRGNLQTGQNFV
-4025 RVNWNGTDMNNT
+4025 YVDWNGTDMNNT

>member
-1 MKKKIIAL
+1 MRNIAVL
-9 FALALANSL
+9 VIVVTCYCGMLSAAK
-18 YASWPMESVDR
+18 PMETLER
-29 YNIVL
+29 YNVVL
-34 VHGAADRW
+34 VHGAAPES
-42 QGLDCVNGEGG
+42 QGFGSMCSDTIHNAYAIAFNNITKLDKTIRSRLGSAVGMLG
-53 ESYAE
+53 
-58 AYSNKQGVVT
+58 AYGDT
-68 DPSTCHRDSVE
+68 FD
-79 VPVPNA
+79 
-85 INPDSTRDSVFTEC
+85 PDSSDDSEYNVKASKKLTYWLDSAVFEDFQYRNGKVFMDST
-99 DTAYYNPK
+99 N
-107 RIGGIIHGADTG
+107 
-119 SSATGMVKELFPFL
+119 LFA
-133 NEELLESPYAA
+133 SPYI
-144 YLQRPFVLP
+144 YLQRSFANP
-153 AGSPANNAD
+153 AETPAHNAH
-162 EIGKSNWMGSGMCS
+162 EIGDRTWKGDNKCS
-176 ARRSLIEEAKE
+176 VRRSLFEEAQEVRAKGALE
-187 FKAHGQD
+187 LQRLRKSSED
-194 TLKMF
+194 
-199 RESPTAEYRKI
+199 EYRTI
-210 ASRNILVGHSMGGVA
+210 PSRNIIISHSMGGVSS
-225 IREYVQGPNY
+225 REYVQSGFY

-241 IVTLDSPHEG
+241 LITLDSPHEG
-251 TGSLNMLLALKERI
+251 TESLNMLLALKERV
-265 KSGKKVTSEA
+265 KSGKKVADVAS
-275 KDALLPLG
+275 DALWAFCLELLL
-283 IAMVHDPMTVSLG
+283 DPTFAQVGFVG
-296 LEALVSAY
+296 LVNAY
-304 IIDAVQV
+304 LIDAVQV
-311 VVDSAIIA
+311 AVDSV
-319 ILKDKGGFDYYFDDP
+319 ILHVLGEDYDYHSSDP
-334 LADYIDPNKD
+334 LVDYIDPNKS
-344 GGVKDLVKR
+344 GGVNDLVKKV
-353 ETPDMPMIRILG
+353 TPDMPMMRILG
-365 GEHSMVFTDPEDYT
+365 GEHSMVFTDPEKYT
-379 VAGPLKGVLPDE
+379 VSGPVKGLIPDQYLLPI
-391 VALPTLNAWTFLGE
+391 LNAWTFLGE
-405 SGDKSTDYVNA
+405 SDDVSTDYVNA
-416 LAGFIFGLV
+416 VAGFVFGLT

-445 DSTKA
+445 DNTEA
-450 FNAAGANV
+450 FNAADADV
-458 KKVRYEAAVH
+458 KKARYEGAAN
-468 ARGYSP
+468 ARGYNP
-474 LTDTATWAIAA
+474 LTDKMTYEAIGAA
-485 VDIGGEFA
+485 FAAA
-493 HATADVLAVGIASA
+493 HASLLAQAL
-507 LPIPE
+507 LPIPVVNN
-512 ITTAVTIATAITGAT
+512 ALMVSS
-527 SIAKN
+527 SIA
-532 VVSST
+532 
-537 TGAVVNA
+537 NA
-544 PVLLAAV
+544 SVLAAALLPTLLEAMD
-551 SDLQESHKIP
+551 DLYDSHENAKARRMLDTLYSAEFSYSKVLGGKESGKI
-561 AEGDFHRE
+561 R
-569 HFGEERTYAKVNGGS
+569 
-584 GTAYSYLME
+584 LME
-593 DFLYEKPFVNLALSV
+593 DFLYERPFVNLALSL
-608 SDPALRAVEP
+608 SNSALRAVEP

-623 ADSVGK
+623 ADSAGK
-629 RRLCEVGLYS
+629 RQLCEVGLYDSLGNVAAS
-639 SRDSIVIDS
+639 SN
-648 VEFKDTTVAGKDSV
+648 GKMN
-662 RYDTVHVYNAKNAD
+662 YAD
-676 GDSTFYESIVR
+676 
-687 LDYKEFRDVPLK
+687 FRKLPPLR

-708 VGLKLDRWERVDGL
+708 VGLKLDRWERVNGL
-722 GPSGNS
+722 NPSGDS
-728 VKIPI
+728 AKIPI

-739 SVPDIVVDS
+739 SVPEIVVDS
-748 FIEKYSFVIDDLMP
+748 FIEKYSFVVDDLMP

-778 AWECGATNPMHP
+778 AWECNVTKDPSAGDACT
-790 GTIVIGSSTP
+790 VY
-800 PIPVGSCFVLKRSG
+800 KRSG
-814 GSNWDTLRLE
+814 GSGWDTLQLE
-824 KHPVQKN
+824 KHPVQKD
-831 GQFDFEPRK
+831 GRFDFEPRK
-840 YGYNILSALQKDNQ
+840 YNYTILSALQKDNQ

-916 SAKDTLFRTDGAS
+916 GAKDTLFRTDGAS

-957 GFVYDSSSVYFAS
+957 GFVYDSSSAYFAS

-1025 SVMNPDSMSFM
+1025 SVMNPDSTMFM
-1036 VRYAWAGDSVKG
+1036 ARYAWAGDSAQG
-1048 PDIFAMHLTLEKF
+1048 PDIFAMRLTLEKF

-1068 SPVFTKVAELRPY
+1068 SPVFAKVAELRPY
-1081 ADVISPEFAIQWDAA
+1081 ADVISPSFSIQWDA
-1096 SRNTVRSRGDGLYR
+1096 SSLNTVRSRGDGLYR
-1110 VRAYAV
+1110 VRAYAA

-1121 DTTTYLK
+1121 DTVVYGK

-1133 DAIIQGGTVSDNM
+1133 DSIILGGTVSDNM

-1160 AEFYIDRSAPAI
+1160 AEFYVDRSAPVI
-1172 SNVSVTADSGATSI
+1172 SNVSVTSDSGATSI

-1195 NSQYAYAI
+1195 NSQYAYAT

-1231 FVHVGDA
+1231 FVHVGD
-1238 TAIDRA
+1238 TAAVDRA

-1263 ATMRLMDGDY
+1263 AAMRLMDGDY

-1289 THAKTLRVDRTPPHI
+1289 THSTTLRVDRNPPHI

-1310 RLVYPDSA
+1310 RLVYPDST
-1318 GPFSATIVVDEKYDA
+1318 GPFSAKIAVDEKYDA

-1342 YYNVSG
+1342 HYRVNG
-1348 CGRKAPSLWK
+1348 CGRARPSSWM
-1358 PISNN
+1358 PVSNS
-1363 VLHGDSLTFSLDSVV
+1363 VLHDDSLTFTLDSIA
-1378 GAHGKCYLNA
+1378 GAHGKCYVDA

-1395 NASARTDLFYI
+1395 NASAMADIFYI

-1413 TSPKSIVATPLV
+1413 TSPKTDVATPLV
-1425 AITGVAPPRGGN
+1425 AVTGVAPPRGGN

-1443 YRIRYAMVDTTGNG
+1443 YRIRYAMVDTTGSG
-1457 NPLYWH
+1457 APLVW
-1463 SSHAFVAS
+1463 STANVSVVS
-1471 AIRDDN
+1471 AIRNDTLPY
-1477 RSNVSKIS
+1477 VSKIS

-1490 VLGYINRCLGGSN
+1490 VLGYIDRSLGGN
-1503 CLEGTYVI
+1503 NYLEGTYVI

-1517 GPACLGGADSLWLT
+1517 GPDCLGGADSLWLT
-1531 DTMTVV
+1531 DTMTVL
-1537 FEAVQDSLFGD
+1537 FNAPQDSLFGD
-1548 TLHWKL
+1548 TLHWEL
-1554 VLDHDS
+1554 VLDPDS
-1560 IRVGRDSLGVSLT
+1560 VHVGQDTLGVSLV
-1573 LSGSFNS
+1573 LSGDFNG
-1580 SYFLRVYGEDSDGR
+1580 SYFVRVYAKDSKGV

-1609 YGMPADT
+1609 YGEPADT
-1616 TSDSSAVW
+1616 MSDSSAVW
-1624 FYELDDGYHLQWKGL
+1624 FYELDDEYHLQWKGL

-1644 LRVSFDSTAFGNVCA
+1644 LRVSFDSVGFGGKCM
-1659 APDTLLSRDKCE
+1659 APDAVSSLADCSV
-1671 RRTVGYDLESLYSVV
+1671 RTAGYNLASLYSAT
-1686 QSYLADFPEWTPPP
+1686 QSYLADFPEWIPPS

-1707 LTGDSGHVVMKS
+1707 VSGDSGHVVMKA
-1719 TSAFRVSRTG
+1719 TNAFRISRAG
-1729 TLGDGAKSTMRTY
+1729 NLGDTALPKMRVY
-1742 FGDNARDGFYW
+1742 FGENARDGFYW
-1753 VGNGSF
+1753 VANGSF
-1759 GGDTLNPLVMGWTVN
+1759 GSDTLNPLAMGWTVN
-1774 PRTYGLK
+1774 PQTYGLK
-1781 FKWPGFPESGAY
+1781 FRWPGFSETGMY
-1793 PAAGKMK
+1793 PASGTMK
-1800 IYMEVTENVANNPH
+1800 VYMEITENVVDNPR
-1814 MYLDS
+1814 MYVDSQEVDITLDS
-1819 GKVEIK
+1819 
-1825 LDPVKVTLPGSLPD
+1825 VKVVLPSSLPD

-1863 VMWLNSMVAKYGIKN
+1863 VMWLNTMVAKYGIKN

-1904 VRANASDSAYQVR
+1904 VRANASDSAYQIR
-1917 WDGKNNLSTAELKE
+1917 WNGKNNLSTAELKE

-1964 DLTPADPTDES
+1964 DLTPADPTDET
-1975 YSGPAIHISEA
+1975 YDGPAIHISEA
-1986 KYDASVKTYRYEP
+1986 KYDASVKAYRYEP

-2030 GTQEILGFE
+2030 GTQEILGYE

-2076 ASSCSEEGSHDIIND
+2076 ASSCSEEDSHDIIND

-2155 ALKGKAVWNLKNYI
+2155 ALKGEAVWNLKNYI

-2177 TLKRDTVFHIP
+2177 TLKGDSVFHIP

-2266 HFNITFLIPNSYWYS
+2266 HFNITFLIPNSYWNS

-2374 VARFDLRFYGPSI
+2374 AARFDLRFYGPSI
-2387 PGESFDTK
+2387 PGESFVTK
-2395 VLGYP
+2395 VLGAP
-2400 DAGEDTTVCSYD
+2400 DIGKDTTVCTYD

-2420 GGYAYCQIEH
+2420 GNYAYCQIEH

-2438 TPYFAANSN
+2438 TPYFAENANA
-2447 VSFYVGLNKRLGS
+2447 VFYVGLNKRLGS

-2469 PLGTNWRD
+2469 PLSTNWRD

-2493 TNGTAPCYK
+2493 TDGTAPCYK
-2502 YYRYGSRVHHYYG
+2502 YYQYGSRVHHYYG

-2533 RNLVNAPYFVSRNPQ
+2533 RNLANAPYFVSRNPQ
-2548 YMLERNFDINKVGKR
+2548 YALERNFDINKVGKR

-2578 AKHRFTI
+2578 VNHRFVV

-2632 KDTSVIYRKSDDK
+2632 MDTNVIYRKADDK
-2645 LAKQL
+2645 LAQTP
-2650 VRPNP
+2650 VRPKSVK
-2655 IELSSTQLYA
+2655 LSSSQLYA
-2665 GGSAWMKDVSI
+2665 GGSAWMKNIAVK
-2676 ISAQIMHLDSS
+2676 SAQVLHLDSS
-2687 EHSHLKVEGNF
+2687 EHSHLQADGNF
-2698 PSLNNF
+2698 PSYNDLN
-2704 KIGFKDS
+2704 IGFKDS

-2726 LRKNED
+2726 LRENED

-2833 DRRDDFTVRT
+2833 DGRDDFTVRT
-2843 VDAGDYPFEVFNNL
+2843 VDAEDYPFEVFNNL

-2889 MVAMRATPSTIK
+2889 MAAMRATPSTIK
-2901 LYKVDTTSKK
+2901 LYKVDTTNKK
-2911 FIPLENALY
+2911 FVPLEKALY
-2920 GYIKADGKP
+2920 GYLDANGNA
-2929 LVPNAADTVAM
+2929 LVSTGDTVAT
-2940 CSTATDLRCR
+2940 CSTAKDLRCY
-2950 SDSSLQWAYLLISA
+2950 DDSLQWAYLLISA

-3041 QVTLPSRN
+3041 RVTLPSRN

-3119 GTVSLYRDGIV
+3119 GTVSLYRDGII
-3130 AAEIR
+3130 AAEVR

-3142 MYDGHKAVGMG
+3142 IYDGHKAVGMG

-3207 VNARLMDTE
+3207 VNARVMDTE
-3216 SGVARVVVTPVF
+3216 SGVARVLVTPVF
-3228 GGDTLRVVTAVP
+3228 GGDTLRIVTTVP

-3273 YGHNHVERN
+3273 YGHNHTEMG
-3282 FASGKLYPYP
+3282 FTSEKLYPYP
-3292 AQVALWYPAREGV
+3292 AQVALWYPAREGS
-3305 GNYAHEFLGTGHDLE
+3305 GLYAHEFLGTGHDLE
-3320 LSGMGNPWYSDV
+3320 LSGMGSPWLSDV

-3337 RWDDSALGVDTV
+3337 RWDDNAVGVDSV
-3349 NAGTSDSYSFEA
+3349 NAGTSDSYTFEA
-3361 RIKNGNV
+3361 RIKDGNAQGV
-3368 QDSVW
+3368 AW
-3373 RRILGFSGIGGLEIS
+3373 RRILGFRGIGGLEIS
-3388 LEARNGSIRLVEGT
+3388 LEARNGTLRLVEGT
-3402 HVWGSSKALLR
+3402 HVWGASNVLPQKDWA
-3413 DKEWVHVVVTVDS
+3413 HVVVTVDS
-3426 SIVRFYVDG
+3426 SMVRFYVNG
-3435 SPVDSVAAVPLER
+3435 SPVDSAAALPLER
-3448 EFYGVFSAGKTDS
+3448 EFYGVFSAGKQDS
-3461 ASFIGNVADIRM
+3461 MSFVGNIADIRM
-3473 YTSAIPPE
+3473 YTAAISPE
-3481 QVLALSLPVTDE
+3481 QVLALSLPVTDD

-3503 AIKDMNTVSGF
+3503 AIKDMNLVSGF
-3514 ERAFSCSVAGNKY
+3514 SKEFSCSVAGNKY
-3527 LASVSDA
+3527 LTSVADA

-3546 AEYNVVLYARSAVA
+3546 AEYNVVLYARSATA

-3570 AMQTGVVAVSNA
+3570 AMQTGVVAVSNV

-3661 STLRTRIRLR
+3661 STLRPRIRLR
-3671 NVSSSPVNGF
+3671 NISSSPVNGF

-3700 VPTDVSTFPSVH
+3700 VPNDVSTFPSVH

-3727 KQIPVNGTVFNG
+3727 RQIPVNGTVFNG

-3747 NSDFFPWNASDDPSF
+3747 NSDFFPWNVSDDPSF
-3762 VDPASGLVPNVD
+3762 VDPTSGLVPNVD

-3793 GACAEMEDP
+3793 GSCAEMEDP
-3802 TSLVTGARALAAV
+3802 TSLVTSARALAAA
-3815 ERDNDQLSEV
+3815 ERDNNQMTEV

-3836 LGNIDVRYYFYVE
+3836 LGNIDVRYYFYVGG
-3849 SNRTPALDVY
+3849 NMTPILDVY

-3879 NAHYNGTLAPGQVW
+3879 TAHYNGSLAPGQMW
-3893 NDPVKFGLHLQN
+3893 NDPVKFALRLQN
-3905 WDKAWNASDD
+3905 WEHAWNASDD
-3915 PSHDGLGRNFVE
+3915 PSHDGLGHNFVE

-3942 GNVPAWGN
+3942 GNAPAWGN
-3950 PAPGSS
+3950 PASSSS
-3956 GSGSGGADS
+3956 GSGSGGTDP
-3965 TYHPG
+3965 TNHPG
-3970 NGSSPGNTSPI
+3970 NGSSSGNIPPI
-3981 VRTGDGL
+3981 VRTDDGL
-3988 LVMMDSYAYVS
+3988 LVTMDSYAYVS
-3999 LKLVNAQGEPIRTL
+3999 LKLVNAHGEPIRTL
-4013 FRGNLQAGQNLV
+4013 FRGNLQTGQNLV
-4025 RVNWNGTDMNNT
+4025 HVNWNGIDMRNSF
-4037 YLVFK
+4037 LVFK
-4042 VNGVVRSTNKLSLL
+4042 VNGTVRSTTELSLL

>member
-1 MKKKIIAL
+1 MRDIAV
-9 FALALANSL
+9 LAIVVACCCGVLSA
-18 YASWPMESVDR
+18 AKPMETLNR
-29 YNIVL
+29 YNVVL
-34 VHGAADRW
+34 VHGAAPES
-42 QGLDCVNGEGG
+42 QGFGSECSGTIHNAYAIAYNNITKLDKTIRSRLGSAVGMLG
-53 ESYAE
+53 
-58 AYSNKQGVVT
+58 AYGDT
-68 DPSTCHRDSVE
+68 FD
-79 VPVPNA
+79 
-85 INPDSTRDSVFTEC
+85 PDSSDDSEYNVKASKKLTYWLDSAVFEDFQYRNGKVFMDST
-99 DTAYYNPK
+99 N
-107 RIGGIIHGADTG
+107 
-119 SSATGMVKELFPFL
+119 LFG
-133 NEELLESPYAA
+133 SPYI
-144 YLQRPFVLP
+144 YLQRSFANP
-153 AGSPANNAD
+153 AESPAHNAH
-162 EIGKSNWMGSGMCS
+162 EIGDRTWQGNNNCS
-176 ARRSLIEEAKE
+176 VRRSLLEEAQE
-187 FKAHGQD
+187 VRAGGQD
-194 TLKMF
+194 SLRDRRLDSVTY
-199 RESPTAEYRKI
+199 SYRTI
-210 ASRNILVGHSMGGVA
+210 PSRNIIVSHSMGGVSS
-225 IREYVQGPNY
+225 REYVQSGFY

-241 IVTLDSPHEG
+241 LITLDSPHEG
-251 TGSLNMLLALKERI
+251 TESLNMLLALKERV
-265 KSGKKVTSEA
+265 KSGKKVADVAS
-275 KDALLPLG
+275 DALWAFCLELLL
-283 IAMVHDPMTVSLG
+283 DPTFAQVGFVG
-296 LEALVSAY
+296 LVNAY
-304 IIDAVQV
+304 LIDAVQV
-311 VVDSAIIA
+311 AVDSV
-319 ILKDKGGFDYYFDDP
+319 ILHVLGEDYDYHSSDP
-334 LADYIDPNKD
+334 LVDYIDPNKS
-344 GGVKDLVKR
+344 GGVNDLVKKV
-353 ETPDMPMIRILG
+353 TPDMPMMRILG
-365 GEHSMVFTDPEDYT
+365 GEHSMVFTDPEKYT
-379 VAGPLKGVLPDE
+379 VSGPVKGLIPDQYLLPI
-391 VALPTLNAWTFLGE
+391 LNAWTFLGE
-405 SGDKSTDYVNA
+405 SDDVSTDYVNA
-416 LAGFIFGLV
+416 VAGFVFGLA

-445 DSTKA
+445 DNTEA
-450 FNAAGANV
+450 FNAADADV
-458 KKVRYEAAVH
+458 KKSRYEGAAN
-468 ARGYSP
+468 ARGYNP
-474 LTDTATWAIAA
+474 LTDKMTYEAIGAA
-485 VDIGGEFA
+485 FAAA
-493 HATADVLAVGIASA
+493 HASLLAQAL
-507 LPIPE
+507 LPIPVVNN
-512 ITTAVTIATAITGAT
+512 ALMVSS
-527 SIAKN
+527 SIA
-532 VVSST
+532 
-537 TGAVVNA
+537 NA
-544 PVLLAAV
+544 SVLAAALLPTLLEAMD
-551 SDLQESHKIP
+551 DLYDSHENAKARRMLDTLYSAEFSYSKVLGGKESGKI
-561 AEGDFHRE
+561 R
-569 HFGEERTYAKVNGGS
+569 
-584 GTAYSYLME
+584 LME
-593 DFLYEKPFVNLALSV
+593 DFLYERPFVNLALSL
-608 SDPALRAVEP
+608 SNSALRAVEP

-623 ADSVGK
+623 ADSAGK
-629 RRLCEVGLYS
+629 RQLCEVGLYDSLGNVAAS
-639 SRDSIVIDS
+639 SN
-648 VEFKDTTVAGKDSV
+648 GKMN
-662 RYDTVHVYNAKNAD
+662 YAD
-676 GDSTFYESIVR
+676 
-687 LDYKEFRDVPLK
+687 FRKLPTLR

-722 GPSGNS
+722 GPSGDS

-739 SVPDIVVDS
+739 SVPNIVVDS

-778 AWECGATNPMHP
+778 AWECDVTRDPSAGDACT
-790 GTIVIGSSTP
+790 VY
-800 PIPVGSCFVLKRSG
+800 KRSG
-814 GSNWDTLRLE
+814 GSGWDTLQLE
-824 KHPVQKN
+824 KHPVQKD
-831 GQFDFEPRK
+831 GRFDFEPRK
-840 YGYNILSALQKDNQ
+840 YNYTILSALQKDNQ

-897 IKGFGSYAS
+897 IKGFASYAS

-916 SAKDTLFRTDGAS
+916 GAKDTIFRTDGTS

-943 YDASRIG
+943 YDASRVG
-950 QPGVSPA
+950 QPGVSPT
-957 GFVYDSSSVYFAS
+957 GFVYDSSSAYFAS

-976 PAEGKYLW
+976 PAEGSYLW
-984 KFAVNIRDSA
+984 KFVADIRNTA
-994 AVNSSA
+994 AVNSGG
-1000 DSLNTYEVPFRVDR
+1000 DSNTYEVPFRVDR

-1025 SVMNPDSMSFM
+1025 SVMNPDSMPFM
-1036 VRYAWAGDSVKG
+1036 VRYAWTGDSVKG
-1048 PDIFAMHLTLEKF
+1048 PDIFAMRLTLEKF

-1081 ADVISPEFAIQWDAA
+1081 ADVISPEFAIQWDA
-1096 SRNTVRSRGDGLYR
+1096 SSLNTVRSRGDGLYR
-1110 VRAYAV
+1110 VRAYAA

-1121 DTTTYLK
+1121 DTVVYGK

-1133 DAIIQGGTVSDNM
+1133 DSIILGGTISDNM

-1160 AEFYIDRSAPAI
+1160 AEFYVDRSAPVI
-1172 SNVSVTADSGATSI
+1172 SNVSVTSDSGATSI

-1195 NSQYAYAI
+1195 NSQYAYAT

-1231 FVHVGDA
+1231 FVHVGD
-1238 TAIDRA
+1238 TAAVDRA

-1263 ATMRLMDGDY
+1263 AAMRLMDGDY

-1289 THAKTLRVDRTPPHI
+1289 THSTTLRVDRNPPHI

-1310 RLVYPDSA
+1310 RLVYPDST
-1318 GPFSATIVVDEKYDA
+1318 GPFSAKIAVDEKYDA

-1342 YYNVSG
+1342 HYRVNG
-1348 CGRKAPSLWK
+1348 CGRARPSSWM
-1358 PISNN
+1358 PVSNS
-1363 VLHGDSLTFSLDSVV
+1363 VLHDDSLTFTLDSIA
-1378 GAHGKCYLNA
+1378 GAHGKCYVDA

-1395 NASARTDLFYI
+1395 NASAMADIFYI

-1413 TSPKSIVATPLV
+1413 TSPKTDVATPLV
-1425 AITGVAPPRGGN
+1425 AVTGVAPPRGGN

-1443 YRIRYAMVDTTGNG
+1443 YRIRYAMVDTTGSG
-1457 NPLYWH
+1457 APLVW
-1463 SSHAFVAS
+1463 STANVSVVS
-1471 AIRDDN
+1471 AIRNDTLPY
-1477 RSNVSKIS
+1477 VSKIS

-1490 VLGYINRCLGGSN
+1490 VLGYIDRSLGGN
-1503 CLEGTYVI
+1503 NYLEGTYVI

-1517 GPACLGGADSLWLT
+1517 GPDCLGGADSLWLT
-1531 DTMTVV
+1531 DTMTVL
-1537 FEAVQDSLFGD
+1537 FNAPQDSLFGD
-1548 TLHWKL
+1548 TLHWEL
-1554 VLDHDS
+1554 VLDPDS
-1560 IRVGRDSLGVSLT
+1560 VHVGQDTLGVSLV
-1573 LSGSFNS
+1573 LSGDFNG
-1580 SYFLRVYGEDSDGR
+1580 SYFVRVYAKDSKGV

-1609 YGMPADT
+1609 YGEPADT
-1616 TSDSSAVW
+1616 MSDSSAVW
-1624 FYELDDGYHLQWKGL
+1624 FYELDDEYHLQWKGL

-1644 LRVSFDSTAFGNVCA
+1644 LRVSFDSVGFGGKCM
-1659 APDTLLSRDKCE
+1659 APDAVSSLADCSV
-1671 RRTVGYDLESLYSVV
+1671 RTAGYNLASLYSAT
-1686 QSYLADFPEWTPPP
+1686 QSYLADFPEWIPPS

-1707 LTGDSGHVVMKS
+1707 VSGDSGHVVMKA
-1719 TSAFRVSRTG
+1719 TNAFRISRAG
-1729 TLGDGAKSTMRTY
+1729 NLGDTALPKMRVY
-1742 FGDNARDGFYW
+1742 FGENARDGFYW
-1753 VGNGSF
+1753 VANGSF
-1759 GGDTLNPLVMGWTVN
+1759 GSDTLNPLAMGWTVN
-1774 PRTYGLK
+1774 PQTYGLK
-1781 FKWPGFPESGAY
+1781 FRWPGFSETGMY
-1793 PAAGKMK
+1793 PASGTMK
-1800 IYMEVTENVANNPH
+1800 VYMEITENVVDNPR
-1814 MYLDS
+1814 MYVDSQEVDITLDS
-1819 GKVEIK
+1819 
-1825 LDPVKVTLPGSLPD
+1825 VKVVLPSSLPD

-1863 VMWLNSMVAKYGIKN
+1863 VMWLNTMVAKYGIKN

-1904 VRANASDSAYQVR
+1904 VRANASDSAYQIR
-1917 WDGKNNLSTAELKE
+1917 WNGKNNLSTAELKE

-1964 DLTPADPTDES
+1964 DLTPADPTDET
-1975 YSGPAIHISEA
+1975 YDGPAIHISEA
-1986 KYDASVKTYRYEP
+1986 KYDASVKAYRYEP

-2030 GTQEILGFE
+2030 GTQEILGYE
-2039 PKRFNLAIKR
+2039 PKRFSLAIKR

-2055 LVVITHFYGEL
+2055 LWALYKIDRHREKMERGLTGCYSTDHDSDTLVYAKKLFFDSQNRADSIYVGLPAGGKNSGYGFDNDKEALTHIDVVVLMERTIEQYMVNNNITEW
-2066 DEITGSTILG
+2066 T
-2076 ASSCSEEGSHDIIND
+2076 ASD
-2091 FDIHRMTF
+2091 FD
-2099 SEYNRDTV
+2099 V
-2107 LNIHKNRSGRGF
+2107 
-2119 DGENGPSSGYME
+2119 
-2131 IIVLTEMQF
+2131 
-2140 EQFNLSKISSQSQFD
+2140 
-2155 ALKGKAVWNLKNYI
+2155 LKNSTEVI
-2169 EGDTLKGD
+2169 WKLSDFTNDSGGWNIPVRVAGTTHDT
-2177 TLKRDTVFHIP
+2177 TITPNSTTCTVAENEHEI
-2188 GGSSG
+2188 
-2193 NILYG
+2193 
-2198 SSKQDDSCKP
+2198 
-2208 KFDSLGMMVSSCKDS
+2208 VSPCVWGQDS
-2223 TDNYN
+2223 TENTPGYD
-2228 PNKNLFEITFA
+2228 PNKNLFETHIFGEESEDLFFYNYKEIHPGYCSEKRWTEIKFWVKLSIPDDYWDA
-2239 PIDDSRFYSDK
+2239 P
-2250 GLPNP
+2250 
-2255 DCADYERYRFA
+2255 
-2266 HFNITFLIPNSYWYS
+2266 
-2281 DFGMDNLVNRTVR
+2281 FGMDNLVNRTVR

-2300 SLFGD
+2300 SLFGN
-2305 DGYWAALDSLGRVQ
+2305 DGYWAALDSLGRVGT
-2319 PGSGNYFD
+2319 GSGNYFD
-2327 GDSWVFDMD
+2327 GDSWAFDKD

-2350 YASNTMPGG
+2350 YASNMMSGG

-2364 FPDEDSLHSQ
+2364 FPDEDAQHSQ
-2374 VARFDLRFYGPSI
+2374 SARFDLRFYDADA
-2387 PGESFDTK
+2387 PGESFVTK
-2395 VLGYP
+2395 VLGVP
-2400 DAGEDTTVCSYD
+2400 DVGEDTTVCIYD

-2420 GGYAYCQIEH
+2420 GNYAYCQIEH
-2430 DGTDSVKH
+2430 EGTDSVKH
-2438 TPYFAANSN
+2438 TPYFAANLN
-2447 VSFYVGLNKRLGS
+2447 AVFYVGHNKRLGS
-2460 VTHRDTVSF
+2460 VNHKVTVAF
-2469 PLGTNWRD
+2469 PQLSNWMNTAAD
-2477 SVADHACTDTS
+2477 SVCSDTNDWKFVIDGS
-2488 NWNFA
+2488 K
-2493 TNGTAPCYK
+2493 PCYK
-2502 YYRYGSRVHHYYG
+2502 YYGYGSRVHYYYG
-2515 DLTDSAWGVNTL
+2515 DFTDSVWGANMIRPQ
-2527 NLDSTI
+2527 DGTI
-2533 RNLVNAPYFVSRNPQ
+2533 RNLTNDPYFVFRNSQNVLKSRLLS
-2548 YMLERNFDINKVGKR
+2548 MGTVGSR
-2563 DFSLTAVPNPNDYDP
+2563 EFSLSVVPDPNDYDP
-2578 AKHRFTI
+2578 ANHRFVV

-2632 KDTSVIYRKSDDK
+2632 MDTNVIYRKADDK
-2645 LAKQL
+2645 LAQTP
-2650 VRPNP
+2650 VRPKSVK
-2655 IELSSTQLYA
+2655 LSSSQLYA
-2665 GGSAWMKDVSI
+2665 GGGAWMKNIAVK
-2676 ISAQIMHLDSS
+2676 SAQVLHLDSS
-2687 EHSHLKVEGNF
+2687 EHSHLQADGNF
-2698 PSLNNF
+2698 PSYNDLN
-2704 KIGFKDS
+2704 IGFKDS

-2726 LRKNED
+2726 LRENED
-2732 YRLAYLNGNAFYTV
+2732 YRLAYLNENAFYTV

-2761 DTGGWYRLGWFDVNK
+2761 DTSGWYRLGWFDVNR

-2786 WGDSVGGIPH
+2786 WGDGSGAS
-2796 NISMFEMVVGRSVD
+2796 NIFSKFDMVIGRAVD
-2810 ATGGNTVTSLF
+2810 STGGKSVKSLF

-2827 FPANSL
+2827 FPPNSL
-2833 DRRDDFTVRT
+2833 AENKDITVRT
-2843 VDAGDYPFEVFNNL
+2843 VDARDYPFEVFNNL

-2864 EVLPSKTFTNDS
+2864 EVLPSMTFTNDS
-2876 VLPRIQMKISYEE
+2876 VLPRVQMKISYDE
-2889 MVAMRATPSTIK
+2889 MEAMNSTPETIR
-2901 LYKVDTTSKK
+2901 LYKVDTASKK
-2911 FIPLENALY
+2911 FVPLEKALY
-2920 GYIKADGKP
+2920 GYLDANGNA
-2929 LVPNAADTVAM
+2929 LVSTGDTVAT
-2940 CSTATDLRCR
+2940 CSTAKDLRCY
-2950 SDSSLQWAYLLISA
+2950 DDSLQWAYLLISA

-3062 SEPDTDGTVIEL
+3062 SEPDTDGTVVEL

-3142 MYDGHKAVGMG
+3142 IYDGYKAVGMG

-3228 GGDTLRVVTAVP
+3228 GGDTLRIVTAVP

-3261 GCVLSVAFRAED
+3261 GCVLSIAFRAED
-3273 YGHNHVERN
+3273 YGHNHVERMYT
-3282 FASGKLYPYP
+3282 SPDKLYPYP
-3292 AQVALWYPAREGV
+3292 AQVALWYPAREGS
-3305 GNYAHEFLGTGHDLE
+3305 GLYAHEFLGTGHDLE
-3320 LSGMGNPWYSDV
+3320 LSGMGSPWLSDV

-3337 RWDDSALGVDTV
+3337 RWDDNAVGVDSV
-3349 NAGTSDSYSFEA
+3349 NAGTSDSYTFEA
-3361 RIKNGNV
+3361 RIKDGNAQGV
-3368 QDSVW
+3368 AW
-3373 RRILGFSGIGGLEIS
+3373 RRILGFRGIGGLEIS
-3388 LEARNGSIRLVEGT
+3388 LEARNGTLRLVEGT
-3402 HVWGSSKALLR
+3402 HVWGASNVLPQKDWA
-3413 DKEWVHVVVTVDS
+3413 HVVVTVDS
-3426 SIVRFYVDG
+3426 SMVRFYVNG
-3435 SPVDSVAAVPLER
+3435 SPVDSSTAVPLER

-3461 ASFIGNVADIRM
+3461 VSFIGNVADIRM
-3473 YTSAIPPE
+3473 YTSALSPE
-3481 QVLALSLPVTDE
+3481 QVLALSLPVTDD

-3503 AIKDMNTVSGF
+3503 AIKDMNLVSGF
-3514 ERAFSCSVAGNKY
+3514 SKEFSCSVAGNKY
-3527 LASVSDA
+3527 LTSVADA

-3546 AEYNVVLYARSAVA
+3546 AEYNVVLYARSATA

-3570 AMQTGVVAVSNA
+3570 AMQTGVVAVSNV

-3661 STLRTRIRLR
+3661 STLRPRIRLR
-3671 NVSSSPVNGF
+3671 NISSSPVNGF

-3700 VPTDVSTFPSVH
+3700 VPNDVSTFPSVH

-3727 KQIPVNGTVFNG
+3727 RQIPVNGTVFNG

-3747 NSDFFPWNASDDPSF
+3747 NSDFFPWNVSDDPSF
-3762 VDPASGLVPNVD
+3762 VDPTSGLVPNVD

-3793 GACAEMEDP
+3793 GSCAEMEDP
-3802 TSLVTGARALAAV
+3802 TSLVTSARALAAA
-3815 ERDNDQLSEV
+3815 ERDNNQMTEV

-3836 LGNIDVRYYFYVE
+3836 LGNIDVRYYFYVGG
-3849 SNRTPALDVY
+3849 NMTPILDVY

-3879 NAHYNGTLAPGQVW
+3879 TAHYNGSLAPGQMW
-3893 NDPVKFGLHLQN
+3893 NDPVKFALRLQN
-3905 WDKAWNASDD
+3905 WEHAWNASDD
-3915 PSHDGLGRNFVE
+3915 PSHDGLGHNFVE

-3942 GNVPAWGN
+3942 GNAPAWGN
-3950 PAPGSS
+3950 PASSSS
-3956 GSGSGGADS
+3956 GSGSGGTDP
-3965 TYHPG
+3965 TNHPG
-3970 NGSSPGNTSPI
+3970 NGSSSGNIPPI
-3981 VRTGDGL
+3981 VRTDDGL
-3988 LVMMDSYAYVS
+3988 LVTMDSYAYVS
-3999 LKLVNAQGEPIRTL
+3999 LKLVNAHGEPIRTL
-4013 FRGNLQAGQNLV
+4013 FRGNLQTGQNLV
-4025 RVNWNGTDMNNT
+4025 HVNWNGIDMRNSF
-4037 YLVFK
+4037 LVFK
-4042 VNGVVRSTNKLSLL
+4042 VNGTVRSTTELSLL

>member
-1 MKKKIIAL
+1 MIPSAV
-9 FALALANSL
+9 
-18 YASWPMESVDR
+18 SV
-29 YNIVL
+29 
-34 VHGAADRW
+34 
-42 QGLDCVNGEGG
+42 
-53 ESYAE
+53 
-58 AYSNKQGVVT
+58 
-68 DPSTCHRDSVE
+68 
-79 VPVPNA
+79 
-85 INPDSTRDSVFTEC
+85 
-99 DTAYYNPK
+99 
-107 RIGGIIHGADTG
+107 
-119 SSATGMVKELFPFL
+119 
-133 NEELLESPYAA
+133 
-144 YLQRPFVLP
+144 
-153 AGSPANNAD
+153 
-162 EIGKSNWMGSGMCS
+162 
-176 ARRSLIEEAKE
+176 
-187 FKAHGQD
+187 
-194 TLKMF
+194 
-199 RESPTAEYRKI
+199 
-210 ASRNILVGHSMGGVA
+210 
-225 IREYVQGPNY
+225 
-235 NKDVDK
+235 
-241 IVTLDSPHEG
+241 
-251 TGSLNMLLALKERI
+251 
-265 KSGKKVTSEA
+265 A
-275 KDALLPLG
+275 KD
-283 IAMVHDPMTVSLG
+283 MVINHDNPSRMDWQSRQKSSKNSYPKV
-296 LEALVSAY
+296 
-304 IIDAVQV
+304 
-311 VVDSAIIA
+311 
-319 ILKDKGGFDYYFDDP
+319 
-334 LADYIDPNKD
+334 
-344 GGVKDLVKR
+344 
-353 ETPDMPMIRILG
+353 LG
-365 GEHSMVFTDPEDYT
+365 GSENVES
-379 VAGPLKGVLPDE
+379 
-391 VALPTLNAWTFLGE
+391 FL
-405 SGDKSTDYVNA
+405 
-416 LAGFIFGLV
+416 I
-425 GGVAVM
+425 
-431 DRGTALVPEWSSYG
+431 
-445 DSTKA
+445 
-450 FNAAGANV
+450 
-458 KKVRYEAAVH
+458 
-468 ARGYSP
+468 
-474 LTDTATWAIAA
+474 
-485 VDIGGEFA
+485 
-493 HATADVLAVGIASA
+493 
-507 LPIPE
+507 
-512 ITTAVTIATAITGAT
+512 
-527 SIAKN
+527 
-532 VVSST
+532 
-537 TGAVVNA
+537 
-544 PVLLAAV
+544 
-551 SDLQESHKIP
+551 
-561 AEGDFHRE
+561 
-569 HFGEERTYAKVNGGS
+569 
-584 GTAYSYLME
+584 E
-593 DFLYEKPFVNLALSV
+593 DFLYEKPFVNLALFV

-623 ADSVGK
+623 ADSAGK
-629 RRLCEVGLYS
+629 QQLCEVGLY
-639 SRDSIVIDS
+639 DSLGNV
-648 VEFKDTTVAGKDSV
+648 VATVNGKMN
-662 RYDTVHVYNAKNAD
+662 YAD
-676 GDSTFYESIVR
+676 
-687 LDYKEFRDVPLK
+687 FRSNPLR
-699 FKSESDWSR
+699 FRSESDWSR

-722 GPSGNS
+722 KPGGGDNPKG
-728 VKIPI
+728 VPI

-739 SVPDIVVDS
+739 PVPDITVDG
-748 FIEKYSFVIDDLMP
+748 FIKKYSFVVDDLMP

-778 AWECGATNPMHP
+778 AWECDVTKDPSAGDACT
-790 GTIVIGSSTP
+790 VY
-800 PIPVGSCFVLKRSG
+800 KRSG
-814 GSNWDTLRLE
+814 GSGWDTLQLE
-824 KHPVQKN
+824 KHPVQKD
-831 GQFDFEPRK
+831 GRFDFEPRN
-840 YGYNILSALQKDNQ
+840 YGYSVLSALQKDNQ

-911 GFRVK
+911 GFRVEGG
-916 SAKDTLFRTDGAS
+916 KDSLFRTDGTS
-929 SFSRLDMDMTIDSV
+929 SFPGLDMDMTIDSV

-950 QPGVSPA
+950 QPGVSPT
-957 GFVYDSSSVYFAS
+957 GFVYDSSSAYFAS

-984 KFAVNIRDSA
+984 KFVADIRNTA
-994 AVNSSA
+994 AVSAGA
-1000 DSLNTYEVPFRVDR
+1000 DSSNTYEVPFRVDR

-1025 SVMNPDSMSFM
+1025 SVMNPDSMPFM
-1036 VRYAWAGDSVKG
+1036 VRYAWTGDSVKG
-1048 PDIFAMHLTLEKF
+1048 PDIFAMRLTLEKF

-1081 ADVISPEFAIQWDAA
+1081 ADVISPEFAIQWDA
-1096 SRNTVRSRGDGLYR
+1096 SSLNTVRSRGDGLYR
-1110 VRAYAV
+1110 VRAYAA

-1121 DTTTYLK
+1121 DTVVYGK

-1133 DAIIQGGTVSDNM
+1133 DSIILGGTVSDNM

-1160 AEFYIDRSAPAI
+1160 AEFYVDRSAPAI
-1172 SNVSVTADSGATSI
+1172 SNVSVASDSGATSI
-1186 YSTLTRPQR
+1186 YSSLSRPQR
-1195 NSQYAYAI
+1195 DSRYAYVTD
-1203 GDSLAKITYRVAES
+1203 DSLTKITYRVTES

-1224 PVTVAWS
+1224 PVTVAWN
-1231 FVHVGDA
+1231 FVHVGDT
-1238 TAIDRA
+1238 TAMDRA

-1254 SASATWRES
+1254 TAAATWRES

-1273 SIRALA
+1273 AIRALA

-1289 THAKTLRVDRTPPHI
+1289 THSKTLRVDRTPPHI

-1318 GPFSATIVVDEKYDA
+1318 GPFSATIAVDEKYDA
-1333 PTNRTGMRC
+1333 STNRTGMRC
-1342 YYNVSG
+1342 YYSVSG

-1363 VLHGDSLTFSLDSVV
+1363 VLHDDSLTFSLDSVV

-1413 TSPKSIVATPLV
+1413 TSPKSHVATPLV

-1443 YRIRYAMVDTTGNG
+1443 YRIRYAMVDTTGSG
-1457 NPLYWH
+1457 APLVWDTA
-1463 SSHAFVAS
+1463 HALVVS
-1471 AIRDDN
+1471 AIRNDTLPY
-1477 RSNVSKIS
+1477 VSKIS

-1490 VLGYINRCLGGSN
+1490 VLGYINRSLGGKKY
-1503 CLEGTYVI
+1503 LEGTYVI

-1531 DTMTVV
+1531 DTMTVL
-1537 FEAVQDSLFGD
+1537 FEEVEDTFFGD
-1548 TLHWKL
+1548 TLDWKL
-1554 VLDHDS
+1554 VLDRKSVH
-1560 IRVGRDSLGVSLT
+1560 VGHDSLGVSLT
-1573 LSGSFNS
+1573 LSGNFNS
-1580 SYFLRVYGEDSDGR
+1580 SYLLRVYGEDSDGK

-1609 YGMPADT
+1609 YGEPADT

-1624 FYELDDGYHLQWKGL
+1624 FYELDDVYHLQWKGL
-1639 AAGDS
+1639 GAGDS
-1644 LRVSFDSTAFGNVCA
+1644 LRVSFDSTTFGNVCA

-1671 RRTVGYDLESLYSVV
+1671 RRTVDYNLGSLYSVA
-1686 QSYLADFPEWTPPP
+1686 QSYLADFPEWAPPP
-1700 VVNGEML
+1700 VVNSEMF

-1719 TSAFRVSRTG
+1719 TAAFRISRTG
-1729 TLGDGAKSTMRTY
+1729 TFGDTAKPKMRTY
-1742 FGDNARDGFYW
+1742 FGDNVRDGFYW
-1753 VGNGSF
+1753 VENGRF
-1759 GGDTLNPLVMGWTVN
+1759 GSDTLNPLVMGWTVN

-1800 IYMEVTENVANNPH
+1800 VYMEITENVSDNPH
-1814 MYLDS
+1814 MHIHSDEVEITLDS
-1819 GKVEIK
+1819 
-1825 LDPVKVTLPGSLPD
+1825 VKVALPGSLPD

-1863 VMWLNSMVAKYGIKN
+1863 VMWLNAMVAKYGIKN
-1878 RDARVKITISDGS
+1878 RDARVTITVSDAS
-1891 GPIALLQGDSSAI
+1891 GPIAVLQDDSSAI

-1917 WDGKNNLSTAELKE
+1917 WNGKNNLSTAELKA

-1949 TASVTFKA
+1949 TASATFRA

-1975 YSGPAIHISEA
+1975 YSGPAIYISEA
-1986 KYDASVKTYRYEP
+1986 KYDTSVKTYRYEP
-1999 IADYLVNAEVSGF
+1999 IADYLVDAEVSGF
-2012 ELPADTLAK
+2012 ELPDDTLAK
-2021 GIPLLGRIT
+2021 GVPLLGRIT
-2030 GTQEILGFE
+2030 GTQEIFGYE
-2039 PKRFNLAIKR
+2039 PKRFSLAIKR
-2049 HRKELN
+2049 HRKELKLIIMAKLDVATVYAN
-2055 LVVITHFYGEL
+2055 CHGEGVHEDDVKRYFYYTR
-2066 DEITGSTILG
+2066 EISFK
-2076 ASSCSEEGSHDIIND
+2076 END
-2091 FDIHRMTF
+2091 RTQSFDI
-2099 SEYNRDTV
+2099 DK
-2107 LNIHKNRSGRGF
+2107 NIGHIGSGRGLSGERLNYLSIYAF
-2119 DGENGPSSGYME
+2119 HENQVMGFKESDGVESIPIDTLVAVPIWKKHYSLPLQSDDNRYSKDTIPHNYETENVGCLVVGDSTTCVFGPSEDVHNTSGYDPNKKLFNVSLNPIDSAFYSGMGE
-2131 IIVLTEMQF
+2131 VNNDCYFNDAARNERVR
-2140 EQFNLSKISSQSQFD
+2140 FNLSLEIPD
-2155 ALKGKAVWNLKNYI
+2155 TAYWN
-2169 EGDTLKGD
+2169 
-2177 TLKRDTVFHIP
+2177 
-2188 GGSSG
+2188 
-2193 NILYG
+2193 
-2198 SSKQDDSCKP
+2198 
-2208 KFDSLGMMVSSCKDS
+2208 
-2223 TDNYN
+2223 
-2228 PNKNLFEITFA
+2228 
-2239 PIDDSRFYSDK
+2239 
-2250 GLPNP
+2250 
-2255 DCADYERYRFA
+2255 
-2266 HFNITFLIPNSYWYS
+2266 S

-2300 SLFGD
+2300 SLFDG
-2305 DGYWAALDSLGRVQ
+2305 DGYWRALDSLGLK
-2319 PGSGNYFD
+2319 GLGNYYDGNEWKFD
-2327 GDSWVFDMD
+2327 QN

-2350 YASNTMPGG
+2350 YSSNRMQGG

-2374 VARFDLRFYGPSI
+2374 AARFDLRFYGPNI
-2387 PGESFDTK
+2387 PGESFVAK
-2395 VLGYP
+2395 VLGAP
-2400 DAGEDTTVCSYD
+2400 DIGEDTTVCTYD

-2420 GGYAYCQIEH
+2420 GGNPYCQIELERT
-2430 DGTDSVKH
+2430 GIVKH

-2447 VSFYVGLNKRLGS
+2447 AAFYVGLNKRLGS
-2460 VTHRDTVSF
+2460 VKHRVNVGFPQNANWMSTVADTVCS
-2469 PLGTNWRD
+2469 
-2477 SVADHACTDTS
+2477 DTS
-2488 NWNFA
+2488 KWKFVID
-2493 TNGTAPCYK
+2493 GSKPCYK
-2502 YYRYGSRVHHYYG
+2502 YYDYGSRVHYYY
-2515 DLTDSAWGVNTL
+2515 DDFTDAEWDVNTL
-2527 NLDSTI
+2527 NSDGTI
-2533 RNLVNAPYFVSRNPQ
+2533 RNLTNSPYFVISQDTLKNR
-2548 YMLERNFDINKVGKR
+2548 LFSKGSVGYAGL
-2563 DFSLTAVPNPNDYDP
+2563 SLNAVPNPSHYDP
-2578 AKHRFTI
+2578 ITHRFAV
-2585 SLDTVRALVSL
+2585 SLDTVKAISSSHTIGL
-2596 NASGLTLRV
+2596 NARV
-2605 DTLYSLIHN
+2605 DSMLILLSDTSL
-2614 DSLALA
+2614 SLS
-2620 ATYDTLYIKARS
+2620 ATYDTLYIKAS
-2632 KDTSVIYRKSDDK
+2632 TMDTNVIYRKSDDK

-2650 VRPNP
+2650 VRPKS

-2665 GGSAWMKDVSI
+2665 GGSAWKKDISI
-2676 ISAQIMHLDSS
+2676 ISAQILHLDSS
-2687 EHSHLKVEGNF
+2687 EHSHLKVEGSF

-2726 LRKNED
+2726 LKADED

-2746 PKSMLEER
+2746 PKSMLDER

-2761 DTGGWYRLGWFDVNK
+2761 DTSGWYRLGWFDVNR

-2786 WGDSVGGIPH
+2786 WGDSVGSIPH
-2796 NISMFEMVVGRSVD
+2796 NFSMFEMVIGRSVD
-2810 ATGGNTVTSLF
+2810 VTGGNTVTSLF

-2827 FPANSL
+2827 FPTNSL
-2833 DRRDDFTVRT
+2833 VERNDFTVRT
-2843 VDAGDYPFEVFNNL
+2843 VDAKDYPFEVFNNL

-2864 EVLPSKTFTNDS
+2864 EVLPSMTFTNDS
-2876 VLPRIQMKISYEE
+2876 VLPRVQMKISYEE
-2889 MVAMRATPSTIK
+2889 MLAMRATPSTIK
-2901 LYKVDTTSKK
+2901 LYKVDTASKK

-2929 LVPNAADTVAM
+2929 LVPNALDTVAM

-2950 SDSSLQWAYLLISA
+2950 SDSTLQWAYLLISA

-3074 PAAPA
+3074 PAAPV

-3130 AAEIR
+3130 AAEIQ

-3142 MYDGHKAVGMG
+3142 MYDGYKAVGMG

-3207 VNARLMDTE
+3207 VNARMMDTE
-3216 SGVARVVVTPVF
+3216 SGVARVVVTSVF
-3228 GGDTLRVVTAVP
+3228 GGDTLKTVVAVP

-3273 YGHNHVERN
+3273 YGHNHTEMG
-3282 FASGKLYPYP
+3282 FTSEKLYPYP
-3292 AQVALWYPAREGV
+3292 AQVSLWYPAREGS
-3305 GNYAHEFLGTGHDLE
+3305 GLYAHEFLGTGHDLE
-3320 LSGMGNPWYSDV
+3320 LSGMGSPWFSDV
-3332 GLYFF
+3332 GLYFSPVGGF
-3337 RWDDSALGVDTV
+3337 ALGEGSV
-3349 NAGTSDSYSFEA
+3349 NAGSTDSYTFEA
-3361 RIKNGNV
+3361 RIKNGFA
-3368 QDSVW
+3368 QDTIW
-3373 RRILGFSGIGGLEIS
+3373 RRVLGFSGIGGMEIS
-3388 LEARNGSIRLVEGT
+3388 LESNGGALRLVEGT
-3402 HVWGSSKALLR
+3402 HVWSASQILPQKDWA
-3413 DKEWVHVVVTVDS
+3413 HVVVTVDS
-3426 SIVRFYVDG
+3426 SMVRFYVNG
-3435 SPVDSVAAVPLER
+3435 SPVDSAAALPLER
-3448 EFYGVFSAGKTDS
+3448 EFYGVFSAGKQDS
-3461 ASFIGNVADIRM
+3461 MSFVGNIADIRM
-3473 YTSAIPPE
+3473 YTAAISPE

-3503 AIKDMNTVSGF
+3503 AIKDMNAVSGF
-3514 ERAFSCSVAGNKY
+3514 KREFSCSVAGNKY

-3546 AEYNVVLYARSAVA
+3546 AEYNVVLYARSATA

-3570 AMQTGVVAVSNA
+3570 AMQTDVVAVSNV

-3636 VAGVSYADTSR
+3636 VAGVVAADTAR
-3647 KVKSYL
+3647 KIKSYL

-3661 STLRTRIRLR
+3661 STLRPRIRLR
-3671 NVSSSPVNGF
+3671 NISSSPVNGF

-3693 QARVDRY
+3693 LARVDRY
-3700 VPTDVSTFPSVH
+3700 WPTDVSTFPSVH

-3727 KQIPVNGTVFNG
+3727 RQIPVNGTVFNG

-3747 NSDFFPWNASDDPSF
+3747 NSDNFPWDASDDPSF
-3762 VDPASGLVPNVD
+3762 VDPYSGLVANVD

-3780 GVIVLD
+3780 GVVVLD

-3793 GACAEMEDP
+3793 GSCAEMEDP
-3802 TSLVTGARALAAV
+3802 TSLVTGARALASTA
-3815 ERDNDQLSEV
+3815 RDDNQASEI

-3836 LGNIDVRYYFYVE
+3836 LGNFDVRYYFYVGN
-3849 SNRTPALDVY
+3849 NRTPALDVY
-3859 YLSGCSSVTLQNL
+3859 YLSDCSSVTLQNL

-3879 NAHYNGTLAPGQVW
+3879 NAHYNGSLAPGQVW
-3893 NDPVKFGLHLQN
+3893 NDPVKFALRLQN
-3905 WDKAWNASDD
+3905 WDNAWNASDD
-3915 PSHDGLGRNFVE
+3915 PSHDGLGRTMAE
-3927 AHGVCV
+3927 ARGICV
-3933 YDSAGNLLY
+3933 FDSDGNLLY
-3942 GNVPAWGN
+3942 GNAPEWGGST
-3950 PAPGSS
+3950 AGSSSSSGVVDSTHSS
-3956 GSGSGGADS
+3956 GSGTPSGS
-3965 TYHPG
+3965 TP
-3970 NGSSPGNTSPI
+3970 PI

-3988 LVMMDSYAYVS
+3988 LVTMDSYAYVS
-3999 LKLVNAQGEPIRTL
+3999 LKLVNARGEPIRTL
-4013 FRGNLQAGQNLV
+4013 FRGNLQTGQNFV
-4025 RVNWNGTDMNNT
+4025 YVDWNGTDMNNT

>member
-1 MKKKIIAL
+1 MGKVAV
-9 FALALANSL
+9 LAIVVACYCGLLSA
-18 YASWPMESVDR
+18 AKPMEALSR
-29 YNIVL
+29 YNVVL
-34 VHGAADRW
+34 VHGAAPEN
-42 QGLDCVNGEGG
+42 QGFGSKCDGYDV
-53 ESYAE
+53 YDA
-58 AYSNKQGVVT
+58 
-68 DPSTCHRDSVE
+68 STMMSGHRDG
-79 VPVPNA
+79 
-85 INPDSTRDSVFTEC
+85 DSTYGSQLGDAVGMLGDYESTDDVKLTYWLDSAVFE
-99 DTAYYNPK
+99 DYQYRNGKIYMDSINKRSSPYIYIQRAFVNP
-107 RIGGIIHGADTG
+107 A
-119 SSATGMVKELFPFL
+119 
-133 NEELLESPYAA
+133 ESPAH
-144 YLQRPFVLP
+144 
-153 AGSPANNAD
+153 NAH
-162 EIGKSNWMGSGMCS
+162 EIGNRTWKGNNKCS
-176 ARRSLIEEAKE
+176 VRRSLIEEAQEVRAAGTSKLDSLRRD
-187 FKAHGQD
+187 G
-194 TLKMF
+194 LN
-199 RESPTAEYRKI
+199 SYRTI
-210 ASRNILVGHSMGGVA
+210 PSRNILIAHSMGGVA
-225 IREYVQGPNY
+225 SHEYVTDTNVY
-235 NKDVDK
+235 NGDVDK
-241 IVTLDSPHEG
+241 MITLDSPHEG
-251 TGSLNMLLALKERI
+251 TGSLNLLIDMRDN
-265 KSGKKVTSEA
+265 KKRFSEA
-275 KDALLPLG
+275 AWQYMEFLSFG
-283 IAMVHDPMTVSLG
+283 LG
-296 LEALVSAY
+296 LASISMEPHTATIALAALIPSFGL
-304 IIDAVQV
+304 
-311 VVDSAIIA
+311 SAINSVVTA
-319 ILKDKGGFDYYFDDP
+319 YVDDEYLKDKFAFKKEDP
-334 LADYIDPNKD
+334 LAHYIQQDSAGINALIDRAAHDNMPMVRLLGGYGGITFSDPNRGFRRYLNIFIPDALTMPLLNFYEHAFESD
-344 GGVKDLVKR
+344 GS
-353 ETPDMPMIRILG
+353 
-365 GEHSMVFTDPEDYT
+365 EHARF
-379 VAGPLKGVLPDE
+379 
-391 VALPTLNAWTFLGE
+391 
-405 SGDKSTDYVNA
+405 VNA
-416 LAGFIFGLV
+416 MTGMAIGFAGGISIQDV
-425 GGVAVM
+425 GS
-431 DRGTALVPEWSSYG
+431 TLVPEYSSLAT
-445 DSTKA
+445 STKA
-450 FNAAGANV
+450 FSDGVADVRRWTFNASPSAEDVAIEPKIIRGMV
-458 KKVRYEAAVH
+458 TEAAVVGGVM
-468 ARGYSP
+468 AANFIPYP
-474 LTDTATWAIAA
+474 IVAMAAKTAVVGAGAA
-485 VDIGGEFA
+485 VYVVDLKDIVE
-493 HATADVLAVGIASA
+493 
-507 LPIPE
+507 
-512 ITTAVTIATAITGAT
+512 TG
-527 SIAKN
+527 
-532 VVSST
+532 
-537 TGAVVNA
+537 VN
-544 PVLLAAV
+544 
-551 SDLQESHKIP
+551 DLQNSHENAKARRMLDTLYSAEFSYPKVLRGKES
-561 AEGDFHRE
+561 GNVR
-569 HFGEERTYAKVNGGS
+569 
-584 GTAYSYLME
+584 LME
-593 DFLYEKPFVNLALSV
+593 DFLYERPFVNLALSV
-608 SDPALRAVEP
+608 TDSALRAVEP

-623 ADSVGK
+623 ADSASK
-629 RRLCEVGLYS
+629 TQLCEVGLY
-639 SRDSIVIDS
+639 DSLGNV
-648 VEFKDTTVAGKDSV
+648 VATTNGKMN
-662 RYDTVHVYNAKNAD
+662 YAD
-676 GDSTFYESIVR
+676 
-687 LDYKEFRDVPLK
+687 FRSKPLK

-722 GPSGNS
+722 KPGGGDNPKG
-728 VKIPI
+728 VPI

-739 SVPDIVVDS
+739 PVPDITVDQ
-748 FIEKYSFVIDDLMP
+748 FIKKYSFVVDDLMP

-778 AWECGATNPMHP
+778 AWECDVTKDPSAGDACT
-790 GTIVIGSSTP
+790 VY
-800 PIPVGSCFVLKRSG
+800 KRSG
-814 GSNWDTLRLE
+814 GSGWDTLQLE
-824 KHPVQKN
+824 KHPVQKD
-831 GQFDFEPRK
+831 GRFDFEPRK
-840 YGYNILSALQKDNQ
+840 YNYTILSALQKDNQ

-877 KATANK
+877 KAIANK

-911 GFRVK
+911 GFRVEGG
-916 SAKDTLFRTDGAS
+916 KDTLFRTDGTS
-929 SFSRLDMDMTIDSV
+929 SFPGLDMDMTIDSV

-950 QPGVSPA
+950 QPGVNPT
-957 GFVYDSSSVYFAS
+957 GFVYDSSSAYFAS

-984 KFAVNIRDSA
+984 KFVADIRNTA
-994 AVNSSA
+994 AVSAGA

-1025 SVMNPDSMSFM
+1025 SVMNPDSMPFM
-1036 VRYAWAGDSVKG
+1036 VRYAWTGDSVKG
-1048 PDIFAMHLTLEKF
+1048 PDIFAMRLTLEKF

-1081 ADVISPEFAIQWDAA
+1081 ADVISPSFSIQWDA
-1096 SRNTVRSRGDGLYR
+1096 SSLNTVRSRGDGLYR
-1110 VRAYAV
+1110 VRAYAA

-1121 DTTTYLK
+1121 DTVVYGK

-1133 DAIIQGGTVSDNM
+1133 DSIILGGTVSDNM

-1160 AEFYIDRSAPAI
+1160 AEFYVDRGAPVI
-1172 SNVSVTADSGATSI
+1172 SNVSVTSDSGATSI

-1195 NSQYAYAI
+1195 NSQYAYAT

-1224 PVTVAWS
+1224 PVTVAWN
-1231 FVHVGDA
+1231 FVHVGDT
-1238 TAIDRA
+1238 TAMDRA

-1254 SASATWRES
+1254 TASATWRES

-1289 THAKTLRVDRTPPHI
+1289 THSKTLRVDRNPPHI

-1310 RLVYPDSA
+1310 RLVYPDST
-1318 GPFSATIVVDEKYDA
+1318 GPFSAKIAVDEKYDA

-1342 YYNVSG
+1342 HYRVNG
-1348 CGRKAPSLWK
+1348 CGRARPSSWM
-1358 PISNN
+1358 PVSNS
-1363 VLHGDSLTFSLDSVV
+1363 VLHDDSLTFTLDSVA
-1378 GAHGKCYLNA
+1378 GAHGKCYVDA

-1395 NASARTDLFYI
+1395 NASSMADIFYI

-1413 TSPKSIVATPLV
+1413 TSPKTDVATPLV
-1425 AITGVAPPRGGN
+1425 AVTGVAPPRGGN

-1443 YRIRYAMVDTTGNG
+1443 YRIRYAMVDTTGSG
-1457 NPLYWH
+1457 APLVW
-1463 SSHAFVAS
+1463 STANVSVVS
-1471 AIRDDN
+1471 AIRNDTLPY
-1477 RSNVSKIS
+1477 VSKIS

-1490 VLGYINRCLGGSN
+1490 VLGYIDRSLGGN
-1503 CLEGTYVI
+1503 NYLEGTYVI

-1517 GPACLGGADSLWLT
+1517 GPDCLGGADSLWLT
-1531 DTMTVV
+1531 DTMTVL
-1537 FEAVQDSLFGD
+1537 FNAPQDSLFGD
-1548 TLHWKL
+1548 TLHWEL
-1554 VLDHDS
+1554 VFDPDS
-1560 IRVGRDSLGVSLT
+1560 VHVGQDTLGVSLV
-1573 LSGSFNS
+1573 LSGDFNG
-1580 SYFLRVYGEDSDGR
+1580 SYFARVYAKDSKGV

-1609 YGMPADT
+1609 YGEPADT

-1624 FYELDDGYHLQWKGL
+1624 FYELDDEYHLQWKGL

-1644 LRVSFDSTAFGNVCA
+1644 LRVSFDSVGFGGKCM
-1659 APDTLLSRDKCE
+1659 APDAVSSLADCSV
-1671 RRTVGYDLESLYSVV
+1671 RTAGYNLASLYSAT
-1686 QSYLADFPEWTPPP
+1686 QSYLADFPEWIPPS

-1707 LTGDSGHVVMKS
+1707 VSGDSGHVVMKS
-1719 TSAFRVSRTG
+1719 TAAFRISRTS
-1729 TLGDGAKSTMRTY
+1729 TLGDTAKPKMRTY
-1742 FGDNARDGFYW
+1742 FGGSARDGFYW
-1753 VGNGSF
+1753 VAGGRFGS
-1759 GGDTLNPLVMGWTVN
+1759 DTLNPLAMGWTVN
-1774 PRTYGLK
+1774 PQTYGLK
-1781 FKWPGFPESGAY
+1781 FRWPGFPETGMY
-1793 PAAGKMK
+1793 PASGTMK
-1800 IYMEVTENVANNPH
+1800 VYMEITENVVDNPR
-1814 MYLDS
+1814 MYVDSQEVDITLDS
-1819 GKVEIK
+1819 
-1825 LDPVKVTLPGSLPD
+1825 VKVVLPSSLPD

-1863 VMWLNSMVAKYGIKN
+1863 VMWLNTMVAKYGIKN

-1904 VRANASDSAYQVR
+1904 VRANASDSAYQIR
-1917 WDGKNNLSTAELKE
+1917 WNGKNNLSTAELKE

-1964 DLTPADPTDES
+1964 DLTPADPTDET
-1975 YSGPAIHISEA
+1975 YDGPAIHISEA
-1986 KYDASVKTYRYEP
+1986 KYDASVKAYRYEP

-2030 GTQEILGFE
+2030 GTQEILGYE
-2039 PKRFNLAIKR
+2039 PKRFSLAIKR

-2055 LVVITHFYGEL
+2055 LWALYKIDRHREKMERGLTGCYSTDHDSDTLVYAKKLFFDSQNRADSIYVGLPAGGKNSGYGFDNDKEALTHIDVVVLMERTIEQYMVNNNITEW
-2066 DEITGSTILG
+2066 T
-2076 ASSCSEEGSHDIIND
+2076 ASD
-2091 FDIHRMTF
+2091 FD
-2099 SEYNRDTV
+2099 V
-2107 LNIHKNRSGRGF
+2107 
-2119 DGENGPSSGYME
+2119 
-2131 IIVLTEMQF
+2131 
-2140 EQFNLSKISSQSQFD
+2140 
-2155 ALKGKAVWNLKNYI
+2155 LKNSTEVI
-2169 EGDTLKGD
+2169 WKLSDFTNDSGGWNIPVRVAGTTHDT
-2177 TLKRDTVFHIP
+2177 TITPNSTTCTVAENEHEI
-2188 GGSSG
+2188 
-2193 NILYG
+2193 
-2198 SSKQDDSCKP
+2198 
-2208 KFDSLGMMVSSCKDS
+2208 VSPCVWGQDS
-2223 TDNYN
+2223 TENTPGYD
-2228 PNKNLFEITFA
+2228 PNKNLFETHIFGEESEDLFFYNYKEIHPGYCSEKRWTEIKFWVKLSIPDDYWDA
-2239 PIDDSRFYSDK
+2239 P
-2250 GLPNP
+2250 
-2255 DCADYERYRFA
+2255 
-2266 HFNITFLIPNSYWYS
+2266 
-2281 DFGMDNLVNRTVR
+2281 FGMDNLVNRTVR

-2300 SLFGD
+2300 SLFGN
-2305 DGYWAALDSLGRVQ
+2305 DGYWAALDSLGRVGT
-2319 PGSGNYFD
+2319 GSGNYFD
-2327 GDSWVFDMD
+2327 GDSWAFDKD

-2350 YASNTMPGG
+2350 YASNMMSGG

-2364 FPDEDSLHSQ
+2364 FPDEDAQHSQ
-2374 VARFDLRFYGPSI
+2374 SARFDLRFYDADA
-2387 PGESFDTK
+2387 PGESFVTK
-2395 VLGYP
+2395 VLGVP
-2400 DAGEDTTVCSYD
+2400 DVGEDTTVCIYD

-2420 GGYAYCQIEH
+2420 GNYAYCQIEH
-2430 DGTDSVKH
+2430 EGTDSVKH
-2438 TPYFAANSN
+2438 TPYFAANLN
-2447 VSFYVGLNKRLGS
+2447 AVFYVGHNKRLGS
-2460 VTHRDTVSF
+2460 VNHKVTVAF
-2469 PLGTNWRD
+2469 PQLSNWMNTAAD
-2477 SVADHACTDTS
+2477 SVCSDTNDWKFVIDGS
-2488 NWNFA
+2488 K
-2493 TNGTAPCYK
+2493 PCYK
-2502 YYRYGSRVHHYYG
+2502 YYGYGSRVHYYYG
-2515 DLTDSAWGVNTL
+2515 DFTDSVWGANMIRPQ
-2527 NLDSTI
+2527 DGTI
-2533 RNLVNAPYFVSRNPQ
+2533 RNLTNDPYFVFRNSQNVLKSRLLS
-2548 YMLERNFDINKVGKR
+2548 MGTVGSR
-2563 DFSLTAVPNPNDYDP
+2563 EFSLSVVPDPNDYDP
-2578 AKHRFTI
+2578 ANHRFVV

-2632 KDTSVIYRKSDDK
+2632 MDTNVIYRKADDK
-2645 LAKQL
+2645 LAQTP
-2650 VRPNP
+2650 VRPKSVK
-2655 IELSSTQLYA
+2655 LSSSQLYA
-2665 GGSAWMKDVSI
+2665 GGSAWMKNIAVK
-2676 ISAQIMHLDSS
+2676 SAQVLHLDSS
-2687 EHSHLKVEGNF
+2687 EHSHLQADGNF
-2698 PSLNNF
+2698 PSYNDLN
-2704 KIGFKDS
+2704 IGFKDS

-2726 LRKNED
+2726 LKANED
-2732 YRLAYLNGNAFYTV
+2732 YRLAYLNENAFYTV

-2761 DTGGWYRLGWFDVNK
+2761 DTSGWYRLGWFDVNR

-2786 WGDSVGGIPH
+2786 WGDGVGGIPH
-2796 NISMFEMVVGRSVD
+2796 NFSMFEMLVGRSVD

-2833 DRRDDFTVRT
+2833 DGRDDFTVRT
-2843 VDAGDYPFEVFNNL
+2843 IDAEDYPFEVFNNL

-2876 VLPRIQMKISYEE
+2876 VLPRIQMKISYDE
-2889 MVAMRATPSTIK
+2889 MEAMNSTPETIR
-2901 LYKVDTTSKK
+2901 LYKVDTASKK
-2911 FIPLENALY
+2911 FVPLEKALY
-2920 GYIKADGKP
+2920 GYLDANGNA
-2929 LVPNAADTVAM
+2929 LVSTGDTVAT
-2940 CSTATDLRCR
+2940 CSTAKDLRCY
-2950 SDSSLQWAYLLISA
+2950 DDSLQWAYLLISA

-3041 QVTLPSRN
+3041 RVTLPSRN

-3079 VARALTVNT
+3079 VTRALTVNT

-3142 MYDGHKAVGMG
+3142 IYDGYKAVGMG

-3228 GGDTLRVVTAVP
+3228 GGDTLRIVTAVP

-3261 GCVLSVAFRAED
+3261 GCVLSIAFRAED
-3273 YGHNHVERN
+3273 YGHNHVERMYT
-3282 FASGKLYPYP
+3282 SPDKLYPYP

-3320 LSGMGNPWYSDV
+3320 LSGMGNPWNSDV

-3361 RIKNGNV
+3361 RIKDGNAQGV
-3368 QDSVW
+3368 VW

-3402 HVWGSSKALLR
+3402 HMWGSSKALLR
-3413 DKEWVHVVVTVDS
+3413 DKDWVHVVVTVDS
-3426 SIVRFYVDG
+3426 SMVRFYVDG
-3435 SPVDSVAAVPLER
+3435 SPVDSSTAVPLER

-3461 ASFIGNVADIRM
+3461 VSFIGNVADIRM
-3473 YTSAIPPE
+3473 YTSALSPE
-3481 QVLALSLPVTDE
+3481 QVLALSLPVTDD

-3503 AIKDMNTVSGF
+3503 AIKDMNLVSGF
-3514 ERAFSCSVAGNKY
+3514 SKEFSCSVAGKKY
-3527 LASVSDA
+3527 LVSGADA
-3534 ATVSLPVIVQDA
+3534 ATVTLPVIVQEA

-3560 GNVSVAVGES
+3560 RNVSIAVGES
-3570 AMQTGVVAVSNA
+3570 AMQTGTASVSNS

-3590 VTVNLAAG
+3590 VSLNLASG
-3598 THTLKLR
+3598 SHTLRLK

-3625 MIAWGTSTADK
+3625 MIAWGTSTADV
-3636 VAGVSYADTSR
+3636 VAGVVPADTGH

-3661 STLRTRIRLR
+3661 STLRPRIRLR
-3671 NVSSSPVNGF
+3671 NISTSPVNGF
-3681 SVRYYFRGEDAS
+3681 SVRYYFRGENAS

-3700 VPTDVSTFPSVH
+3700 VPNDVSTFPSVH

-3727 KQIPVNGTVFNG
+3727 RQIPVNGTVFNG

-3747 NSDFFPWNASDDPSF
+3747 NSDFFPWDASDDPSF
-3762 VDPASGLVPNVD
+3762 VDPYSGLVANVD

-3780 GVIVLD
+3780 GVVVLD

-3793 GACAEMEDP
+3793 GSCAEMEDP
-3802 TSLVTGARALAAV
+3802 TSLVTGARVLAATT
-3815 ERDNDQLSEV
+3815 RDDNQASEI

-3836 LGNIDVRYYFYVE
+3836 LGNFDVRYYFYVGN
-3849 SNRTPALDVY
+3849 NRTPALDVY
-3859 YLSGCSSVTLQNL
+3859 YLSDCSSVTLQNL

-3879 NAHYNGTLAPGQVW
+3879 NAHYNGSLAPGQVW
-3893 NDPVKFGLHLQN
+3893 NDPVKFALRLQN
-3905 WDKAWNASDD
+3905 WDNAWNASDD
-3915 PSHDGLGRNFVE
+3915 PSHDGLGRTMAE
-3927 AHGVCV
+3927 ARGICV
-3933 YDSAGNLLY
+3933 FDSDGNLLY
-3942 GNVPAWGN
+3942 GNAPEWGSST
-3950 PAPGSS
+3950 AGSSSSSGVVDSTHSS
-3956 GSGSGGADS
+3956 GSGTPSGS
-3965 TYHPG
+3965 TP
-3970 NGSSPGNTSPI
+3970 PI

-3988 LVMMDSYAYVS
+3988 LVTMDSYAYVS
-3999 LKLVNAQGEPIRTL
+3999 LKLVNARGEPMRTL
-4013 FRGNLQAGQNLV
+4013 FRGNLQAGQNFV
-4025 RVNWNGTDMNNT
+4025 YVDWNGTDMNNT

-4042 VNGVVRSTNKLSLL
+4042 VNGVVQSTNKLSML